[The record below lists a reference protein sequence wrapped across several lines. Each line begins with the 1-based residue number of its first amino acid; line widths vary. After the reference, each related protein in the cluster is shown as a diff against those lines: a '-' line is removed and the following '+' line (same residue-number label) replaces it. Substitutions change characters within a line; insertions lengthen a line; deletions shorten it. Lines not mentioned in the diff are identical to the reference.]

1 MRKRVI
7 SWLLTVVMVVSML
20 PTSVLADTLAADQ
33 EQQTQQEQ
41 IAPADTENTVPA
53 GNEET
58 QEQQEPAEEVP
69 VSRSARSGGAAPM
82 LAAAGAVQNIGT
94 AEEFAAMEPGGNYQ
108 LTADITVTAPYA
120 NEFTDFSGTFDG
132 NGHTVTLA
140 ISGDSDYQALFAKL
154 AAGAVVKNVMVDG
167 EVTGTDN
174 IGGIAGIAT
183 NATIIACANKA
194 TVAATGRYVGGLVGK
209 GTGLTMT
216 SCYNQGA
223 VSSTRTRPINMGG
236 IAGYVDG
243 GASVENCYNT
253 GSITGS
259 GSNTA
264 AVVGWDA
271 ATVKNCYYLESTY
284 KVGACGNDGY
294 TDPTV
299 SKTDAE
305 MRSGDIVALL
315 GSAFMVKSGDYPAL
329 SWETPTAAVKF
340 TVSPANAVV
349 EINGVK
355 YTGSCTVGL
364 PVGDYTYTVSCPGY
378 TQQTGSVTVT
388 GEDNPVANPNSVSV
402 TLEKDAAKWVTV
414 TFTVTPENATLTLK
428 DGETQ
433 VTPTEGTTYKLLKGV
448 TYTYTAVSD
457 DEGYEPASGEV
468 TPTADGTQT
477 VALKKVQ
484 SIAVKNGSTH
494 KTEFE
499 QGDALD
505 TTGLTVTVTYSDNST
520 KDITEGFTV
529 TGFNSVNVAEN
540 QTLTVH
546 YKGAETTYSV
556 KINKK
561 LFPSKAFNALEGY
574 ATVEYSH
581 TGKYTAGDGKE
592 FVDDAQEGA
601 LRSNSAGMNSTTVT
615 VTITFLENAPKMLL
629 SFDYKVSSE
638 SNYDKLLV
646 AQNRETKLTKSGTV
660 AWTADNSLTVKG
672 GDIVTLTYSKDR
684 STASGS
690 DCIWLKNF
698 TVSPLYT
705 LTIAPNQTD
714 ATVTLKDKEGKTVS
728 GSNGVFAVKAAA
740 DYTYTVT
747 KKGYEP
753 ATGKVTMS
761 AENQT
766 VNVTLV
772 KLPVI
777 TLQFTPDDAAVT
789 LKQGNTTVYKE
800 SAASSTG
807 KNVYI
812 AAKNTDYTYTV
823 SKFGYE
829 TATGMIS
836 VATGDVNKTV
846 TLTEAAKYSVT
857 FQITKPEGVS
867 ASPTVTVEYNG
878 TKVYE
883 GSGANCTLPAGDYTY
898 KATLKDCDDLS
909 GSFTVAAAA
918 VTVNLPFE
926 KKLTFADIF
935 QGVEGITA
943 SNGTKGFK
951 PIKSAAGNYLES
963 NKSYYGTTSLT
974 LTATKPCV
982 ISFEYFAQGHED
994 NWDEDDSAFFTV
1006 KKGTTTLLTVYE
1018 ENGWKTF
1025 STALNTGETLTLSF
1039 NENGNSYY
1047 VRLKNF
1053 AVSPAYTITLTTTP
1067 TADKVELK
1075 DESGNK
1081 LTGSGG
1087 KYAVAPGT
1095 YTYTV
1100 SKKDYETATGEI
1112 TVTDAD
1118 VTQPVKLTAKPVITL
1133 TATPADATVKLEK
1146 GSLPA
1151 SPKTTDKETGVYT
1164 YVVEKGAE
1172 YTYTVSK
1179 FGYETE
1185 TGSITVN
1192 ADVNKTVTLSELASC
1207 TLTFAVTPAENA
1219 KVTVTH
1225 PVGGTIKPEA
1235 DGGYKLYLGETYAY
1249 TVAKADYITV
1259 SGSFTA
1265 AKNDTITVTL
1275 TYAGAGWDG
1284 TTKTAPTQDKSGVY
1298 LIDTAAK
1305 LAWFADAVNGGQKA
1319 INGKLTANI
1328 NLNGKPW
1335 TAIGTS
1341 SNKFAG
1347 TLDGDNYT
1355 VSGLVTTGLVGELA
1369 EGGVVENLRV
1379 NCAIVST
1386 SSLLGGV
1393 ANSSAGTIR
1402 NCMVSG
1408 SITFSSEGHNGAS
1421 AIGGIAGRT
1430 TGNGVISG
1438 CVSRAVVKDAYDNS
1452 TYGTSAPL
1460 GGIAGYAYGV
1470 VENCYFTGTLA
1481 VKKTQPNKI
1490 IQQKRGGLVGELNAN
1505 AELKGSYVAGE
1516 FAIADESKFGAV
1528 VGKVNSGATI
1538 TNCAYLDTVA
1548 PQAAADGTTS
1558 GMTAHTA
1565 DYMRSAEFAV
1575 DMGMNQDDGTLN
1587 GGFPVLPWQGGTV
1600 LSADDLKAAAA
1611 AANALELRGMSA
1623 ADAAKKAKADW
1634 YAETVLGLYDLT
1646 DYNDKADLCEKYGIE
1661 APGEAVTNLHDYFL
1675 NALQKHFYKELGLDA
1690 ENADRLKADATGV
1703 YQLRGLTPVSG
1714 DPEEEEETAQT
1725 YTACLTLP
1733 ASVTVPVEGSGEK
1746 IVSLTWTA
1754 DNALVNTATGAL
1766 TAPAADK
1773 VTVTLTAT
1781 LQSGAATKT
1790 KTFTLCLWSENAE
1803 KVQTLE
1809 DIAAEFA
1816 RKNTAVQPLQGM
1828 GLYDETNI
1836 TQAFRRLLA
1845 EQGYAD
1851 VADNSEITY
1860 VNGSAKANGFDGTK
1874 VQYIADN
1881 GKITYFTGDGTA
1893 RQTVQYTG
1901 LKFNITYAGVTKEIT
1916 LRATVGRSADA
1927 VQKLLESAAESLN
1940 WELIRGENTNGA
1952 TQSEVAGWTLYTV
1965 NDRITSNLTLPSS
1978 IAGRYDVKVQ
1988 WGTRNTEWLYITN
2001 GTNGTGV
2008 GTVNRPLQPADG
2020 TALPEKSGKFRL
2032 IARVTYDAFDDYTL
2046 AHITGD
2052 NGVEVYADVFFDA
2065 TVAPFDSS
2073 VTSEMQNALA
2083 EKYQGL
2089 LRDFV
2094 DKTKPVDL
2102 TAVSDDMQM
2111 PRPALLEE
2119 KGIMSDSYNQKVTMV
2134 SLTPD
2139 VLDFNGYHAMVY
2151 RPLPGEKPV
2160 EAKYV
2165 VTITTRSSGLLL
2177 ARQEFSFTIQ
2187 PFTQP
2192 ELDGAAAF
2200 MTEALTGDVYWDGIK
2215 NKNTVKTK
2223 VTSDLYPFA
2232 EICKN
2237 EDGTLK
2243 YVRGTV
2249 NMTFDG
2255 IEADDIPGWLDTEKY
2270 RCFRSSRPSV
2280 IENEL
2285 LRVHQPEYNTTVTLD
2300 SVLTYTKY
2308 AQYWEKFGING
2319 TEESKER
2326 YKDFA
2331 QFYKQPIHID
2341 LTVIGEKNAADP
2353 NENQTLTV
2361 KVKVDGYNKNGH
2373 TFQGISD
2380 FTFTGKANEDPTA
2393 WDAVKACLDSAKYT
2407 YTGSGAYI
2415 KSITDAAGHTLK
2427 EKGDGKSSGWM
2438 FGIAVKGGNETLPKT
2453 TLDNTY
2459 LKDGDTLRL
2468 FFTDTYIPLDPTDP
2482 MVPGAEVPGFD
2493 EAYAG
2498 AKAYIQ
2504 SAVSAPVVSYLFGE
2518 WAVLGQA
2525 RAKVPL
2531 SEAYIAAYY
2540 EKVVAYVKANIGSD
2554 GILRKPDD
2562 KNTPVITDNERI
2574 ILALT
2579 AIGKDP
2585 TNVGD
2590 KNLLTALQDKD
2601 IMKVTD
2607 TSKTDIN
2614 GLVMGLL
2621 ALNSRNY
2628 TSDTSWLVQAVLE
2641 QQNKDGSWSASA
2653 DTKPVGDVDMTA
2665 MALQAL
2671 APYHKDG
2678 GNETVNTAVEKAL
2691 NWLSGKYRSGYD
2703 SSESCAQVVIALSA
2717 LNLDANTD
2725 ARFTKTVEGKTL
2737 SVLGNLLQ
2745 YRVAENGGF
2754 KHQFADKAVNE
2765 MATEQALCAMA
2776 AYARFTEKA
2785 NALYDMTDAACAH
2798 RFGEWKVTVAA
2809 TCTKDGV
2816 SRRICSICGVVEEK
2830 PVPATGHKFSA
2841 WTVTKAATCTES
2853 GISTRKCSVCG
2864 TKETMI
2870 VPSLGHSMTAT
2881 AGKAATCTEAG
2892 NSAYWT
2898 CSRCHKYFSDAAG
2911 KTEIAK
2917 DSWIIAAL
2925 GHDEATRAAVAATC
2939 YASGHEADTYCKRCG
2954 IVITAGAT
2962 IPATGKHTYV
2972 DGVCTTCGTRNPA
2985 GGIKGDDLKV
2995 DSKDN
3000 TIVTGGGLTIKTDK
3014 PVTDEKLAEIKAAV
3028 ENGSIVI
3035 TVNNTPILQLT
3046 KEDKESD
3053 GGKKALMQAGAAA
3066 SGELKKELDKLAEK
3080 LDALRGDKSRKN
3092 AQLEKVVDV
3101 TVALVKTEGNEIK
3114 TVAQLIELPHSVTLT
3129 IPITDE
3135 LYAALQGKHVCVVRS
3150 HTDSSGNVTTAELSA
3165 TLGGTKGNYVLT
3177 FQTDKASAFAI
3188 VSYETVSSGYYYGG
3202 SGTADSGKKDSA
3214 NTADDSQ
3221 MVLWLGSAVLAAA
3234 AVVVL
3239 TRKKRV
3245 SK

>member
-1 MRKRVI
+1 MKKRVI
-7 SWLLTVVMVVSML
+7 SWLLTVVMVVSLL

-41 IAPADTENTVPA
+41 IAPVDTENTVPA
-53 GNEET
+53 EDEET
-58 QEQQEPAEEVP
+58 QEQQEPAPETP
-69 VSRSARSGGAAPM
+69 ASQMARSGGAAPM

-94 AEEFAAMEPGGNYQ
+94 AKDFAEMEPGGNYQ
-108 LTADITVTAPYA
+108 LTADITVTEPYA
-120 NEFTDFSGTFDG
+120 SDFSGTFDG

-140 ISGDSDYQALFAKL
+140 IDQPSKDNIGLFSKISSTATI
-154 AAGAVVKNVMVDG
+154 KNVTVDG
-167 EVTGTDN
+167 TVTGSRCV
-174 IGGIAGIAT
+174 GGIAGTSNGTITQCQNKAT
-183 NATIIACANKA
+183 ITATKNGSGNYSQAGGIVGYAENATITSCANVGNVNA
-194 TVAATGRYVGGLVGK
+194 APNDGRRCGGVAGYAK
-209 GTGLTMT
+209 T
-216 SCYNQGA
+216 SVIENCYNQGQ
-223 VSSTRTRPINMGG
+223 VSSCSTGSSAAVGG
-236 IAGYVDG
+236 IAGYIDSN
-243 GASVENCYNT
+243 ASVMNCYN
-253 GSITGS
+253 S
-259 GSNTA
+259 GAISCA
-264 AVVGWDA
+264 APSQVAKLVGWNA
-271 ATVKNCYYLESTY
+271 GSTIKNCYYLGDKESE
-284 KVGACGNDGY
+284 GANGYNY
-294 TDPTV
+294 TDPTQPK
-299 SKTDAE
+299 SAE
-305 MRSGDIVALL
+305 EMQSAEFVTLL
-315 GSAFMVKSGDYPAL
+315 NGGGATGAFMAKAGDYPAL
-329 SWETPTAAVKF
+329 SWETPTAAVSF
-340 TVSPANAVV
+340 TIAPANATL
-349 EINGVK
+349 EINGGT
-355 YTGSCTVGL
+355 YTGSTTVAL
-364 PVGDYTYTVSCPGY
+364 PAADAPYSYTVSCDGY
-378 TQQTGSVTVT
+378 TTKTGTVTVRNK
-388 GEDNPVANPNSVSV
+388 DNPVADPANVTV
-402 TLEKDAAKWVTV
+402 TLAEDAAQWVTV
-414 TFTVTPENATLTLK
+414 TFTVTPAGAALTLK

-433 VTPTEGTTYKLLKGV
+433 VAPTEGTTYQLLKGHA
-448 TYTYTAVSD
+448 YTYTAETTK
-457 DEGYEPASGEV
+457 EGYEPAAGTV
-468 TPTADGTQT
+468 TPTENSTQT

-484 SIAVKNGSTH
+484 SIAVTKAPT
-494 KTEFE
+494 KTEYYK
-499 QGDALD
+499 GDAELD
-505 TTGLTVTVTYSDNST
+505 LTGMVLTVKYDNSVETRTITGDYAAAGVTCEGFSTENPTDSQTVTVKYRGKTATFTIKVKDKLQFSDFFSAISDSVTATNST
-520 KDITEGFTV
+520 SRPFEPVQSEGCLQPASNASSYSPSTITIAAIK
-529 TGFNSVNVAEN
+529 N
-540 QTLTVH
+540 
-546 YKGAETTYSV
+546 
-556 KINKK
+556 
-561 LFPSKAFNALEGY
+561 
-574 ATVEYSH
+574 
-581 TGKYTAGDGKE
+581 
-592 FVDDAQEGA
+592 
-601 LRSNSAGMNSTTVT
+601 VT
-615 VTITFLENAPKMLL
+615 V
-629 SFDYKVSSE
+629 SFDYCGGTGYTDFYVKKGSSQLLASYYSSE
-638 SNYDKLLV
+638 WKNFS
-646 AQNRETKLTKSGTV
+646 
-660 AWTADNSLTVKG
+660 ADLRIG
-672 GDIVTLTYSKDR
+672 ETLTLSYGS
-684 STASGS
+684 SSGLK
-690 DCIWLKNF
+690 LKNF

-705 LTIAPNQTD
+705 LTIAPDQTD
-714 ATVTLKDKEGKTVS
+714 ATVTLKDKEGKPVS
-728 GSNGVFAVKAAA
+728 GSNGVYAVKP
-740 DYTYTVT
+740 
-747 KKGYEP
+747 GE
-753 ATGKVTMS
+753 
-761 AENQT
+761 
-766 VNVTLV
+766 
-772 KLPVI
+772 
-777 TLQFTPDDAAVT
+777 
-789 LKQGNTTVYKE
+789 
-800 SAASSTG
+800 
-807 KNVYI
+807 
-812 AAKNTDYTYTV
+812 YTYTV

-829 TATGMIS
+829 TATGTIK
-836 VATGDVNKTV
+836 VETGDVNKTV
-846 TLTEAAKYSVT
+846 KLTELAKQTVT
-857 FQITKPEGVS
+857 FNITKPEGI
-867 ASPTVTVEYNG
+867 AAEPTITVKSGSITAY
-878 TKVYE
+878 T

-898 KATLKDCDDLS
+898 TATLDGCDTLS
-909 GSFTVAAAA
+909 GSFVVKAAKTIGLEF
-918 VTVNLPFE
+918 V
-926 KKLTFADIF
+926 KSLTFDDFFAGLD
-935 QGVEGITA
+935 GITA
-943 SNGTKGFK
+943 TNGTSGVK
-951 PIKSAAGNYLES
+951 PVKDAAGNYLES
-963 NKSYYGTTSLT
+963 NRRSYGTTSLT
-974 LTATKPCV
+974 LTATESRLV
-982 ISFEYFAQGHED
+982 SFRYLAKGNKAEYS
-994 NWDEDDSAFFTV
+994 WEDDSAFTV
-1006 KKGTTTLLTVYE
+1006 KKGTTTLLTAYE

-1025 STALNTGETLTLSF
+1025 STVLNKDEKLTLSF
-1039 NENGNSYY
+1039 SESGSSYY
-1047 VRLKNF
+1047 VQLKDF
-1053 AVSPAYTITLTTTP
+1053 AAAAAHTLTLNTPDGATVVLKDRSGAEITGKNGAYT
-1067 TADKVELK
+1067 
-1075 DESGNK
+1075 
-1081 LTGSGG
+1081 
-1087 KYAVAPGT
+1087 VAAGT
-1095 YTYTV
+1095 Y
-1100 SKKDYETATGEI
+1100 A
-1112 TVTDAD
+1112 
-1118 VTQPVKLTAKPVITL
+1118 
-1133 TATPADATVKLEK
+1133 
-1146 GSLPA
+1146 
-1151 SPKTTDKETGVYT
+1151 
-1164 YVVEKGAE
+1164 
-1172 YTYTVSK
+1172 YTVSK
-1179 FGYETE
+1179 FGYETK
-1185 TGSITVN
+1185 TGTIKVEGG
-1192 ADVNKTVTLSELASC
+1192 DVSKDVALTALTAYQVKFNVAPEGAAVTL
-1207 TLTFAVTPAENA
+1207 
-1219 KVTVTH
+1219 TH
-1225 PVGGTIKPEA
+1225 PVGGTIAA
-1235 DGGYKLYLGETYAY
+1235 DGNGAYIVYAGETYAY
-1249 TVAKADYITV
+1249 TVAKAGYITV

-1265 AKNDTITVTL
+1265 AKNDTIKVTL

-1284 TTKTAPTQDKSGVY
+1284 TTKTAPKTENGVY
-1298 LIDTAAK
+1298 QIGTAAE
-1305 LAWFADAVNGGQKA
+1305 LAWFADAVNNGQTT
-1319 INGKLTANI
+1319 ISGKLTANI
-1328 NLNGKPW
+1328 NLNGKTW

-1347 TLDGDNYT
+1347 TLDGDEAHHYT
-1355 VSGLVTTGLVGELA
+1355 VSGLKGSKGLFDYVDSTGKVKNLSVDAVLTA
-1369 EGGVVENLRV
+1369 NGVVGGIVDFNDGTVENCLFSGSV
-1379 NCAIVST
+1379 T
-1386 SSLLGGV
+1386 
-1393 ANSSAGTIR
+1393 NSSSYGAAGGIVGKSEGENSVVR
-1402 NCMVSG
+1402 NCVNTG
-1408 SITFSSEGHNGAS
+1408 SIKNTTVSYGSTLSVGGIVGYTYGKVESCYSTGKVYADPAKTTNK
-1421 AIGGIAGRT
+1421 AIGGIAG
-1430 TGNGVISG
+1430 
-1438 CVSRAVVKDAYDNS
+1438 AVKGSSYYEKWGA
-1452 TYGTSAPL
+1452 L
-1460 GGIAGYAYGV
+1460 I
-1470 VENCYFTGTLA
+1470 NCYVIGTVTG
-1481 VKKTQPNKI
+1481 P
-1490 IQQKRGGLVGELNAN
+1490 
-1505 AELKGSYVAGE
+1505 
-1516 FAIADESKFGAV
+1516 ESGIGAV
-1528 VGKVNSGATI
+1528 VGTVDSGTSI
-1538 TNCAYLDTVA
+1538 TNCVYLDTVA
-1548 PQAAADGTTS
+1548 HVPAMGNVTA

-1600 LSADDLKAAAA
+1600 LSADDLRAVSQAQQS
-1611 AANALELRGMSA
+1611 LSLRGMSA

-1634 YAETVLGLYDLT
+1634 YAENVLGLYDLT
-1646 DYNDKADLCEKYGIE
+1646 DNNDKADLCKEYGIE
-1661 APGEAVTNLHDYFL
+1661 EPGEAVTNLHDYFL
-1675 NALQKHFYKELGLDA
+1675 TALQKHFYKELGLDA
-1690 ENADRLKADATGV
+1690 ENADLLKADATGV
-1703 YQLRGLTPVSG
+1703 YQLRGLTTVSG

-1725 YTACLTLP
+1725 HTGFLTLP
-1733 ASVTVPVEGSGEK
+1733 ASVTVSVDGEEK
-1746 IVSLTWTA
+1746 TVSLAWTA

-1766 TAPAADK
+1766 TAPAEGK

-1809 DIAAEFA
+1809 DIAAEFT
-1816 RKNTAVQPLQGM
+1816 RKNTAVQPLQGV

-1860 VNGSAKANGFDGTK
+1860 VNGSAKANGFDDTK

-1881 GKITYFTGDGTA
+1881 GNITYFTGDGTA

-1901 LKFNITYAGVTKEIT
+1901 LKFNITYARVTKEIT

-1927 VQKLLESAAESLN
+1927 VQKLLESAAGSLN

-1965 NDRITSNLTLPSS
+1965 NDRITSNLTLPSG

-2008 GTVNRPLQPADG
+2008 GTVNRPLQPTDG
-2020 TALPEKSGKFRL
+2020 TPLPEKAGKFRL

-2151 RPLPGEKPV
+2151 RPLPGEKRV

-2165 VTITTRSSGLLL
+2165 VIITTRSSGLLL

-2187 PFTQP
+2187 PFTQQ
-2192 ELDGAAAF
+2192 ELDGAAVF
-2200 MTEALTGDVYWDGIK
+2200 MTEARTENAYWDGIK
-2215 NKNTVKTK
+2215 NKNTVKTE

-2331 QFYKQPIHID
+2331 QFYKQPIQID
-2341 LTVIGEKNAADP
+2341 LTVPGTTGQNDP

-2373 TFQGISD
+2373 TFRGISD
-2380 FTFTGKANEDPTA
+2380 FTFTGKVNEDPTA
-2393 WDAVKACLDSAKYT
+2393 WDAVKACLDSANYT
-2407 YTGSGAYI
+2407 YTGSGTYI
-2415 KSITDAAGHTLK
+2415 KSITDAAGNTLK

-2438 FGIAVKGGNETLPKT
+2438 FGLTLQGGTETLPKT

-2482 MVPGAEVPGFD
+2482 AVPGAEVPGFD

-2540 EKVVAYVKANIGSD
+2540 EKVVAYVQKNMGAD
-2554 GILRKPDD
+2554 GVLVDPESRNP
-2562 KNTPVITDNERI
+2562 TVTDNERI

-2585 TNVGD
+2585 ANVGGE
-2590 KNLLTALQDKD
+2590 NLLKALQNKD

-2641 QQNKDGSWSASA
+2641 QQNKDGSWRVSA

-2725 ARFTKTVEGKTL
+2725 ARFTKTMEGKTL

-2745 YRVAENGGF
+2745 YRVVENGGF

-2816 SRRICSICGVVEEK
+2816 SRRICSICGAVEEK

-2898 CSRCHKYFSDAAG
+2898 CSRCHKFFSDAAG

-2917 DSWIIAAL
+2917 DSWVIAAL

-2972 DGVCTTCGTRNPA
+2972 NGVCTVCGVKNPMA
-2985 GGIKGDDLKV
+2985 NVKGDDIKV

-3028 ENGSIVI
+3028 SDGAI
-3035 TVNNTPILQLT
+3035 TVTVTDTLQLT
-3046 KEDKESD
+3046 NEQKAAD
-3053 GGKKALMQAGAAA
+3053 GGKSALTEAAKTAGD
-3066 SGELKKELDKLAEK
+3066 EVKKELNKLAEK

-3114 TVAQLIELPHSVTLT
+3114 TVAQLIELPHSVTVT

-3135 LYAALQGKHVCVVRS
+3135 LYAALQGKRVCVVRS

>member
-33 EQQTQQEQ
+33 EQQAQQEQ
-41 IAPADTENTVPA
+41 TAPADTDSNVPTED
-53 GNEET
+53 EET
-58 QEQQEPAEEVP
+58 QEQQEPAPETP
-69 VSRSARSGGAAPM
+69 APQMARSGGAAPM
-82 LAAAGAVQNIGT
+82 LAVAGAVQNIGT
-94 AEEFAAMEPGGNYQ
+94 AEAFAAMEPGGNYQ

-120 NEFTDFSGTFDG
+120 NDFTGTFDG
-132 NGHTVTLA
+132 DGHTVMLNITA
-140 ISGDSDYQALFAKL
+140 STPNVGLFSKL
-154 AAGAVVKNVMVDG
+154 AGGAVVKNVKVDG
-167 EVTGTDN
+167 TVSGTE
-174 IGGIAGIAT
+174 GVAGIAAQA
-183 NATIIACANKA
+183 NGATISGCINCAIIS
-194 TVAATGRYVGGLVGK
+194 ATGRYVGGIVGK
-209 GTGLTMT
+209 LQGGT
-216 SCYNQGA
+216 
-223 VSSTRTRPINMGG
+223 
-236 IAGYVDG
+236 
-243 GASVENCYNT
+243 VENCYNT
-253 GSITGS
+253 GAISS
-259 GSNTA
+259 SRNRP
-264 AVVGWDA
+264 AVNLGGIVGYIDES
-271 ATVKNCYYLESTY
+271 ATVKNCYNVGEITVTNKATNMAGIAGWCVASTVENCYYLMGTATA
-284 KVGACGNDGY
+284 GANGNEQ
-294 TDPTV
+294 TADPK
-299 SKTDAE
+299 SAE
-305 MRSGDIVALL
+305 EMKSPAFAALL
-315 GSAFMVKSGDYPAL
+315 GDGFMVKSGDYPAL
-329 SWETPTAAVKF
+329 KWETPTAAVRF
-340 TVSPANAVV
+340 TIAPANATL
-349 EINGVK
+349 EINGGT
-355 YTGSCTVGL
+355 YTGSTTVAL
-364 PVGDYTYTVSCPGY
+364 PAAEKAYSYTVSCPGY

-388 GEDNPVANPNSVSV
+388 GNDNPVATPNSVEV
-402 TLEKDAAKWVTV
+402 TLAEDAAKWVTV
-414 TFTVTPENATLTLK
+414 TFSVTPENATLTLK

-433 VTPTEGTTYKLLKGV
+433 VAPTEGTTYQLLKDH
-448 TYTYTAVSD
+448 TYAYTAETTE
-457 DEGYEPASGEV
+457 EGYEPAAGEV
-468 TPTADGTQT
+468 TPTENSTQT
-477 VALKKVQ
+477 VALKKAQ
-484 SIAVKNGSTH
+484 SIAVTKAPTKTEYYKGDAELDLTGMVLTVNYDGTNETRTIEGDYAAAGVTCEGFSTENPTDSQIVTVKYRGKTATFTIKVKDAMLFADFFTGLNGIATAQNSTSYKFEPVLLDGGYVLKSTNEKKGNTTSSLTLTFAKAAQLTFDCKTDSEKNYDGLRVDINNQQGNQFGSTGGGYSGE
-494 KTEFE
+494 KQDWKEFSIAVNA
-499 QGDALD
+499 GDK
-505 TTGLTVTVTYSDNST
+505 VTVNYR
-520 KDITEGFTV
+520 KDSSGD
-529 TGFNSVNVAEN
+529 
-540 QTLTVH
+540 
-546 YKGAETTYSV
+546 KG
-556 KINKK
+556 
-561 LFPSKAFNALEGY
+561 
-574 ATVEYSH
+574 
-581 TGKYTAGDGKE
+581 
-592 FVDDAQEGA
+592 Q
-601 LRSNSAGMNSTTVT
+601 
-615 VTITFLENAPKMLL
+615 
-629 SFDYKVSSE
+629 
-638 SNYDKLLV
+638 
-646 AQNRETKLTKSGTV
+646 
-660 AWTADNSLTVKG
+660 
-672 GDIVTLTYSKDR
+672 
-684 STASGS
+684 
-690 DCIWLKNF
+690 DCIWLRNF
-698 TVSPLYT
+698 RAEVLPTVRFDVKDAAGT
-705 LTIAPNQTD
+705 AID
-714 ATVTLKDKEGKTVS
+714 ATVTLKKGYTGLTAGTDGSYALTV
-728 GSNGVFAVKAAA
+728 GEK
-740 DYTYTVT
+740 YTYTVE
-747 KKGYEP
+747 KKGYE
-753 ATGKVTMS
+753 KVTQEFT
-761 AENQT
+761 AQEGNNT
-766 VNVTLV
+766 ITVTLV

-800 SAASSTG
+800 SADSEKG

-829 TATGMIS
+829 TATGTIN
-836 VATGDVNKTV
+836 VATTDVNKTV
-846 TLTEAAKYSVT
+846 KLTELAKQTVT
-857 FQITKPEGVS
+857 FNITKPEGVN
-867 ASPTVTVEYNG
+867 AEPAITVNSGSITAY
-878 TKVYE
+878 T

-898 KATLKDCDDLS
+898 TAKLDGCDTLT
-909 GSFTVAAAA
+909 GSFVVKAAKTIGLEF
-918 VTVNLPFE
+918 V
-926 KKLTFADIF
+926 KSLTFNDFFAGLD
-935 QGVEGITA
+935 GITA
-943 SNGTKGFK
+943 ENGTRYGFE
-951 PIKSAAGNYLES
+951 PVRAAGGNYLHRNDSVNYS
-963 NKSYYGTTSLT
+963 NNTATITLKADKSLVLRFDYYGGTYYSSSEYFSVKKGSTEIFKSYNSNEWKTYSVAVAAGDVLT
-974 LTATKPCV
+974 LT
-982 ISFEYFAQGHED
+982 Y
-994 NWDEDDSAFFTV
+994 
-1006 KKGTTTLLTVYE
+1006 KGY
-1018 ENGWKTF
+1018 GD
-1025 STALNTGETLTLSF
+1025 
-1039 NENGNSYY
+1039 NSY
-1047 VRLKNF
+1047 VDLKNF
-1053 AVSPAYTITLTTTP
+1053 TVSPVYTISLNVTG
-1067 TADKVELK
+1067 AEDCKVVLQ
-1075 DESGNK
+1075 DASGAAI
-1081 LTGSGG
+1081 TSTDG
-1087 KYAVAPGT
+1087 KYAVPTGV

-1100 SKKDYETATGEI
+1100 SKYGYQTKVGKI
-1112 TVTDAD
+1112 IVTDKNVDQNVA
-1118 VTQPVKLTAKPVITL
+1118 LTALK
-1133 TATPADATVKLEK
+1133 AYQVKFNVAPE
-1146 GSLPA
+1146 
-1151 SPKTTDKETGVYT
+1151 
-1164 YVVEKGAE
+1164 GA
-1172 YTYTVSK
+1172 
-1179 FGYETE
+1179 
-1185 TGSITVN
+1185 
-1192 ADVNKTVTLSELASC
+1192 AVTL
-1207 TLTFAVTPAENA
+1207 
-1219 KVTVTH
+1219 TH

-1265 AKNDTITVTL
+1265 AKNDTIKVTL

-1284 TTKTAPTQDKSGVY
+1284 TTKTAPTQDESGVY
-1298 LIDTAAK
+1298 LIGTAAE

-1328 NLNGKPW
+1328 NLNGKTW

-1408 SITFSSEGHNGAS
+1408 SITFSSGGYNGAS
-1421 AIGGIAGRT
+1421 AIGGIAGRN

-1452 TYGTSAPL
+1452 TYGTSASL

-1490 IQQKRGGLVGELNAN
+1490 INQKRGGLVGELNAN

-1600 LSADDLKAAAA
+1600 LSADDLRAVSQAQQS
-1611 AANALELRGMSA
+1611 LSLRGMSA

-1634 YAETVLGLYDLT
+1634 YAENVLGLYDLT
-1646 DYNDKADLCEKYGIE
+1646 DNNDKADLCKEYGIE
-1661 APGEAVTNLHDYFL
+1661 APGEAVTDLHDYFL
-1675 NALQKHFYKELGLDA
+1675 TALQKYFYKELGLDA
-1690 ENADRLKADATGV
+1690 ENADLLKADATGV

-1725 YTACLTLP
+1725 YTGFLTLP
-1733 ASVTVPVEGSGEK
+1733 ASVAVPVEDSGEK
-1746 IVSLTWTA
+1746 TVSLTWTA

-1809 DIAAEFA
+1809 DIAVEFT
-1816 RKNTAVQPLQGM
+1816 RKNTAVQPLQGV

-1860 VNGSAKANGFDGTK
+1860 VNGSAKANGFDDTK
-1874 VQYIADN
+1874 VKYIADN
-1881 GKITYFTGDGTA
+1881 GDITYFTGDGTA

-1901 LKFNITYAGVTKEIT
+1901 LKFRITYAGVTKEII
-1916 LRATVGRSADA
+1916 LRGTVGRSADA
-1927 VQKLLESAAESLN
+1927 VQKLVESAAESLN

-1965 NDRITSNLTLPSS
+1965 NDRITSNLTLPSG

-2020 TALPEKSGKFRL
+2020 TALPEKAGKFRL

-2083 EKYQGL
+2083 EKYQRL

-2094 DKTKPVDL
+2094 DKTKPVDT

-2111 PRPALLEE
+2111 PRPALLQQE
-2119 KGIMSDSYNQKVTMV
+2119 GIMTDSYNQKVTMV

-2151 RPLPGEKPV
+2151 RPLPGEEPV

-2187 PFTQP
+2187 PFAQQ
-2192 ELDGAAAF
+2192 ELEGAAAF
-2200 MTEALTGDVYWDGIK
+2200 MTKALTEKAYWNGIK
-2215 NKNTVKTK
+2215 NENTDKTK

-2319 TEESKER
+2319 TEETKER

-2341 LTVIGEKNAADP
+2341 LTVIGEKNAVDP

-2438 FGIAVKGGNETLPKT
+2438 FGLTLQGGTETLPKT

-2482 MVPGAEVPGFD
+2482 AVPGAEVPGFD

-2540 EKVVAYVKANIGSD
+2540 EKVVAYVQKNMGAD
-2554 GILRKPDD
+2554 GVLVDPESRNP
-2562 KNTPVITDNERI
+2562 TVTDNERI

-2585 TNVGD
+2585 ANVGGE
-2590 KNLLTALQDKD
+2590 NLLTALQDKD

-2607 TSKTDIN
+2607 TSNTDIN

-2665 MALQAL
+2665 MVLQAL
-2671 APYHKDG
+2671 APYHKDS

-2816 SRRICSICGVVEEK
+2816 SRRICSICGAVEEK
-2830 PVPATGHKFSA
+2830 SVPAAGHNFGA

-2864 TKETMI
+2864 TEETMI

-2898 CSRCHKYFSDAAG
+2898 CSRCHKFFSDAAG

-2917 DSWIIAAL
+2917 DSWVIAAL

-2972 DGVCTTCGTRNPA
+2972 NGVCTVCGVKNPMA
-2985 GGIKGDDLKV
+2985 NVKGDDIKV

-3000 TIVTGGGLTIKTDK
+3000 KTAAGDGLVIKADDTITGE
-3014 PVTDEKLAEIKAAV
+3014 VLADIKAAV
-3028 ENGSIVI
+3028 SDGAI
-3035 TVNNTPILQLT
+3035 TVTVTDTLQLT
-3046 KEDKESD
+3046 NEQKAAD
-3053 GGKKALMQAGAAA
+3053 GGKSVLTEAAKTAGD
-3066 SGELKKELDKLAEK
+3066 EVKKELNKLAEK

-3114 TVAQLIELPHSVTLT
+3114 TVAQFIELPHSVTVT

-3135 LYAALQGKHVCVVRS
+3135 LYAALQGKRVCVVRS

>member
-41 IAPADTENTVPA
+41 IAPVDTENTVPA
-53 GNEET
+53 EDEET
-58 QEQQEPAEEVP
+58 QEQQEPAPETP
-69 VSRSARSGGAAPM
+69 VSRSARIGGTA
-82 LAAAGAVQNIGT
+82 LALAEGT
-94 AEEFAAMEPGGNYQ
+94 VSSAEEFAAMDASGSYK
-108 LTADITVTAPYA
+108 LTADIIVTEPYA
-120 NEFTDFSGTFDG
+120 SDFSGTFDG
-132 NGHTVTLA
+132 NGHTVTLKITA
-140 ISGDSDYQALFAKL
+140 KTNYVGLFKTL
-154 AAGAVVKNVMVDG
+154 AGGAVVKNVITAG
-167 EVTGTDN
+167 SVTTTGKK
-174 IGGIAGIAT
+174 
-183 NATIIACANKA
+183 C
-194 TVAATGRYVGGLVGK
+194 VA
-209 GTGLTMT
+209 
-216 SCYNQGA
+216 
-223 VSSTRTRPINMGG
+223 G
-236 IAGYVDG
+236 IAGYATDNVKI
-243 GASVENCYNT
+243 ENCKNT
-253 GSITGS
+253 ASITGNKNVGGILGEAYNNEES
-259 GSNTA
+259 ISVGIKNCANEGAVNGTGSA
-264 AVVGWDA
+264 IGGIVGKMEGQNSIIDCYNRGNITGFNNYA
-271 ATVKNCYYLESTY
+271 GIVGQSTGALVATIKNCYS
-284 KVGACGNDGY
+284 VGAVTAYGASTNAGYALIGGGKNYALTNCYAIGQDGLNLAY
-294 TDPTV
+294 NGTNATTEECRFK
-299 SKTDAE
+299 SAE
-305 MRSGDIVALL
+305 EMQSAEFAATL
-315 GSAFMVKSGDYPAL
+315 GSAFQYNVGGYPTLKDPEPVVEKNVVSISVKSAKTTCCTGDELELSVTVTYDDNSSEVITKGFTVAGFDNTAPGKQTVTVTYKEKTDSIEIEVIKKPEFDDFFAGIVNSVEVTNDATYPYVVDMTDSDGLCLRSSNPVQGNTSSTSTITLKAKANVTLSFKYWGCNYDSSYAALTIVKNNSYNPEMRSWGSTQWKDFTIDLKKGDTLRLNLIKTYVSGDYY
-329 SWETPTAAVKF
+329 VKLKDF
-340 TVSPANAVV
+340 TVSSLYEVKLTAEPEEADAVV
-349 EINGVK
+349 ALKDSTGAELKGTNGV
-355 YTGSCTVGL
+355 YIVSAGE
-364 PVGDYTYTVSCPGY
+364 YTYTVSAYGYDTVTETINVAADVAKTVPLTKSAAYSVAFDISRPAGITADPTVTVRTNGKAVYTGDGTGCSLSNGSYAYTVACDGCDNAGGIFSVNGDKVNITVTLAKKAIFEDFFANCQGITVSGDKGKFTIEGAGKDSYLKTTETTTLALTATKNVKLSFSYIANAAGCVEGDWYDEPDEYYYFTIKKNSKQVKLADRETSWKDFSVELTQGDVLTISYDGY
-378 TQQTGSVTVT
+378 TSYYY
-388 GEDNPVANPNSVSV
+388 
-402 TLEKDAAKWVTV
+402 AALKNFAAVP
-414 TFTVTPENATLTLK
+414 FYTLTLK
-428 DGETQ
+428 TPDG
-433 VTPTEGTTYKLLKGV
+433 
-448 TYTYTAVSD
+448 
-457 DEGYEPASGEV
+457 
-468 TPTADGTQT
+468 
-477 VALKKVQ
+477 
-484 SIAVKNGSTH
+484 
-494 KTEFE
+494 
-499 QGDALD
+499 
-505 TTGLTVTVTYSDNST
+505 
-520 KDITEGFTV
+520 
-529 TGFNSVNVAEN
+529 
-540 QTLTVH
+540 
-546 YKGAETTYSV
+546 
-556 KINKK
+556 
-561 LFPSKAFNALEGY
+561 
-574 ATVEYSH
+574 ATV
-581 TGKYTAGDGKE
+581 
-592 FVDDAQEGA
+592 V
-601 LRSNSAGMNSTTVT
+601 L
-615 VTITFLENAPKMLL
+615 
-629 SFDYKVSSE
+629 
-638 SNYDKLLV
+638 
-646 AQNRETKLTKSGTV
+646 
-660 AWTADNSLTVKG
+660 
-672 GDIVTLTYSKDR
+672 KDR
-684 STASGS
+684 SG
-690 DCIWLKNF
+690 
-698 TVSPLYT
+698 
-705 LTIAPNQTD
+705 
-714 ATVTLKDKEGKTVS
+714 
-728 GSNGVFAVKAAA
+728 
-740 DYTYTVT
+740 
-747 KKGYEP
+747 
-753 ATGKVTMS
+753 
-761 AENQT
+761 AE
-766 VNVTLV
+766 
-772 KLPVI
+772 I
-777 TLQFTPDDAAVT
+777 
-789 LKQGNTTVYKE
+789 
-800 SAASSTG
+800 TG
-807 KNVYI
+807 KNGAYTV
-812 AAKNTDYTYTV
+812 AAGTYAYTV

-829 TATGMIS
+829 TKTGNI
-836 VATGDVNKTV
+836 
-846 TLTEAAKYSVT
+846 
-857 FQITKPEGVS
+857 
-867 ASPTVTVEYNG
+867 
-878 TKVYE
+878 
-883 GSGANCTLPAGDYTY
+883 
-898 KATLKDCDDLS
+898 
-909 GSFTVAAAA
+909 
-918 VTVNLPFE
+918 
-926 KKLTFADIF
+926 
-935 QGVEGITA
+935 
-943 SNGTKGFK
+943 
-951 PIKSAAGNYLES
+951 
-963 NKSYYGTTSLT
+963 
-974 LTATKPCV
+974 
-982 ISFEYFAQGHED
+982 
-994 NWDEDDSAFFTV
+994 
-1006 KKGTTTLLTVYE
+1006 
-1018 ENGWKTF
+1018 
-1025 STALNTGETLTLSF
+1025 
-1039 NENGNSYY
+1039 
-1047 VRLKNF
+1047 
-1053 AVSPAYTITLTTTP
+1053 
-1067 TADKVELK
+1067 
-1075 DESGNK
+1075 
-1081 LTGSGG
+1081 
-1087 KYAVAPGT
+1087 
-1095 YTYTV
+1095 TV
-1100 SKKDYETATGEI
+1100 S
-1112 TVTDAD
+1112 
-1118 VTQPVKLTAKPVITL
+1118 
-1133 TATPADATVKLEK
+1133 
-1146 GSLPA
+1146 
-1151 SPKTTDKETGVYT
+1151 
-1164 YVVEKGAE
+1164 
-1172 YTYTVSK
+1172 
-1179 FGYETE
+1179 
-1185 TGSITVN
+1185 
-1192 ADVNKTVTLSELASC
+1192 ADVNETVTLSELASC

-1235 DGGYKLYLGETYAY
+1235 NGGYKLYLGETYAY
-1249 TVAKADYITV
+1249 TVTKADYV
-1259 SGSFTA
+1259 PVHGSITA
-1265 AKNDTITVTL
+1265 AEDKTLSFTL
-1275 TYAGAGWDG
+1275 TYAGEGWDG
-1284 TTKTAPTQDKSGVY
+1284 TAKTAPTQDKNGVY
-1298 LIDTAAK
+1298 QIGTAAE
-1305 LAWFADAVNGGQKA
+1305 LAWFADAVNKGGTT
-1319 INGKLTANI
+1319 ISGKLTANI
-1328 NLNGKPW
+1328 NLNGKTW
-1335 TAIGTS
+1335 TAIGTD

-1355 VSGLVTTGLVGELA
+1355 VSGLAGTGGLVYYLSANGTVKSLC
-1369 EGGVVENLRV
+1369 VD
-1379 NCAIVST
+1379 CAIDGT
-1386 SSLLGGV
+1386 SNV
-1393 ANSSAGTIR
+1393 
-1402 NCMVSG
+1402 
-1408 SITFSSEGHNGAS
+1408 
-1421 AIGGIAGRT
+1421 GGIADKSEGRIENCLVSGYIKGGDDVIFGVGGIVGHGVA
-1430 TGNGVISG
+1430 GNVISG
-1438 CVSRAVVKDAYDNS
+1438 CVSTADILFKYSRYAVQNGAGGIVGY
-1452 TYGTSAPL
+1452 TYGT
-1460 GGIAGYAYGV
+1460 
-1470 VENCYFTGTLA
+1470 VENCYFAGNVHTNAKSVSAGGF
-1481 VKKTQPNKI
+1481 
-1490 IQQKRGGLVGELNAN
+1490 GGLVGCARSNAVMKDCYTVG
-1505 AELKGSYVAGE
+1505 AVTGP
-1516 FAIADESKFGAV
+1516 ESSFGAV

-1558 GMTAHTA
+1558 GMTARTA
-1565 DYMRSAEFAV
+1565 DYMRTPEFAAE
-1575 DMGMNQDDGTLN
+1575 MGMHLDSGNSN
-1587 GGFPVLPWQGGTV
+1587 GGFPVLPWQGGTPV
-1600 LSADDLKAAAA
+1600 DNADLKAAAA

-1634 YAETVLGLYDLT
+1634 YAETVLRFYDLT

-1661 APGEAVTNLHDYFL
+1661 EPGEAVTDLHDYFL

-1690 ENADRLKADATGV
+1690 ENADLLKADATGV
-1703 YQLRGLTPVSG
+1703 YQLRGLTPVSS
-1714 DPEEEEETAQT
+1714 DPEEEEEIAQT
-1725 YTACLTLP
+1725 YTGFLTLP

-1746 IVSLTWTA
+1746 TVSLAWTA

-1809 DIAAEFA
+1809 DIAVEFT
-1816 RKNTAVQPLQGM
+1816 RKNTAVQPLQGV

-1881 GKITYFTGDGTA
+1881 GDIIYFTGDGTA

-1927 VQKLLESAAESLN
+1927 VQKLLESAAGSLN

-1965 NDRITSNLTLPSS
+1965 NDRITSNLTLPSG

-2020 TALPEKSGKFRL
+2020 TPLPEKAGKFRL

-2139 VLDFNGYHAMVY
+2139 VLDFYGYHARVY

-2187 PFTQP
+2187 PFTPQ

-2200 MTEALTGDVYWDGIK
+2200 MTEALTEAVYWNGIS
-2215 NKNTVKTK
+2215 NGNTDKDNITG
-2223 VTSDLYPFA
+2223 DLKPFV
-2232 EICKN
+2232 EIHK
-2237 EDGTLK
+2237 EQDGTLT
-2243 YVRGTV
+2243 YVYGAV
-2249 NMTFDG
+2249 NMDFSG
-2255 IEADDIPGWLDTEKY
+2255 IKADDIPGWYASEKY
-2270 RCFRSSRPSV
+2270 RTFYSSRPTV
-2280 IENEL
+2280 IEHEL
-2285 LRVHQPEYNTTVTLD
+2285 LRVHLAEYNAKVTVN
-2300 SVLTYTKY
+2300 SVLSYSKY

-2361 KVKVDGYNKNGH
+2361 KVKVDGYDKNGH
-2373 TFQGISD
+2373 TFTGISG

-2482 MVPGAEVPGFD
+2482 AVPGAEVPGFD

-2585 TNVGD
+2585 ANVGG

-2671 APYHKDG
+2671 APYYKDG
-2678 GNETVNTAVEKAL
+2678 GNETVNTAVKKAL

-2853 GISTRKCSVCG
+2853 GISTCKCSVCG
-2864 TKETMI
+2864 TEETMI

-2898 CSRCHKYFSDAAG
+2898 CSRCHKFFSDAAG

-2917 DSWIIAAL
+2917 DSWVIAAL

-2972 DGVCTTCGTRNPA
+2972 NGVCTVCGVKNPMA
-2985 GGIKGDDLKV
+2985 NVKGDDIKV

-3000 TIVTGGGLTIKTDK
+3000 KTAAGDGLVIKADDTITGE
-3014 PVTDEKLAEIKAAV
+3014 VLADIKAAV
-3028 ENGSIVI
+3028 SDGAI
-3035 TVNNTPILQLT
+3035 TVTVTDTLQLT
-3046 KEDKESD
+3046 NEQKAAD
-3053 GGKKALMQAGAAA
+3053 GGKSALTEAAKTAGD
-3066 SGELKKELDKLAEK
+3066 EVKKELNKLAEK

-3114 TVAQLIELPHSVTLT
+3114 TVAQLIELPHSVTVT

-3202 SGTADSGKKDSA
+3202 SGTADSGKTDSS

>member
-1 MRKRVI
+1 MKKRVI
-7 SWLLTVVMVVSML
+7 SWLLTVVMVVSLL

-41 IAPADTENTVPA
+41 IAPVDTGNTVPA

-58 QEQQEPAEEVP
+58 QEQQEPAPETP
-69 VSRSARSGGAAPM
+69 APQMTRSGGAA
-82 LAAAGAVQNIGT
+82 LALAEGT
-94 AEEFAAMEPGGNYQ
+94 VSSAKEFAAMDASGSYT
-108 LTADITVTAPYA
+108 LTKDIIVTEPYA
-120 NEFTDFSGTFDG
+120 YDFIGTFDG
-132 NGHTVTLA
+132 NGHTVTLDITA
-140 ISGDSDYQALFAKL
+140 STANVGLFSKL
-154 AAGAVVKNVMVDG
+154 AGGAVVKNVITAGSISGKVNN
-167 EVTGTDN
+167 V
-174 IGGIAGIAT
+174 GGIAGTADG
-183 NATIIACANKA
+183 NVTIENCKNTASIKGGKGAGGILGYSEPGSGFVTISSCANMGSVSGTRKQ
-194 TVAATGRYVGGLVGK
+194 VGGIAGNVVG
-209 GTGLTMT
+209 THIIRN
-216 SCYNQGA
+216 CYNQGDISDGA
-223 VSSTRTRPINMGG
+223 G
-236 IAGYVDG
+236 ILGRGTKGVL
-243 GASVENCYNT
+243 VENCYT
-253 GSITGS
+253 VGSVETNGAIIAVSSSSYSSDEPCRIVNCYAPSETVTALVPSTVKISNS
-259 GSNTA
+259 GTKSSA
-264 AVVGWDA
+264 EMQSAEFA
-271 ATVKNCYYLESTY
+271 AT
-284 KVGACGNDGY
+284 
-294 TDPTV
+294 
-299 SKTDAE
+299 
-305 MRSGDIVALL
+305 L
-315 GSAFMVKSGDYPAL
+315 GSAFQYNGGGYPTLKDPEPVVEKNVVSISVKSAKTTCYTGDELELSVTVTYDDNSSEVITKGFTVEGFDNTAPGKQTVTVTYKEKTDSIEIEVIKKPEFDDFFAGIVNSVEVTNDATYPYVVDMTDSDGLCLRSSNPVQGNTSSTSTITLKAKANVTLSFKYWGCNYDSSYAALTIVKNNSYNPEMRSWGSTQWKDFTIDLKKGDTLRLNLIKTYVSGDYY
-329 SWETPTAAVKF
+329 VKLKDF
-340 TVSPANAVV
+340 TVSSLYEVKLTAEPEEADAVV
-349 EINGVK
+349 ALKDSTGAELKGTNGV
-355 YTGSCTVGL
+355 YIVSAGE
-364 PVGDYTYTVSCPGY
+364 YTYTVSAYGY
-378 TQQTGSVTVT
+378 DTVT
-388 GEDNPVANPNSVSV
+388 
-402 TLEKDAAKWVTV
+402 
-414 TFTVTPENATLTLK
+414 
-428 DGETQ
+428 ET
-433 VTPTEGTTYKLLKGV
+433 
-448 TYTYTAVSD
+448 
-457 DEGYEPASGEV
+457 
-468 TPTADGTQT
+468 
-477 VALKKVQ
+477 
-484 SIAVKNGSTH
+484 I
-494 KTEFE
+494 
-499 QGDALD
+499 
-505 TTGLTVTVTYSDNST
+505 
-520 KDITEGFTV
+520 
-529 TGFNSVNVAEN
+529 NVAADVAK
-540 QTLTVH
+540 TV
-546 YKGAETTYSV
+546 
-556 KINKK
+556 
-561 LFPSKAFNALEGY
+561 P
-574 ATVEYSH
+574 
-581 TGKYTAGDGKE
+581 
-592 FVDDAQEGA
+592 
-601 LRSNSAGMNSTTVT
+601 
-615 VTITFLENAPKMLL
+615 
-629 SFDYKVSSE
+629 
-638 SNYDKLLV
+638 
-646 AQNRETKLTKSGTV
+646 LTKSAAYSV
-660 AWTADNSLTVKG
+660 AFDISRPAGITAD
-672 GDIVTLTYSKDR
+672 
-684 STASGS
+684 
-690 DCIWLKNF
+690 
-698 TVSPLYT
+698 
-705 LTIAPNQTD
+705 
-714 ATVTLKDKEGKTVS
+714 
-728 GSNGVFAVKAAA
+728 
-740 DYTYTVT
+740 
-747 KKGYEP
+747 
-753 ATGKVTMS
+753 
-761 AENQT
+761 
-766 VNVTLV
+766 
-772 KLPVI
+772 
-777 TLQFTPDDAAVT
+777 
-789 LKQGNTTVYKE
+789 
-800 SAASSTG
+800 
-807 KNVYI
+807 
-812 AAKNTDYTYTV
+812 
-823 SKFGYE
+823 
-829 TATGMIS
+829 
-836 VATGDVNKTV
+836 
-846 TLTEAAKYSVT
+846 
-857 FQITKPEGVS
+857 
-867 ASPTVTVEYNG
+867 PTVTVKTNG
-878 TKVYE
+878 KAVYTGDGTGCSLSNGSYAYTVACDGCDNAGGIFSVNGDKVNITVTLAKKAIFE
-883 GSGANCTLPAGDYTY
+883 DFFANC
-898 KATLKDCDDLS
+898 
-909 GSFTVAAAA
+909 
-918 VTVNLPFE
+918 
-926 KKLTFADIF
+926 
-935 QGVEGITA
+935 QGITV
-943 SNGTKGFK
+943 SGDKGKFT
-951 PIKSAAGNYLES
+951 IEGAGKDSYL
-963 NKSYYGTTSLT
+963 KTTETTTLA
-974 LTATKPCV
+974 LTATK
-982 ISFEYFAQGHED
+982 
-994 NWDEDDSAFFTV
+994 NV
-1006 KKGTTTLLTVYE
+1006 K
-1018 ENGWKTF
+1018 
-1025 STALNTGETLTLSF
+1025 LSF
-1039 NENGNSYY
+1039 SYIANAAGYVEGDWYYDEPDEYYYFTIKKNSTQVKRAYSETSWKDFSVELTQGDVLTISYDGYTSYY
-1047 VRLKNF
+1047 YAALKNF
-1053 AVSPAYTITLTTTP
+1053 AAVPFYTLTLNTPDGATVVLKDRSGAEITGKNGAYT
-1067 TADKVELK
+1067 
-1075 DESGNK
+1075 
-1081 LTGSGG
+1081 
-1087 KYAVAPGT
+1087 VAAGT
-1095 YTYTV
+1095 Y
-1100 SKKDYETATGEI
+1100 A
-1112 TVTDAD
+1112 
-1118 VTQPVKLTAKPVITL
+1118 
-1133 TATPADATVKLEK
+1133 
-1146 GSLPA
+1146 
-1151 SPKTTDKETGVYT
+1151 
-1164 YVVEKGAE
+1164 
-1172 YTYTVSK
+1172 YTVSK

-1225 PVGGTIKPEA
+1225 PVGGTIKPET

-1249 TVAKADYITV
+1249 TVTKADYIPV
-1259 SGSFTA
+1259 HGSITA
-1265 AKNDTITVTL
+1265 AEDKTLSFTL
-1275 TYAGAGWDG
+1275 TYAGEGWDG
-1284 TTKTAPTQDKSGVY
+1284 TAKTAPTQDKNGVY
-1298 LIDTAAK
+1298 QIGTAAE
-1305 LAWFADAVNGGQKA
+1305 LAWFADAVNKDGTT
-1319 INGKLTANI
+1319 ISGKLTANI
-1328 NLNGKPW
+1328 NLNGKTW
-1335 TAIGTS
+1335 TAIGTD

-1355 VSGLVTTGLVGELA
+1355 VSGLAGTGGLVYYLSANGTVKSLC
-1369 EGGVVENLRV
+1369 VD
-1379 NCAIVST
+1379 CAIDGT
-1386 SSLLGGV
+1386 SNV
-1393 ANSSAGTIR
+1393 
-1402 NCMVSG
+1402 
-1408 SITFSSEGHNGAS
+1408 
-1421 AIGGIAGRT
+1421 GGIADKSEGRIENCLVSGYIKGGDDVIFGVGGIVGHGVA
-1430 TGNGVISG
+1430 GNVISG
-1438 CVSRAVVKDAYDNS
+1438 CVSTADILFKYSRYAVQNGAGGIVGY
-1452 TYGTSAPL
+1452 TYGT
-1460 GGIAGYAYGV
+1460 
-1470 VENCYFTGTLA
+1470 VENCYFAGNVHTNAKSVSAGGF
-1481 VKKTQPNKI
+1481 
-1490 IQQKRGGLVGELNAN
+1490 GGLVGCARSNAVMKDCYTVG
-1505 AELKGSYVAGE
+1505 AVTGP
-1516 FAIADESKFGAV
+1516 ESSFGAV

-1558 GMTAHTA
+1558 GMTARTA
-1565 DYMRSAEFAV
+1565 DYMRTPEFAAE
-1575 DMGMNQDDGTLN
+1575 MGMHLDSGNSN
-1587 GGFPVLPWQGGTV
+1587 GGFPVLPWQGGTPV
-1600 LSADDLKAAAA
+1600 DNADLKAAAA

-1634 YAETVLGLYDLT
+1634 YAETVLGFYDLT

-1661 APGEAVTNLHDYFL
+1661 EPGEAVTDLHDYFL

-1690 ENADRLKADATGV
+1690 ENADLLKADATGV
-1703 YQLRGLTPVSG
+1703 YQLRGLTPVSS
-1714 DPEEEEETAQT
+1714 DPEEEEEIAQT
-1725 YTACLTLP
+1725 YTGFLTLP

-1746 IVSLTWTA
+1746 TVSLAWTA

-1781 LQSGAATKT
+1781 LQSGAATKV
-1790 KTFTLCLWSENAE
+1790 KTFTLCLWSEKAE
-1803 KVQTLE
+1803 KAQTLE
-1809 DIAAEFA
+1809 DIAAEFT
-1816 RKNTAVQPLQGM
+1816 RKNTAVQPLEGV

-1860 VNGSAKANGFDGTK
+1860 VNGSAKANGFDDTK
-1874 VQYIADN
+1874 VKYIADN
-1881 GKITYFTGDGTA
+1881 GNITYFTGDGTA

-1901 LKFNITYAGVTKEIT
+1901 LKFNITYARVTKEIT

-1927 VQKLLESAAESLN
+1927 VQKLLESAAGSLN

-1965 NDRITSNLTLPSS
+1965 NDRITSNLTLPSG

-2020 TALPEKSGKFRL
+2020 TALPEKAGKFRL

-2094 DKTKPVDL
+2094 DKTKPVDT
-2102 TAVSDDMQM
+2102 TAVGDDMQM
-2111 PRPALLEE
+2111 PRPALLE
-2119 KGIMSDSYNQKVTMV
+2119 KAGIMTDSYNQKVTMV

-2200 MTEALTGDVYWDGIK
+2200 MTEARTEDAYWDGIK

-2415 KSITDAAGHTLK
+2415 KSITDAAGNTLK

-2438 FGIAVKGGNETLPKT
+2438 FGLTLQGGTETLPKT

-2482 MVPGAEVPGFD
+2482 VVPGAEVPGFD

-2518 WAVLGQA
+2518 WAVLGLA

-2540 EKVVAYVKANIGSD
+2540 EKVVAYVQKNMGAD
-2554 GILRKPDD
+2554 GVLVDPESRNP
-2562 KNTPVITDNERI
+2562 TVTDNERI

-2585 TNVGD
+2585 ANVGG

-2671 APYHKDG
+2671 APYYKDG
-2678 GNETVNTAVEKAL
+2678 GNETVNTAVERAL

-2830 PVPATGHKFSA
+2830 PVPATGHKFGE

-2864 TKETMI
+2864 TEETMI

-2892 NSAYWT
+2892 NSAYWS
-2898 CSRCHKYFSDAAG
+2898 CSRCGKFFSDAAG

-2917 DSWIIAAL
+2917 DSWIINAL
-2925 GHDEATRAAVAATC
+2925 GHDVGTRGAVAATC
-2939 YASGHEADTYCKRCG
+2939 YISGHEADTYCKRCG

-3092 AQLEKVVDV
+3092 AQLERVVDV

-3114 TVAQLIELPHSVTLT
+3114 TVAQLIELPHSVTVT

-3221 MVLWLGSAVLAAA
+3221 MVLWLGSAALAAA

>member
-1 MRKRVI
+1 MYKRQTTSSGSASAGGIVGRAQKGNRI
-7 SWLLTVVMVVSML
+7 VNCVNTGDIKNTCAYYNSTLNIGGIMGYTYGTV
-20 PTSVLADTLAADQ
+20 
-33 EQQTQQEQ
+33 
-41 IAPADTENTVPA
+41 ENCYST
-53 GNEET
+53 GN
-58 QEQQEPAEEVP
+58 V
-69 VSRSARSGGAAPM
+69 SARADR
-82 LAAAGAVQNIGT
+82 GT
-94 AEEFAAMEPGGNYQ
+94 NKG
-108 LTADITVTAPYA
+108 
-120 NEFTDFSGTFDG
+120 
-132 NGHTVTLA
+132 
-140 ISGDSDYQALFAKL
+140 
-154 AAGAVVKNVMVDG
+154 
-167 EVTGTDN
+167 
-174 IGGIAGIAT
+174 IGGIAGQVYASAVLR
-183 NATIIACANKA
+183 NC
-194 TVAATGRYVGGLVGK
+194 YV
-209 GTGLTMT
+209 T
-216 SCYNQGA
+216 GA
-223 VSSTRTRPINMGG
+223 VTGPKAG
-236 IAGYVDG
+236 ISPVVNLVAS
-243 GASVENCYNT
+243 GATVENCYYLHAAGT
-253 GSITGS
+253 GAAIVG
-259 GSNTA
+259 TA
-264 AVVGWDA
+264 Q
-271 ATVKNCYYLESTY
+271 
-284 KVGACGNDGY
+284 
-294 TDPTV
+294 
-299 SKTDAE
+299 KTAEE
-305 MRSGDIVALL
+305 MR
-315 GSAFMVKSGDYPAL
+315 
-329 SWETPTAAVKF
+329 
-340 TVSPANAVV
+340 
-349 EINGVK
+349 
-355 YTGSCTVGL
+355 
-364 PVGDYTYTVSCPGY
+364 
-378 TQQTGSVTVT
+378 
-388 GEDNPVANPNSVSV
+388 
-402 TLEKDAAKWVTV
+402 
-414 TFTVTPENATLTLK
+414 TPE
-428 DGETQ
+428 
-433 VTPTEGTTYKLLKGV
+433 
-448 TYTYTAVSD
+448 
-457 DEGYEPASGEV
+457 
-468 TPTADGTQT
+468 
-477 VALKKVQ
+477 
-484 SIAVKNGSTH
+484 
-494 KTEFE
+494 F
-499 QGDALD
+499 
-505 TTGLTVTVTYSDNST
+505 
-520 KDITEGFTV
+520 
-529 TGFNSVNVAEN
+529 
-540 QTLTVH
+540 
-546 YKGAETTYSV
+546 
-556 KINKK
+556 
-561 LFPSKAFNALEGY
+561 
-574 ATVEYSH
+574 
-581 TGKYTAGDGKE
+581 
-592 FVDDAQEGA
+592 
-601 LRSNSAGMNSTTVT
+601 
-615 VTITFLENAPKMLL
+615 
-629 SFDYKVSSE
+629 
-638 SNYDKLLV
+638 
-646 AQNRETKLTKSGTV
+646 
-660 AWTADNSLTVKG
+660 
-672 GDIVTLTYSKDR
+672 
-684 STASGS
+684 
-690 DCIWLKNF
+690 
-698 TVSPLYT
+698 
-705 LTIAPNQTD
+705 
-714 ATVTLKDKEGKTVS
+714 
-728 GSNGVFAVKAAA
+728 AA
-740 DYTYTVT
+740 DV
-747 KKGYEP
+747 
-753 ATGKVTMS
+753 
-761 AENQT
+761 
-766 VNVTLV
+766 
-772 KLPVI
+772 
-777 TLQFTPDDAAVT
+777 
-789 LKQGNTTVYKE
+789 
-800 SAASSTG
+800 
-807 KNVYI
+807 
-812 AAKNTDYTYTV
+812 
-823 SKFGYE
+823 
-829 TATGMIS
+829 GMH
-836 VATGDVNKTV
+836 
-846 TLTEAAKYSVT
+846 L
-857 FQITKPEGVS
+857 
-867 ASPTVTVEYNG
+867 
-878 TKVYE
+878 
-883 GSGANCTLPAGDYTY
+883 
-898 KATLKDCDDLS
+898 
-909 GSFTVAAAA
+909 
-918 VTVNLPFE
+918 
-926 KKLTFADIF
+926 
-935 QGVEGITA
+935 
-943 SNGTKGFK
+943 
-951 PIKSAAGNYLES
+951 
-963 NKSYYGTTSLT
+963 
-974 LTATKPCV
+974 
-982 ISFEYFAQGHED
+982 
-994 NWDEDDSAFFTV
+994 DS
-1006 KKGTTTLLTVYE
+1006 
-1018 ENGWKTF
+1018 
-1025 STALNTGETLTLSF
+1025 
-1039 NENGNSYY
+1039 GNS
-1047 VRLKNF
+1047 
-1053 AVSPAYTITLTTTP
+1053 
-1067 TADKVELK
+1067 
-1075 DESGNK
+1075 
-1081 LTGSGG
+1081 
-1087 KYAVAPGT
+1087 
-1095 YTYTV
+1095 
-1100 SKKDYETATGEI
+1100 
-1112 TVTDAD
+1112 
-1118 VTQPVKLTAKPVITL
+1118 
-1133 TATPADATVKLEK
+1133 
-1146 GSLPA
+1146 
-1151 SPKTTDKETGVYT
+1151 
-1164 YVVEKGAE
+1164 
-1172 YTYTVSK
+1172 
-1179 FGYETE
+1179 
-1185 TGSITVN
+1185 
-1192 ADVNKTVTLSELASC
+1192 
-1207 TLTFAVTPAENA
+1207 
-1219 KVTVTH
+1219 
-1225 PVGGTIKPEA
+1225 
-1235 DGGYKLYLGETYAY
+1235 
-1249 TVAKADYITV
+1249 
-1259 SGSFTA
+1259 
-1265 AKNDTITVTL
+1265 
-1275 TYAGAGWDG
+1275 
-1284 TTKTAPTQDKSGVY
+1284 
-1298 LIDTAAK
+1298 
-1305 LAWFADAVNGGQKA
+1305 
-1319 INGKLTANI
+1319 
-1328 NLNGKPW
+1328 
-1335 TAIGTS
+1335 
-1341 SNKFAG
+1341 
-1347 TLDGDNYT
+1347 
-1355 VSGLVTTGLVGELA
+1355 
-1369 EGGVVENLRV
+1369 
-1379 NCAIVST
+1379 
-1386 SSLLGGV
+1386 
-1393 ANSSAGTIR
+1393 
-1402 NCMVSG
+1402 
-1408 SITFSSEGHNGAS
+1408 
-1421 AIGGIAGRT
+1421 
-1430 TGNGVISG
+1430 
-1438 CVSRAVVKDAYDNS
+1438 
-1452 TYGTSAPL
+1452 
-1460 GGIAGYAYGV
+1460 
-1470 VENCYFTGTLA
+1470 
-1481 VKKTQPNKI
+1481 
-1490 IQQKRGGLVGELNAN
+1490 
-1505 AELKGSYVAGE
+1505 
-1516 FAIADESKFGAV
+1516 
-1528 VGKVNSGATI
+1528 
-1538 TNCAYLDTVA
+1538 
-1548 PQAAADGTTS
+1548 
-1558 GMTAHTA
+1558 
-1565 DYMRSAEFAV
+1565 
-1575 DMGMNQDDGTLN
+1575 N
-1587 GGFPVLPWQGGTV
+1587 GGFPVLPWQGGTPV
-1600 LSADDLKAAAA
+1600 DNADLKAAAA

-1634 YAETVLGLYDLT
+1634 YAKIVLEIHDLNS
-1646 DYNDKADLCEKYGIE
+1646 YNDRDDFCREYGIE
-1661 APGEAVTNLHDYFL
+1661 EPGEAVTDLHDYFL
-1675 NALQKHFYKELGLDA
+1675 TALQKCFYKELGLDA
-1690 ENADRLKADATGV
+1690 ENADLLKADATGV

-1725 YTACLTLP
+1725 YTGFLTLP

-1766 TAPAADK
+1766 TAPADDK
-1773 VTVTLTAT
+1773 ATVTLKAT
-1781 LQSGAATKT
+1781 LTSGSESKV

-1809 DIAAEFA
+1809 DIAAEFT
-1816 RKNTAVQPLQGM
+1816 RKNTAVQPLEGV
-1828 GLYDETNI
+1828 GLYYETNI

-1860 VNGSAKANGFDGTK
+1860 VNGSAKANGFDDTK
-1874 VQYIADN
+1874 VKYIADN
-1881 GKITYFTGDGTA
+1881 GNITYFTGDGTA

-1927 VQKLLESAAESLN
+1927 VQKLLESAAGSLN

-1965 NDRITSNLTLPSS
+1965 NDRITSNLTLPSG

-2020 TALPEKSGKFRL
+2020 TPLPEKAGKFRL

-2139 VLDFNGYHAMVY
+2139 VLDFYGYHARVY

-2187 PFTQP
+2187 PFTPQ

-2200 MTEALTGDVYWDGIK
+2200 MTEALTEAVYWNGIS
-2215 NKNTVKTK
+2215 NGNTDKDNITG
-2223 VTSDLYPFA
+2223 DLKPFV
-2232 EICKN
+2232 EIHK
-2237 EDGTLK
+2237 EQDGTLT
-2243 YVRGTV
+2243 YVYGAV
-2249 NMTFDG
+2249 NMDFSG
-2255 IEADDIPGWLDTEKY
+2255 IKADDIPGWYASEKY
-2270 RCFRSSRPSV
+2270 RTFYSSRPTV
-2280 IENEL
+2280 IEHEL
-2285 LRVHQPEYNTTVTLD
+2285 LRVHPAEYNAKVTVN
-2300 SVLTYTKY
+2300 SVLSYSKY

-2361 KVKVDGYNKNGH
+2361 KVKVDGYDKNGH
-2373 TFQGISD
+2373 TFTGISG

-2482 MVPGAEVPGFD
+2482 AVPGAEVPGFD

-2518 WAVLGQA
+2518 WAVLGLA

-2540 EKVVAYVKANIGSD
+2540 EKVVAYVQKNMGAD
-2554 GILRKPDD
+2554 GVLVDPESRNP
-2562 KNTPVITDNERI
+2562 TVTDNERI

-2585 TNVGD
+2585 ANVGG

-2641 QQNKDGSWSASA
+2641 QQNEDGSWSASA

-2671 APYHKDG
+2671 APYHKDS

-2798 RFGEWKVTVAA
+2798 RFGEWQVTVAA

-2816 SRRICSICGVVEEK
+2816 SRRICSICGAVEEK
-2830 PVPATGHKFSA
+2830 SVPATGHNFGA

-2864 TKETMI
+2864 TEETMI

-2898 CSRCHKYFSDAAG
+2898 CSRCHKFFSDAAG

-2917 DSWIIAAL
+2917 DSWVIAAL

-2972 DGVCTTCGTRNPA
+2972 NGVCTVCGVKNPLA
-2985 GGIKGDDLKV
+2985 DVKSDNIKV

-3000 TIVTGGGLTIKTDK
+3000 KTAAGDGLVIKADDTITGE
-3014 PVTDEKLAEIKAAV
+3014 VLADIKAAV
-3028 ENGSIVI
+3028 SDGAI
-3035 TVNNTPILQLT
+3035 TVTVTDTLQLT
-3046 KEDKESD
+3046 NEQKAAD
-3053 GGKKALMQAGAAA
+3053 GGKSALTEAAKTAGD
-3066 SGELKKELDKLAEK
+3066 EVKKELNKLAEK

-3114 TVAQLIELPHSVTLT
+3114 TVAQLIELPHSVTVT

-3135 LYAALQGKHVCVVRS
+3135 LYAALQGKRVCVVRS

>member
-1 MRKRVI
+1 MKKRVI
-7 SWLLTVVMVVSML
+7 SWLLTVVMAVSLL
-20 PTSVLADTLAADQ
+20 PTSVLADTLAAEQ

-41 IAPADTENTVPA
+41 TAPADTDSNVPTED
-53 GNEET
+53 EET
-58 QEQQEPAEEVP
+58 QEQQEPAAEVP
-69 VSRSARSGGAAPM
+69 VSRSARSGGAA
-82 LAAAGAVQNIGT
+82 LALAEGT
-94 AEEFAAMEPGGNYQ
+94 VSSAKEFAAMDASGSYT
-108 LTADITVTAPYA
+108 LTKDIIVTEPYA
-120 NEFTDFSGTFDG
+120 SDFSGTFDG
-132 NGHTVTLA
+132 DGHTVTLNITA
-140 ISGDSDYQALFAKL
+140 STANVGLFSKL
-154 AAGAVVKNVMVDG
+154 AGGAVVKNVITAG
-167 EVTGTDN
+167 SVTATGKNNVGGIAGVADTELGAITISNCKNEAAIEGNKVVGGILGGCTEDDYALTISACANEGNISGTRN
-174 IGGIAGIAT
+174 IGGICGT
-183 NATIIACANKA
+183 LENAHFIKN
-194 TVAATGRYVGGLVGK
+194 
-209 GTGLTMT
+209 
-216 SCYNQGA
+216 CYNSGTVTGSTIGGILGRGA
-223 VSSTRTRPINMGG
+223 RGSSSTTDTPIL
-236 IAGYVDG
+236 
-243 GASVENCYNT
+243 ENCYNV
-253 GSITGS
+253 GNIVY
-259 GSNTA
+259 SNTNGSA
-264 AVVGWDA
+264 IVGTGYA
-271 ATVKNCYYLESTY
+271 KKPVEVKNCYALEGSA
-284 KVGACGNDGY
+284 KAFVVNGVNAISNSDFK
-294 TDPTV
+294 
-299 SKTDAE
+299 SAE
-305 MRSGDIVALL
+305 EMKSAEFAATL
-315 GSAFMVKSGDYPAL
+315 GSAFQYNVGGYPTLKDPEPVVEKNVVSISVKSAKTTCYTGDELELSVTVTYDDNSSEVITKGFTVAGFDNTAPGKQTVTVTYKEKTDSIEIEVIKKPEFDDFFAGIVNSVEVTNDATYPYVVDMTDSDGLCLRSSNPDQGNTSSTSTITLKAKANVTLSFKYWGCNYDSSYAALTIVKNNSYNPEMRSWGSTQWKDFTIDLKKGDTLRLNLIKTYVSGDYY
-329 SWETPTAAVKF
+329 VKLKDF
-340 TVSPANAVV
+340 TVSSLYEVKLTAEPEEADAVV
-349 EINGVK
+349 ALKDSTGAELKGTNGV
-355 YTGSCTVGL
+355 YIVSAGE
-364 PVGDYTYTVSCPGY
+364 YTYTVSAYGYDTVTETINVAADVAKTVPLTKSAAYSVAFDISRPAGITADPTVTVKTNGKAVYTGDGTGCSLSNGSYAYTVACDGCDNAGGIFSVNGDKMNITVTLAKKAIFEDFFANCQGITVSGDKGKFTIEGAGKDSYLKTTETTTLALTATKNVKLSFSYIANAVGYVEGDWENDEPDEYYYFTIKKNSTQVKRAYSETSWKDFSVELTQGDVLTISYDGY
-378 TQQTGSVTVT
+378 TR
-388 GEDNPVANPNSVSV
+388 DYY
-402 TLEKDAAKWVTV
+402 AALKNFAAVP
-414 TFTVTPENATLTLK
+414 FYTLTLK
-428 DGETQ
+428 
-433 VTPTEGTTYKLLKGV
+433 TPAG
-448 TYTYTAVSD
+448 
-457 DEGYEPASGEV
+457 
-468 TPTADGTQT
+468 
-477 VALKKVQ
+477 
-484 SIAVKNGSTH
+484 
-494 KTEFE
+494 
-499 QGDALD
+499 
-505 TTGLTVTVTYSDNST
+505 
-520 KDITEGFTV
+520 
-529 TGFNSVNVAEN
+529 
-540 QTLTVH
+540 
-546 YKGAETTYSV
+546 
-556 KINKK
+556 
-561 LFPSKAFNALEGY
+561 
-574 ATVEYSH
+574 ATV
-581 TGKYTAGDGKE
+581 
-592 FVDDAQEGA
+592 V
-601 LRSNSAGMNSTTVT
+601 L
-615 VTITFLENAPKMLL
+615 
-629 SFDYKVSSE
+629 
-638 SNYDKLLV
+638 
-646 AQNRETKLTKSGTV
+646 
-660 AWTADNSLTVKG
+660 
-672 GDIVTLTYSKDR
+672 KDR
-684 STASGS
+684 SG
-690 DCIWLKNF
+690 
-698 TVSPLYT
+698 
-705 LTIAPNQTD
+705 
-714 ATVTLKDKEGKTVS
+714 
-728 GSNGVFAVKAAA
+728 
-740 DYTYTVT
+740 
-747 KKGYEP
+747 
-753 ATGKVTMS
+753 
-761 AENQT
+761 AE
-766 VNVTLV
+766 
-772 KLPVI
+772 I
-777 TLQFTPDDAAVT
+777 
-789 LKQGNTTVYKE
+789 
-800 SAASSTG
+800 TG
-807 KNVYI
+807 KN
-812 AAKNTDYTYTV
+812 
-823 SKFGYE
+823 
-829 TATGMIS
+829 
-836 VATGDVNKTV
+836 
-846 TLTEAAKYSVT
+846 
-857 FQITKPEGVS
+857 
-867 ASPTVTVEYNG
+867 
-878 TKVYE
+878 
-883 GSGANCTLPAGDYTY
+883 GAY
-898 KATLKDCDDLS
+898 
-909 GSFTVAAAA
+909 TVAA
-918 VTVNLPFE
+918 
-926 KKLTFADIF
+926 
-935 QGVEGITA
+935 
-943 SNGTKGFK
+943 
-951 PIKSAAGNYLES
+951 
-963 NKSYYGTTSLT
+963 
-974 LTATKPCV
+974 
-982 ISFEYFAQGHED
+982 
-994 NWDEDDSAFFTV
+994 
-1006 KKGTTTLLTVYE
+1006 
-1018 ENGWKTF
+1018 
-1025 STALNTGETLTLSF
+1025 
-1039 NENGNSYY
+1039 
-1047 VRLKNF
+1047 
-1053 AVSPAYTITLTTTP
+1053 
-1067 TADKVELK
+1067 
-1075 DESGNK
+1075 
-1081 LTGSGG
+1081 
-1087 KYAVAPGT
+1087 GT
-1095 YTYTV
+1095 Y
-1100 SKKDYETATGEI
+1100 A
-1112 TVTDAD
+1112 
-1118 VTQPVKLTAKPVITL
+1118 
-1133 TATPADATVKLEK
+1133 
-1146 GSLPA
+1146 
-1151 SPKTTDKETGVYT
+1151 
-1164 YVVEKGAE
+1164 
-1172 YTYTVSK
+1172 YTVSK

-1225 PVGGTIKPEA
+1225 PVGGTIKPET

-1249 TVAKADYITV
+1249 TVAKAGYIPV
-1259 SGSFTA
+1259 HGSITA
-1265 AKNDTITVTL
+1265 AEDKTLSFTL
-1275 TYAGAGWDG
+1275 TYAGEGWDG
-1284 TTKTAPTQDKSGVY
+1284 TAKTAPTQDKNGVY
-1298 LIDTAAK
+1298 QIGTAAE
-1305 LAWFADAVNGGQKA
+1305 LAWFADAVNKGGTT
-1319 INGKLTANI
+1319 ISGKLTANI
-1328 NLNGKPW
+1328 NLNGKTW
-1335 TAIGTS
+1335 TAIGTD

-1355 VSGLVTTGLVGELA
+1355 VSGLAGTGGLVYYLSANGTVKSLC
-1369 EGGVVENLRV
+1369 VD
-1379 NCAIVST
+1379 CAIDGT
-1386 SSLLGGV
+1386 SNV
-1393 ANSSAGTIR
+1393 
-1402 NCMVSG
+1402 
-1408 SITFSSEGHNGAS
+1408 
-1421 AIGGIAGRT
+1421 GGIADKSEGRIENCLVSGYIKGGDDVIFGVGGIVGHGVA
-1430 TGNGVISG
+1430 GNVISG
-1438 CVSRAVVKDAYDNS
+1438 CVSTADILFKYSRYAVQNGAGGIVGY
-1452 TYGTSAPL
+1452 TYGT
-1460 GGIAGYAYGV
+1460 
-1470 VENCYFTGTLA
+1470 VENCYFAGNVHTNAKSVSAGGF
-1481 VKKTQPNKI
+1481 
-1490 IQQKRGGLVGELNAN
+1490 GGLVGCARSNAVMKDCYTVG
-1505 AELKGSYVAGE
+1505 AVTGP
-1516 FAIADESKFGAV
+1516 ESSFGAV

-1558 GMTAHTA
+1558 GMTARTA
-1565 DYMRSAEFAV
+1565 DYMRTPEFAAE
-1575 DMGMNQDDGTLN
+1575 MGMHLDSGNSN
-1587 GGFPVLPWQGGTV
+1587 GGFPVLPWQGGTPV
-1600 LSADDLKAAAA
+1600 DNADLKAAAA

-1634 YAETVLGLYDLT
+1634 YAETVLRFYDLT

-1661 APGEAVTNLHDYFL
+1661 EPGEAVTDLHDYFL

-1690 ENADRLKADATGV
+1690 ENADLLKADATGV
-1703 YQLRGLTPVSG
+1703 YQLRGLTPVSS
-1714 DPEEEEETAQT
+1714 DPEEEEEIAQT
-1725 YTACLTLP
+1725 YTGFLTLP

-1746 IVSLTWTA
+1746 TVSLAWTA

-1809 DIAAEFA
+1809 DIAVEFT
-1816 RKNTAVQPLQGM
+1816 RKNTAVQPLQGV

-1881 GKITYFTGDGTA
+1881 GDIIYFTGDGTA

-1927 VQKLLESAAESLN
+1927 VQKLLESAAGSLN

-2008 GTVNRPLQPADG
+2008 GTVNRPLQPTDG
-2020 TALPEKSGKFRL
+2020 TALPEKAGKFRL

-2187 PFTQP
+2187 PFTQQ
-2192 ELDGAAAF
+2192 ELNGAAVF
-2200 MTEALTGDVYWDGIK
+2200 MTEARTENAYWDGIK

-2326 YKDFA
+2326 YKNFA
-2331 QFYKQPIHID
+2331 QFYKQPIQID
-2341 LTVIGEKNAADP
+2341 LTVPGTTGQNDP

-2373 TFQGISD
+2373 TFTGISG

-2438 FGIAVKGGNETLPKT
+2438 FGLTLQGGTETLPKT

-2482 MVPGAEVPGFD
+2482 AVPGAEVPGFD

-2554 GILRKPDD
+2554 GILRAPDD

-2574 ILALT
+2574 ALALT

-2585 TNVGD
+2585 ANVGGE
-2590 KNLLTALQDKD
+2590 NLLKALQNKD
-2601 IMKVTD
+2601 IMQVTD
-2607 TSKTDIN
+2607 TSNTDIN

-2628 TSDTSWLVQAVLE
+2628 TSDTSWLVQAVLA
-2641 QQNKDGSWSASA
+2641 QQNEDGSWRASA

-2671 APYHKDG
+2671 APYYKDG

-2798 RFGEWKVTVAA
+2798 RFGEWQVTVAA

-2816 SRRICSICGVVEEK
+2816 SRRICSICGAVEEK
-2830 PVPATGHKFSA
+2830 SVPATGHNFGA

-2864 TKETMI
+2864 TEETMI

-2917 DSWIIAAL
+2917 DSWVIAAL

-2972 DGVCTTCGTRNPA
+2972 NGVCTVCGVKNPMA
-2985 GGIKGDDLKV
+2985 NVKGDDIKV

-3014 PVTDEKLAEIKAAV
+3014 PVTDEKLADIKAAV
-3028 ENGSIVI
+3028 SDGAI
-3035 TVNNTPILQLT
+3035 TVTVTDTLQLT
-3046 KEDKESD
+3046 NEQKAAD
-3053 GGKKALMQAGAAA
+3053 GGKSALTEAAKTAGD
-3066 SGELKKELDKLAEK
+3066 EVKKELNKLAEK

-3114 TVAQLIELPHSVTLT
+3114 TVAQLIELPHSVTVT

-3202 SGTADSGKKDSA
+3202 SGTADSGKTDSA

>member
-33 EQQTQQEQ
+33 EQQIQQEQ
-41 IAPADTENTVPA
+41 IAPVDTENTVPA

-58 QEQQEPAEEVP
+58 QEQQEPAAETP
-69 VSRSARSGGAAPM
+69 APQMTRSGGVAPM

-94 AEEFAAMEPGGNYQ
+94 AEAFAAMKPGGNYQ
-108 LTADITVTAPYA
+108 LTADITVTEPYA
-120 NEFTDFSGTFDG
+120 YDFSGAFDG
-132 NGHTVTLA
+132 NGHTVTLNITA
-140 ISGDSDYQALFAKL
+140 STANVGLFSKL
-154 AAGAVVKNVMVDG
+154 AGGAVVKNVITAG
-167 EVTGTDN
+167 SVTATGKNNVGGIAGVADTELGAITISNCKNEAAIEGNKVVGGILGGCTEDDYALTISACANEGNISGTRN
-174 IGGIAGIAT
+174 IGGICGT
-183 NATIIACANKA
+183 LENAHFIKN
-194 TVAATGRYVGGLVGK
+194 
-209 GTGLTMT
+209 
-216 SCYNQGA
+216 CYNSGTVTGSTIGGILGRGA
-223 VSSTRTRPINMGG
+223 RGSSSTTDTPIL
-236 IAGYVDG
+236 
-243 GASVENCYNT
+243 ENCYNV
-253 GSITGS
+253 GNIVY
-259 GSNTA
+259 SNTNGSA
-264 AVVGWDA
+264 IVGTGYA
-271 ATVKNCYYLESTY
+271 KKPVEVKNCYALEGSA
-284 KVGACGNDGY
+284 KAFVVNGVNAISNSDFK
-294 TDPTV
+294 
-299 SKTDAE
+299 SAE
-305 MRSGDIVALL
+305 EMKSAEFAATL
-315 GSAFMVKSGDYPAL
+315 GSAFQYNVGGYPTLKDPEPVVEKNVVSISVKSAKTTCYTGDELELSVTVTYDDNSSEVITKGFTVAGFDNTAPGKQTVTVTYKEKTDSIEIEVIKKPEFDDFFAGIVNSVEVTNDATYPYVVDMTDSDGLCLRSSNPDQGNTSSTSTITLKAKANVTLSFKYWGCNYDSSYAALTIVKNNSYNPEMRSWGSTQWKDFTIDLKKGDTLRLNLIKTYVSGDYY
-329 SWETPTAAVKF
+329 VKLKDF
-340 TVSPANAVV
+340 TVSSLYEVKLTAEPEEADAVV
-349 EINGVK
+349 ALKDSTGAELKGTNGV
-355 YTGSCTVGL
+355 YIVSAGE
-364 PVGDYTYTVSCPGY
+364 YTYTVSAYGYDTVTETINVAADVAKTVPLTKSAAYSVAFDISRPAGITADPTVTVKTNGKAVYTGDGTGCSLSNGSYAYTVACDGCDNAGGIFSVNGDKMNITVTLAKKAIFEDFFANCQGITVSGDKGKFTIEGAGKDSYLKTTETTTLALTATKNVKLSFSYIANAVGYVEGDWENDEPDEYYYFTIKKNSTQVKRAYSETSWKDFSVELTQGDVLTISYDGY
-378 TQQTGSVTVT
+378 TR
-388 GEDNPVANPNSVSV
+388 DYY
-402 TLEKDAAKWVTV
+402 AALKNFAAVP
-414 TFTVTPENATLTLK
+414 FYTLTLK
-428 DGETQ
+428 
-433 VTPTEGTTYKLLKGV
+433 TPAG
-448 TYTYTAVSD
+448 
-457 DEGYEPASGEV
+457 
-468 TPTADGTQT
+468 
-477 VALKKVQ
+477 
-484 SIAVKNGSTH
+484 
-494 KTEFE
+494 
-499 QGDALD
+499 
-505 TTGLTVTVTYSDNST
+505 
-520 KDITEGFTV
+520 
-529 TGFNSVNVAEN
+529 
-540 QTLTVH
+540 
-546 YKGAETTYSV
+546 
-556 KINKK
+556 
-561 LFPSKAFNALEGY
+561 
-574 ATVEYSH
+574 ATV
-581 TGKYTAGDGKE
+581 
-592 FVDDAQEGA
+592 V
-601 LRSNSAGMNSTTVT
+601 L
-615 VTITFLENAPKMLL
+615 
-629 SFDYKVSSE
+629 
-638 SNYDKLLV
+638 
-646 AQNRETKLTKSGTV
+646 
-660 AWTADNSLTVKG
+660 
-672 GDIVTLTYSKDR
+672 KDR
-684 STASGS
+684 SG
-690 DCIWLKNF
+690 
-698 TVSPLYT
+698 
-705 LTIAPNQTD
+705 
-714 ATVTLKDKEGKTVS
+714 
-728 GSNGVFAVKAAA
+728 
-740 DYTYTVT
+740 
-747 KKGYEP
+747 
-753 ATGKVTMS
+753 
-761 AENQT
+761 AE
-766 VNVTLV
+766 
-772 KLPVI
+772 I
-777 TLQFTPDDAAVT
+777 
-789 LKQGNTTVYKE
+789 
-800 SAASSTG
+800 TG
-807 KNVYI
+807 KN
-812 AAKNTDYTYTV
+812 
-823 SKFGYE
+823 
-829 TATGMIS
+829 
-836 VATGDVNKTV
+836 
-846 TLTEAAKYSVT
+846 
-857 FQITKPEGVS
+857 
-867 ASPTVTVEYNG
+867 
-878 TKVYE
+878 
-883 GSGANCTLPAGDYTY
+883 GAY
-898 KATLKDCDDLS
+898 
-909 GSFTVAAAA
+909 TVAA
-918 VTVNLPFE
+918 
-926 KKLTFADIF
+926 
-935 QGVEGITA
+935 
-943 SNGTKGFK
+943 
-951 PIKSAAGNYLES
+951 
-963 NKSYYGTTSLT
+963 
-974 LTATKPCV
+974 
-982 ISFEYFAQGHED
+982 
-994 NWDEDDSAFFTV
+994 
-1006 KKGTTTLLTVYE
+1006 
-1018 ENGWKTF
+1018 
-1025 STALNTGETLTLSF
+1025 
-1039 NENGNSYY
+1039 
-1047 VRLKNF
+1047 
-1053 AVSPAYTITLTTTP
+1053 
-1067 TADKVELK
+1067 
-1075 DESGNK
+1075 
-1081 LTGSGG
+1081 
-1087 KYAVAPGT
+1087 GT
-1095 YTYTV
+1095 Y
-1100 SKKDYETATGEI
+1100 A
-1112 TVTDAD
+1112 
-1118 VTQPVKLTAKPVITL
+1118 
-1133 TATPADATVKLEK
+1133 
-1146 GSLPA
+1146 
-1151 SPKTTDKETGVYT
+1151 
-1164 YVVEKGAE
+1164 
-1172 YTYTVSK
+1172 YTVSK

-1225 PVGGTIKPEA
+1225 PVGGTIKPET

-1249 TVAKADYITV
+1249 TVAKAGYIPV
-1259 SGSFTA
+1259 HGSITA
-1265 AKNDTITVTL
+1265 AEDKTLSFTL
-1275 TYAGAGWDG
+1275 TYAGEGWDG
-1284 TTKTAPTQDKSGVY
+1284 TAKTAPTQDKNGVY
-1298 LIDTAAK
+1298 QIGTAAE
-1305 LAWFADAVNGGQKA
+1305 LAWFADAVNKGGTT
-1319 INGKLTANI
+1319 ISGKLTANI
-1328 NLNGKPW
+1328 NLNGKTW
-1335 TAIGTS
+1335 TAIGTD

-1355 VSGLVTTGLVGELA
+1355 VSGLAGTGGLVYYLSANGTVKSLC
-1369 EGGVVENLRV
+1369 VD
-1379 NCAIVST
+1379 CAIDGT
-1386 SSLLGGV
+1386 SNV
-1393 ANSSAGTIR
+1393 
-1402 NCMVSG
+1402 
-1408 SITFSSEGHNGAS
+1408 
-1421 AIGGIAGRT
+1421 GGIADKSEGRIENCLVSGYIKGGDDVIFGVGGIVGHGVA
-1430 TGNGVISG
+1430 GNVISG
-1438 CVSRAVVKDAYDNS
+1438 CVSTADILFKYSRYAVQNGAGGIVGY
-1452 TYGTSAPL
+1452 TYGT
-1460 GGIAGYAYGV
+1460 
-1470 VENCYFTGTLA
+1470 VENCYFAGNVHTNAKSVSAGGF
-1481 VKKTQPNKI
+1481 
-1490 IQQKRGGLVGELNAN
+1490 GGLVGCARSNAVMKDCYTVG
-1505 AELKGSYVAGE
+1505 AVTGP
-1516 FAIADESKFGAV
+1516 ESSFGAV

-1558 GMTAHTA
+1558 GMTARTA
-1565 DYMRSAEFAV
+1565 DYMRTPEFAAE
-1575 DMGMNQDDGTLN
+1575 MGMHLDSGNSN
-1587 GGFPVLPWQGGTV
+1587 GGFPVLPWQGGTPV
-1600 LSADDLKAAAA
+1600 DNADLKAAAA

-1634 YAETVLGLYDLT
+1634 YAETVLRFYDLT

-1661 APGEAVTNLHDYFL
+1661 EPGEAVTDLHDYFL

-1690 ENADRLKADATGV
+1690 ENADLLKADATGV
-1703 YQLRGLTPVSG
+1703 YQLRGLTPVSS
-1714 DPEEEEETAQT
+1714 DPEEEEEIAQT
-1725 YTACLTLP
+1725 YTGFLTLP

-1746 IVSLTWTA
+1746 TVSLAWTA

-1809 DIAAEFA
+1809 DIAVEFT
-1816 RKNTAVQPLQGM
+1816 RKNTAVQPLQGV

-1881 GKITYFTGDGTA
+1881 GDIIYFTGDGTA

-1927 VQKLLESAAESLN
+1927 VQKLLESAAGSLN

-2020 TALPEKSGKFRL
+2020 TALPEKAGKFRL

-2052 NGVEVYADVFFDA
+2052 NGVEVYADVLFDA

-2094 DKTKPVDL
+2094 DKTKPVDT
-2102 TAVSDDMQM
+2102 TAVGDDMQM
-2111 PRPALLEE
+2111 PRPALLE
-2119 KGIMSDSYNQKVTMV
+2119 KAGIMTDSYNQKVTMV

-2200 MTEALTGDVYWDGIK
+2200 MTEARTEDAYWDGIK

-2243 YVRGTV
+2243 YIRGTV

-2308 AQYWEKFGING
+2308 AQYWEKFGLNG

-2331 QFYKQPIHID
+2331 QFYKQPIQID
-2341 LTVIGEKNAADP
+2341 LTVPGTTGQNDP

-2373 TFQGISD
+2373 TFRGISD

-2438 FGIAVKGGNETLPKT
+2438 FGLTLQGGTETLPKT

-2482 MVPGAEVPGFD
+2482 AVPGAEVPGFD

-2540 EKVVAYVKANIGSD
+2540 EKVVAYVQKNMGAD
-2554 GILRKPDD
+2554 GVLVDPESRNP
-2562 KNTPVITDNERI
+2562 TVTDNERI

-2585 TNVGD
+2585 ANVGGE
-2590 KNLLTALQDKD
+2590 NLLKALQNKD
-2601 IMKVTD
+2601 IMQVTD
-2607 TSKTDIN
+2607 TSNTDIN

-2628 TSDTSWLVQAVLE
+2628 TSDTSWLVQAVLA
-2641 QQNKDGSWSASA
+2641 QQNEDGSWRASA

-2671 APYHKDG
+2671 APYYKDG

-2864 TKETMI
+2864 TEETMI

-2898 CSRCHKYFSDAAG
+2898 CSRCHKFFSDAAG

-2917 DSWIIAAL
+2917 DSWVIAAL

-3114 TVAQLIELPHSVTLT
+3114 TVAQLIELPHSVTVT

-3150 HTDSSGNVTTAELSA
+3150 HTDANGSVTTAELPA

-3202 SGTADSGKKDSA
+3202 NGSADSGKKDSA

-3221 MVLWLGSAVLAAA
+3221 MVLWLGSAALAAA

>member
-1 MRKRVI
+1 MKKRVI
-7 SWLLTVVMVVSML
+7 SWLLTVVMVVSLL

-41 IAPADTENTVPA
+41 IAPVDTENTVPA

-58 QEQQEPAEEVP
+58 QEQQEPAPETP
-69 VSRSARSGGAAPM
+69 APQMTRSGGAA
-82 LAAAGAVQNIGT
+82 LALAEGT
-94 AEEFAAMEPGGNYQ
+94 VSSAKEFAAMDASGSYT
-108 LTADITVTAPYA
+108 LTKDIIVTEPYA
-120 NEFTDFSGTFDG
+120 YDFIGTFDG
-132 NGHTVTLA
+132 NGHTVTLDITA
-140 ISGDSDYQALFAKL
+140 STANVGLFSKL
-154 AAGAVVKNVMVDG
+154 AGGAVVKNVITAGSISGKVNN
-167 EVTGTDN
+167 V
-174 IGGIAGIAT
+174 GGIAGTADG
-183 NATIIACANKA
+183 NVTIENCKNTASIKGGKGAGGILGYSEPGSGFVTISSCANMGSVSGTRKQ
-194 TVAATGRYVGGLVGK
+194 VGGIAGNVVG
-209 GTGLTMT
+209 THIIRN
-216 SCYNQGA
+216 CYNQGDISDGA
-223 VSSTRTRPINMGG
+223 G
-236 IAGYVDG
+236 ILGRGTKGVL
-243 GASVENCYNT
+243 VENCYT
-253 GSITGS
+253 VGSVETNGAIIAVSSSSYSSDEPCRIVNCYAPSETVTALVPSTVKISNS
-259 GSNTA
+259 GTKSSA
-264 AVVGWDA
+264 EMQSAEFA
-271 ATVKNCYYLESTY
+271 AT
-284 KVGACGNDGY
+284 
-294 TDPTV
+294 
-299 SKTDAE
+299 
-305 MRSGDIVALL
+305 L
-315 GSAFMVKSGDYPAL
+315 GSAFQYNGGGYPTLKDPEPVVEKNVVSISVKSAKTTCYTGDELELSVTVTYDDNSSEVITKGFTVEGFDNTAPGKQTVTVTYKEKTDSIEIEVIKKPEFDDFFAGIVNSVEVTNDATYPYVVDMTDSDGLCLRSSNPVQGNTSSTSTITLKAKANVTLSFKYWGCNYDSSYAALTIVKNNSYNPEMRSWGSTQWKDFTIDLKKGDTLRLNLIKTYVSGDYY
-329 SWETPTAAVKF
+329 VKLKDF
-340 TVSPANAVV
+340 TVSSLYEVKLTAEPEEADAVV
-349 EINGVK
+349 ALKDSTGAELKGTNGV
-355 YTGSCTVGL
+355 YIVSAGE
-364 PVGDYTYTVSCPGY
+364 YTYTVSAYGY
-378 TQQTGSVTVT
+378 DTVT
-388 GEDNPVANPNSVSV
+388 
-402 TLEKDAAKWVTV
+402 
-414 TFTVTPENATLTLK
+414 
-428 DGETQ
+428 ET
-433 VTPTEGTTYKLLKGV
+433 
-448 TYTYTAVSD
+448 
-457 DEGYEPASGEV
+457 
-468 TPTADGTQT
+468 
-477 VALKKVQ
+477 
-484 SIAVKNGSTH
+484 I
-494 KTEFE
+494 
-499 QGDALD
+499 
-505 TTGLTVTVTYSDNST
+505 
-520 KDITEGFTV
+520 
-529 TGFNSVNVAEN
+529 NVAADVAK
-540 QTLTVH
+540 TV
-546 YKGAETTYSV
+546 
-556 KINKK
+556 
-561 LFPSKAFNALEGY
+561 P
-574 ATVEYSH
+574 
-581 TGKYTAGDGKE
+581 
-592 FVDDAQEGA
+592 
-601 LRSNSAGMNSTTVT
+601 
-615 VTITFLENAPKMLL
+615 
-629 SFDYKVSSE
+629 
-638 SNYDKLLV
+638 
-646 AQNRETKLTKSGTV
+646 LTKSAAYSV
-660 AWTADNSLTVKG
+660 AFDISRPAGITAD
-672 GDIVTLTYSKDR
+672 
-684 STASGS
+684 
-690 DCIWLKNF
+690 
-698 TVSPLYT
+698 
-705 LTIAPNQTD
+705 
-714 ATVTLKDKEGKTVS
+714 
-728 GSNGVFAVKAAA
+728 
-740 DYTYTVT
+740 
-747 KKGYEP
+747 
-753 ATGKVTMS
+753 
-761 AENQT
+761 
-766 VNVTLV
+766 
-772 KLPVI
+772 
-777 TLQFTPDDAAVT
+777 
-789 LKQGNTTVYKE
+789 
-800 SAASSTG
+800 
-807 KNVYI
+807 
-812 AAKNTDYTYTV
+812 
-823 SKFGYE
+823 
-829 TATGMIS
+829 
-836 VATGDVNKTV
+836 
-846 TLTEAAKYSVT
+846 
-857 FQITKPEGVS
+857 
-867 ASPTVTVEYNG
+867 PTVTVKTNG
-878 TKVYE
+878 KAVYTGDGTGCSLSNGSYAYTVACDGCDNAGGIFSVNGDKVNITVTLAKKAIFE
-883 GSGANCTLPAGDYTY
+883 DFFANC
-898 KATLKDCDDLS
+898 
-909 GSFTVAAAA
+909 
-918 VTVNLPFE
+918 
-926 KKLTFADIF
+926 
-935 QGVEGITA
+935 QGITV
-943 SNGTKGFK
+943 SGDKGKFT
-951 PIKSAAGNYLES
+951 IEGAGKDSYL
-963 NKSYYGTTSLT
+963 KTTETTTLA
-974 LTATKPCV
+974 LTATK
-982 ISFEYFAQGHED
+982 
-994 NWDEDDSAFFTV
+994 NV
-1006 KKGTTTLLTVYE
+1006 K
-1018 ENGWKTF
+1018 
-1025 STALNTGETLTLSF
+1025 LSF
-1039 NENGNSYY
+1039 SYIANAAGYVEGDWYYDEPDEYYYFTIKKNSTQVKRAYSETSWKDFSVELTQGDVLTISYDGYTSYY
-1047 VRLKNF
+1047 YAALKNF
-1053 AVSPAYTITLTTTP
+1053 AAVPFYTLTLNTPDGATVVLKDRSGAEITGKNGAYT
-1067 TADKVELK
+1067 
-1075 DESGNK
+1075 
-1081 LTGSGG
+1081 
-1087 KYAVAPGT
+1087 VAAGT
-1095 YTYTV
+1095 Y
-1100 SKKDYETATGEI
+1100 A
-1112 TVTDAD
+1112 
-1118 VTQPVKLTAKPVITL
+1118 
-1133 TATPADATVKLEK
+1133 
-1146 GSLPA
+1146 
-1151 SPKTTDKETGVYT
+1151 
-1164 YVVEKGAE
+1164 
-1172 YTYTVSK
+1172 YTVSK

-1225 PVGGTIKPEA
+1225 PVGGTIAA
-1235 DGGYKLYLGETYAY
+1235 DENGAYIVYLGETYAY
-1249 TVAKADYITV
+1249 TAAKADYITV

-1265 AKNDTITVTL
+1265 AKNDTIKVTL

-1284 TTKTAPTQDKSGVY
+1284 TTKTAPKTENGVY
-1298 LIDTAAK
+1298 QIGTAAE
-1305 LAWFADAVNGGQKA
+1305 LAWFADAVNGGQTT
-1319 INGKLTANI
+1319 ISGKLTANI
-1328 NLNGKPW
+1328 NLNGKTW
-1335 TAIGTS
+1335 TAIGTD

-1347 TLDGDNYT
+1347 TLDGDSHT
-1355 VSGLVTTGLVGELA
+1355 VSGLAGTGGLVYYLSANGTVKSLC
-1369 EGGVVENLRV
+1369 VD
-1379 NCAIVST
+1379 CAIDGT
-1386 SSLLGGV
+1386 SNV
-1393 ANSSAGTIR
+1393 
-1402 NCMVSG
+1402 
-1408 SITFSSEGHNGAS
+1408 
-1421 AIGGIAGRT
+1421 GGIADKSEGRIENCLVSGYIKG
-1430 TGNGVISG
+1430 GNDTIFGVGGIVGHGVAGNVISG
-1438 CVSRAVVKDAYDNS
+1438 CVSTADILFKYSRYAVQNGAGGIVGY
-1452 TYGTSAPL
+1452 TYGT
-1460 GGIAGYAYGV
+1460 
-1470 VENCYFTGTLA
+1470 VENCYFAGNVHTNAKSVSAGGF
-1481 VKKTQPNKI
+1481 
-1490 IQQKRGGLVGELNAN
+1490 GGLVGCARSNAVMKDCYTVG
-1505 AELKGSYVAGE
+1505 AVTGP
-1516 FAIADESKFGAV
+1516 ESSFGAV
-1528 VGKVNSGATI
+1528 VGKVNSGAAI

-1558 GMTAHTA
+1558 GMTARTA
-1565 DYMRSAEFAV
+1565 DYMRTPEFAADV
-1575 DMGMNQDDGTLN
+1575 GMHLDSGNSN
-1587 GGFPVLPWQGGTV
+1587 GGFPVLPWQGGTPV
-1600 LSADDLKAAAA
+1600 DNADLKAAADA
-1611 AANALELRGMSA
+1611 ASALQLRGMSA

-1634 YAETVLGLYDLT
+1634 YAETVLGLYELT
-1646 DYNDKADLCEKYGIE
+1646 DGNYNKADLCEKYGIE
-1661 APGEAVTNLHDYFL
+1661 EPGEAVTDLHDYFL

-1690 ENADRLKADATGV
+1690 ENADLLKADATGV
-1703 YQLRGLTPVSG
+1703 YQLRGLTPVSS

-1725 YTACLTLP
+1725 YTGFLTLP

-1746 IVSLTWTA
+1746 TVSLTWTA
-1754 DNALVNTATGAL
+1754 DNALVNTATVAL

-1781 LQSGAATKT
+1781 LQSGAATKV
-1790 KTFTLCLWSENAE
+1790 KTFTLCLWSEKAE
-1803 KVQTLE
+1803 KAQTLE
-1809 DIAAEFA
+1809 DIAAEFT
-1816 RKNTAVQPLQGM
+1816 RKNTAVQPLEGV

-1927 VQKLLESAAESLN
+1927 VQKLLESAAGSLN

-2020 TALPEKSGKFRL
+2020 TALPEKAGKFRL

-2094 DKTKPVDL
+2094 DKTKPVDT

-2111 PRPALLEE
+2111 PRPALLEQE
-2119 KGIMSDSYNQKVTMV
+2119 DIMTDSYNQKVTMV

-2151 RPLPGEKPV
+2151 RPLPGE
-2160 EAKYV
+2160 EAAEARYV

-2187 PFTQP
+2187 PFTQQ
-2192 ELDGAAAF
+2192 ELDDAADF
-2200 MTEALTGDVYWDGIK
+2200 MTAALTENAYWDGIK
-2215 NKNTVKTK
+2215 NENTDKTK

-2361 KVKVDGYNKNGH
+2361 KVKVDGYDKNGH
-2373 TFQGISD
+2373 TFTGISG

-2482 MVPGAEVPGFD
+2482 AVPGAEVPGFD

-2525 RAKVPL
+2525 RAKVRL

-2585 TNVGD
+2585 ANVGG

-2671 APYHKDG
+2671 APYYKDG
-2678 GNETVNTAVEKAL
+2678 GNETVNTAVKKAL

-2853 GISTRKCSVCG
+2853 GISTCKCSVCG
-2864 TKETMI
+2864 TEETMI

-2898 CSRCHKYFSDAAG
+2898 CSRCHKFFSDAAG

-2917 DSWIIAAL
+2917 DSWVIAAL

-2972 DGVCTTCGTRNPA
+2972 NGVCTVCGVKNPMA
-2985 GGIKGDDLKV
+2985 NVKGDDIKV

-3000 TIVTGGGLTIKTDK
+3000 KTAAGDGLVIKADDTITGE
-3014 PVTDEKLAEIKAAV
+3014 VLADIKAAV
-3028 ENGSIVI
+3028 SDGAI
-3035 TVNNTPILQLT
+3035 TVTVTDTLQLT
-3046 KEDKESD
+3046 NEQKAAD
-3053 GGKKALMQAGAAA
+3053 GGKSALTEAAKTAGD
-3066 SGELKKELDKLAEK
+3066 EVKKELNKLAEK

-3114 TVAQLIELPHSVTLT
+3114 TVAQLIELPHSVTVT

-3202 SGTADSGKKDSA
+3202 SGTADSGKTDSS

>member
-7 SWLLTVVMVVSML
+7 SWLLTVVMVVSLL

-58 QEQQEPAEEVP
+58 QEQQEPAPETP
-69 VSRSARSGGAAPM
+69 VSRSARIG
-82 LAAAGAVQNIGT
+82 GT
-94 AEEFAAMEPGGNYQ
+94 ALALAEGTVSSAKEFAAMDASGSYT
-108 LTADITVTAPYA
+108 LTKDIIVTEPYA
-120 NEFTDFSGTFDG
+120 SDFSGTFDG
-132 NGHTVTLA
+132 NGHTVTLDITA
-140 ISGDSDYQALFAKL
+140 STANVGLFSKL
-154 AAGAVVKNVMVDG
+154 AGGAVVKNVITAGSISGKVNN
-167 EVTGTDN
+167 V
-174 IGGIAGIAT
+174 GGIAGTADG
-183 NATIIACANKA
+183 NVTIENCKNTASIKGGKGAGGILGYSEPGSGFVTISSCANMGSVSGTRKQ
-194 TVAATGRYVGGLVGK
+194 VGGIAGNVVG
-209 GTGLTMT
+209 THIIRN
-216 SCYNQGA
+216 CYNQGDISDGA
-223 VSSTRTRPINMGG
+223 G
-236 IAGYVDG
+236 ILGRGTKGVL
-243 GASVENCYNT
+243 VENCYT
-253 GSITGS
+253 VGSVETNGAIMAVSSSSYSSDEPCRIVNCYAPSETVTALVPSTVKISNS
-259 GSNTA
+259 GTKSSA
-264 AVVGWDA
+264 EMQSAEFA
-271 ATVKNCYYLESTY
+271 AT
-284 KVGACGNDGY
+284 
-294 TDPTV
+294 
-299 SKTDAE
+299 
-305 MRSGDIVALL
+305 L
-315 GSAFMVKSGDYPAL
+315 GSAFQYNGGGYPTLKDPEPVVEKNVVSISVKSAKTTCYTGDELELSVTVTYDDNSSEVITKGFTVAGFDNTAPGKQTVTVTYKEKTDSIEIEVIKKPEFDDFFAGIVNSVEVTNDATYPYVVDMTDSDGLCLRSSNPVQGNTSSTSTITLKAKANVTLSFKYWGCNYDSSYAALTIVKNNSYNPEMRSWGSTQWKDFTIDLKKGDTLRLNLIKTYVSGDYY
-329 SWETPTAAVKF
+329 VKLKDF
-340 TVSPANAVV
+340 TVSSLYEVKLTAEPEEADAVV
-349 EINGVK
+349 ALKDSTGAELKGTNGV
-355 YTGSCTVGL
+355 YIVSAGE
-364 PVGDYTYTVSCPGY
+364 YTYTVSAYGYDTVTETINVAADVAKTVPLTKSAAYSVAFDISRPAGITADPTVTVKTNGKAVYTGDGTGCSLSNGSYAYTVACDGCDNAGGIFSVNGDKMNITVTLAKKAIFEDFFANCQGITVSGDKGKFTIEGAGKDSYLKTTETTTLALTATKNVKLSFSYIANAVGYVEGDWENDEPDEYYYFTIKKNSTQVKRAYSETSWKDFSVELTQGDVLTISYDGY
-378 TQQTGSVTVT
+378 TRDYYAALKNFATV
-388 GEDNPVANPNSVSV
+388 P
-402 TLEKDAAKWVTV
+402 
-414 TFTVTPENATLTLK
+414 FYTLTLK
-428 DGETQ
+428 TPDG
-433 VTPTEGTTYKLLKGV
+433 
-448 TYTYTAVSD
+448 
-457 DEGYEPASGEV
+457 
-468 TPTADGTQT
+468 
-477 VALKKVQ
+477 
-484 SIAVKNGSTH
+484 
-494 KTEFE
+494 
-499 QGDALD
+499 
-505 TTGLTVTVTYSDNST
+505 
-520 KDITEGFTV
+520 
-529 TGFNSVNVAEN
+529 
-540 QTLTVH
+540 
-546 YKGAETTYSV
+546 
-556 KINKK
+556 
-561 LFPSKAFNALEGY
+561 
-574 ATVEYSH
+574 ATV
-581 TGKYTAGDGKE
+581 
-592 FVDDAQEGA
+592 V
-601 LRSNSAGMNSTTVT
+601 L
-615 VTITFLENAPKMLL
+615 
-629 SFDYKVSSE
+629 
-638 SNYDKLLV
+638 
-646 AQNRETKLTKSGTV
+646 
-660 AWTADNSLTVKG
+660 
-672 GDIVTLTYSKDR
+672 KDR
-684 STASGS
+684 SG
-690 DCIWLKNF
+690 
-698 TVSPLYT
+698 
-705 LTIAPNQTD
+705 
-714 ATVTLKDKEGKTVS
+714 
-728 GSNGVFAVKAAA
+728 
-740 DYTYTVT
+740 
-747 KKGYEP
+747 
-753 ATGKVTMS
+753 
-761 AENQT
+761 AE
-766 VNVTLV
+766 
-772 KLPVI
+772 I
-777 TLQFTPDDAAVT
+777 
-789 LKQGNTTVYKE
+789 
-800 SAASSTG
+800 TG
-807 KNVYI
+807 KN
-812 AAKNTDYTYTV
+812 
-823 SKFGYE
+823 
-829 TATGMIS
+829 
-836 VATGDVNKTV
+836 
-846 TLTEAAKYSVT
+846 
-857 FQITKPEGVS
+857 
-867 ASPTVTVEYNG
+867 
-878 TKVYE
+878 
-883 GSGANCTLPAGDYTY
+883 GAY
-898 KATLKDCDDLS
+898 
-909 GSFTVAAAA
+909 TVAA
-918 VTVNLPFE
+918 
-926 KKLTFADIF
+926 
-935 QGVEGITA
+935 
-943 SNGTKGFK
+943 
-951 PIKSAAGNYLES
+951 
-963 NKSYYGTTSLT
+963 
-974 LTATKPCV
+974 
-982 ISFEYFAQGHED
+982 
-994 NWDEDDSAFFTV
+994 
-1006 KKGTTTLLTVYE
+1006 
-1018 ENGWKTF
+1018 
-1025 STALNTGETLTLSF
+1025 
-1039 NENGNSYY
+1039 
-1047 VRLKNF
+1047 
-1053 AVSPAYTITLTTTP
+1053 
-1067 TADKVELK
+1067 
-1075 DESGNK
+1075 
-1081 LTGSGG
+1081 
-1087 KYAVAPGT
+1087 GT
-1095 YTYTV
+1095 Y
-1100 SKKDYETATGEI
+1100 A
-1112 TVTDAD
+1112 
-1118 VTQPVKLTAKPVITL
+1118 
-1133 TATPADATVKLEK
+1133 
-1146 GSLPA
+1146 
-1151 SPKTTDKETGVYT
+1151 
-1164 YVVEKGAE
+1164 
-1172 YTYTVSK
+1172 YTVSK

-1225 PVGGTIKPEA
+1225 PVGGTIKPET

-1249 TVAKADYITV
+1249 TVTKADYIPV
-1259 SGSFTA
+1259 HGSITA
-1265 AKNDTITVTL
+1265 AEDKTLSFTL
-1275 TYAGAGWDG
+1275 TYAGEGWDG
-1284 TTKTAPTQDKSGVY
+1284 TAKTAPTQDKNGVY
-1298 LIDTAAK
+1298 QIGTAAK
-1305 LAWFADAVNGGQKA
+1305 LAWFADAVNKGDTT
-1319 INGKLTANI
+1319 ISGKLTANI
-1328 NLNGKPW
+1328 NLNGKTW
-1335 TAIGTS
+1335 TAIGTD

-1355 VSGLVTTGLVGELA
+1355 VSGLAGTGGLVYYLSANGTVKSLC
-1369 EGGVVENLRV
+1369 VD
-1379 NCAIVST
+1379 CAIDGT
-1386 SSLLGGV
+1386 SNV
-1393 ANSSAGTIR
+1393 
-1402 NCMVSG
+1402 
-1408 SITFSSEGHNGAS
+1408 
-1421 AIGGIAGRT
+1421 GGIADKSEGRIENCLVSGYIKG
-1430 TGNGVISG
+1430 GNDTIFGVGGIVGHGVAGNVISG
-1438 CVSRAVVKDAYDNS
+1438 CVSTADILFKYSRYVVQNGAGGIVGY
-1452 TYGTSAPL
+1452 TYGT
-1460 GGIAGYAYGV
+1460 
-1470 VENCYFTGTLA
+1470 VENCYFAGNVHTNAKSVSAGGF
-1481 VKKTQPNKI
+1481 
-1490 IQQKRGGLVGELNAN
+1490 GGLVGCARSNAVMKDCYTVG
-1505 AELKGSYVAGE
+1505 AVTGP
-1516 FAIADESKFGAV
+1516 ESSFGAV

-1611 AANALELRGMSA
+1611 AANALQLRGMSA

-1634 YAETVLGLYDLT
+1634 YAETVLGFYDLT

-1661 APGEAVTNLHDYFL
+1661 APGEAVTDLHDYFL

-1690 ENADRLKADATGV
+1690 ENADLLKADATGV

-1725 YTACLTLP
+1725 YTGFLTLP

-1746 IVSLTWTA
+1746 TVSLTWTA

-1809 DIAAEFA
+1809 DIAAEFT
-1816 RKNTAVQPLQGM
+1816 RKNTAVQPLQGV

-1881 GKITYFTGDGTA
+1881 GNITYFTGDGTA

-1916 LRATVGRSADA
+1916 LRATVGRSADD
-1927 VQKLLESAAESLN
+1927 VQQLVESAAESLN

-1965 NDRITSNLTLPSS
+1965 NDRITSNLTLPSG

-2020 TALPEKSGKFRL
+2020 TALPEKAGKFRL

-2094 DKTKPVDL
+2094 DKTKPVDK
-2102 TAVSDDMQM
+2102 TAISDDMQM
-2111 PRPALLEE
+2111 PRPALLEQE
-2119 KGIMSDSYNQKVTMV
+2119 GIMTDSYNQKVTMV
-2134 SLTPD
+2134 SRTPD

-2151 RPLPGEKPV
+2151 RPLPGEEPV

-2187 PFTQP
+2187 PFTQQ
-2192 ELDGAAAF
+2192 ELNGAAAF

-2215 NKNTVKTK
+2215 NENTDKTK

-2237 EDGTLK
+2237 EDGTLE

-2341 LTVIGEKNAADP
+2341 LTVIGEKNAVDP

-2373 TFQGISD
+2373 TFTGISG

-2438 FGIAVKGGNETLPKT
+2438 FGLTLQGGTETLPKT

-2482 MVPGAEVPGFD
+2482 VVPGAEVPGFD

-2540 EKVVAYVKANIGSD
+2540 EKVVAYVQKNMGAD
-2554 GILRKPDD
+2554 GVLVDPESRNP
-2562 KNTPVITDNERI
+2562 TVTDNERI

-2585 TNVGD
+2585 ANVGG
-2590 KNLLTALQDKD
+2590 KNLLTALQNRD

-2607 TSKTDIN
+2607 TSNTDIN

-2671 APYHKDG
+2671 APYYKDG

-2798 RFGEWKVTVAA
+2798 RFGEWQVTVAA

-2816 SRRICSICGVVEEK
+2816 SRRICSICGAVEEK
-2830 PVPATGHKFSA
+2830 SVPATGHNFGA

-2864 TKETMI
+2864 TEETMI

-2892 NSAYWT
+2892 NSAYWS
-2898 CSRCHKYFSDAAG
+2898 CSRCGKFFSDAAG

-2917 DSWIIAAL
+2917 DSWVIAAL

-2939 YASGHEADTYCKRCG
+2939 YASGRTAETYCKRCG
-2954 IVITAGAT
+2954 LVITAGT
-2962 IPATGKHTYV
+2962 VIQATGKHTYEN
-2972 DGVCTTCGTRNPA
+2972 GVCSTCGVKNPLA
-2985 GGIKGDDLKV
+2985 DVKGDTIKV

-3000 TIVTGGGLTIKTDK
+3000 KTAAGGGLVIKADSTI
-3014 PVTDEKLAEIKAAV
+3014 TDEVLADIKAAV
-3028 ENGSIVI
+3028 SSGAI
-3035 TVNNTPILQLT
+3035 TVTVADTLQPT
-3046 KEDKESD
+3046 NEQKAAD
-3053 GGKKALMQAGAAA
+3053 GGKSALTEAAKNVTGDA
-3066 SGELKKELDKLAEK
+3066 KQELNKLAEK

-3114 TVAQLIELPHSVTLT
+3114 TVAQLIELPHSVTVT

-3135 LYAALQGKHVCVVRS
+3135 LYAALQGKRVCVVRS

-3202 SGTADSGKKDSA
+3202 SGMADSGKKDSA

>member
-1 MRKRVI
+1 MKKRVI
-7 SWLLTVVMVVSML
+7 SWLLTVVMVVSLL

-41 IAPADTENTVPA
+41 TAPADTDSNVPTED
-53 GNEET
+53 EET

-69 VSRSARSGGAAPM
+69 VSRFARSGGAA
-82 LAAAGAVQNIGT
+82 LALAEGT
-94 AEEFAAMEPGGNYQ
+94 VSSAKEFAAMDASGSYT
-108 LTADITVTAPYA
+108 LTKDIIVTEPYA
-120 NEFTDFSGTFDG
+120 SDFSGTFDG
-132 NGHTVTLA
+132 NGHTVTLNITA
-140 ISGDSDYQALFAKL
+140 STANVGLFSKL
-154 AAGAVVKNVMVDG
+154 AGGAVVKNVITAG
-167 EVTGTDN
+167 SVTATGKN
-174 IGGIAGIAT
+174 NVGGIAGTADG
-183 NATIIACANKA
+183 NVTIENCKNTASIKGGKGAGGILGYSEPGSGFVTISSCANMGSVSGTRKQ
-194 TVAATGRYVGGLVGK
+194 VGGIAGNVVG
-209 GTGLTMT
+209 THIIRN
-216 SCYNQGA
+216 CYNQGDISDGA
-223 VSSTRTRPINMGG
+223 G
-236 IAGYVDG
+236 ILGRGTKGVL
-243 GASVENCYNT
+243 VENCYT
-253 GSITGS
+253 VGSVETNGAIIAVSSSSYSSDEPCRIVNCYAPSETVTALVPSTVKISNS
-259 GSNTA
+259 GTKSSA
-264 AVVGWDA
+264 EMQSAEFA
-271 ATVKNCYYLESTY
+271 AT
-284 KVGACGNDGY
+284 
-294 TDPTV
+294 
-299 SKTDAE
+299 
-305 MRSGDIVALL
+305 L
-315 GSAFMVKSGDYPAL
+315 GSAFQYNGGGYPTLKDPEPVVEKNVVSISVKSAKTTCYTGDELELSVTVTYDDNSSEVITKGFTVEGFDNTAPGKQTVTVTYKEKTDSIEIEVIKKPEFDDFFAGIVNSVEVTNDATYPYVVDMTDSDGLCLRSSNPVQGNTSSTSTITLKAKANVTLSFKYWGCNYDSSYAALTIVKNNSYNPEMRSWGSTQWKDFTIDLKKGDTLRLNLIKTYVSGDYY
-329 SWETPTAAVKF
+329 VKLKDF
-340 TVSPANAVV
+340 TVSSLYEVKLTAEPEEADAVV
-349 EINGVK
+349 ALKDSTGAELKGTNGV
-355 YTGSCTVGL
+355 YIVSAGE
-364 PVGDYTYTVSCPGY
+364 YTYTVSAYGY
-378 TQQTGSVTVT
+378 DTVT
-388 GEDNPVANPNSVSV
+388 
-402 TLEKDAAKWVTV
+402 
-414 TFTVTPENATLTLK
+414 
-428 DGETQ
+428 ET
-433 VTPTEGTTYKLLKGV
+433 
-448 TYTYTAVSD
+448 
-457 DEGYEPASGEV
+457 
-468 TPTADGTQT
+468 
-477 VALKKVQ
+477 
-484 SIAVKNGSTH
+484 I
-494 KTEFE
+494 
-499 QGDALD
+499 
-505 TTGLTVTVTYSDNST
+505 
-520 KDITEGFTV
+520 
-529 TGFNSVNVAEN
+529 NVAADVAK
-540 QTLTVH
+540 TV
-546 YKGAETTYSV
+546 
-556 KINKK
+556 
-561 LFPSKAFNALEGY
+561 P
-574 ATVEYSH
+574 
-581 TGKYTAGDGKE
+581 
-592 FVDDAQEGA
+592 
-601 LRSNSAGMNSTTVT
+601 
-615 VTITFLENAPKMLL
+615 
-629 SFDYKVSSE
+629 
-638 SNYDKLLV
+638 
-646 AQNRETKLTKSGTV
+646 LTKSAAYSV
-660 AWTADNSLTVKG
+660 AFDISRPAGITAD
-672 GDIVTLTYSKDR
+672 
-684 STASGS
+684 
-690 DCIWLKNF
+690 
-698 TVSPLYT
+698 
-705 LTIAPNQTD
+705 
-714 ATVTLKDKEGKTVS
+714 
-728 GSNGVFAVKAAA
+728 
-740 DYTYTVT
+740 
-747 KKGYEP
+747 
-753 ATGKVTMS
+753 
-761 AENQT
+761 
-766 VNVTLV
+766 
-772 KLPVI
+772 
-777 TLQFTPDDAAVT
+777 
-789 LKQGNTTVYKE
+789 
-800 SAASSTG
+800 
-807 KNVYI
+807 
-812 AAKNTDYTYTV
+812 
-823 SKFGYE
+823 
-829 TATGMIS
+829 
-836 VATGDVNKTV
+836 
-846 TLTEAAKYSVT
+846 
-857 FQITKPEGVS
+857 
-867 ASPTVTVEYNG
+867 PTVTVKTNG
-878 TKVYE
+878 KAVYTGDGTGCSLSNGSYAYTVACDGCDNAGGIFSVNGDKVNITVTLAKKAIFE
-883 GSGANCTLPAGDYTY
+883 DFFANC
-898 KATLKDCDDLS
+898 
-909 GSFTVAAAA
+909 
-918 VTVNLPFE
+918 
-926 KKLTFADIF
+926 
-935 QGVEGITA
+935 QGITV
-943 SNGTKGFK
+943 SGDKGKFT
-951 PIKSAAGNYLES
+951 IEGAGKDSYL
-963 NKSYYGTTSLT
+963 KTTETTTLA
-974 LTATKPCV
+974 LTATK
-982 ISFEYFAQGHED
+982 
-994 NWDEDDSAFFTV
+994 NV
-1006 KKGTTTLLTVYE
+1006 K
-1018 ENGWKTF
+1018 
-1025 STALNTGETLTLSF
+1025 LSF
-1039 NENGNSYY
+1039 SYIANAAGYVEGDWYYDEPDEYYYFTIKKNSTQVKRAYSETSWKDFSVELTQGDVLTISYDGYTSYY
-1047 VRLKNF
+1047 YAALKNF
-1053 AVSPAYTITLTTTP
+1053 AAVPFYTLTLNTPDGATVVLKDRSGAEITGKNGAYT
-1067 TADKVELK
+1067 
-1075 DESGNK
+1075 
-1081 LTGSGG
+1081 
-1087 KYAVAPGT
+1087 VAAGT
-1095 YTYTV
+1095 Y
-1100 SKKDYETATGEI
+1100 A
-1112 TVTDAD
+1112 
-1118 VTQPVKLTAKPVITL
+1118 
-1133 TATPADATVKLEK
+1133 
-1146 GSLPA
+1146 
-1151 SPKTTDKETGVYT
+1151 
-1164 YVVEKGAE
+1164 
-1172 YTYTVSK
+1172 YTVSK

-1225 PVGGTIKPEA
+1225 PVGGTIKPET

-1249 TVAKADYITV
+1249 TVAKAGYIPV
-1259 SGSFTA
+1259 HGSITA
-1265 AKNDTITVTL
+1265 AEDKTLSFTL
-1275 TYAGAGWDG
+1275 TYAGEGWDG
-1284 TTKTAPTQDKSGVY
+1284 TAKTAPTQDKNGVY
-1298 LIDTAAK
+1298 QIGTAAE
-1305 LAWFADAVNGGQKA
+1305 LAWFADAVNEGGTT
-1319 INGKLTANI
+1319 ISGKLTANI
-1328 NLNGKPW
+1328 NLNGKTW

-1490 IQQKRGGLVGELNAN
+1490 INQKRGGLVGELNAN

-1558 GMTAHTA
+1558 GMTARTA
-1565 DYMRSAEFAV
+1565 DYMRTPEFAAE
-1575 DMGMNQDDGTLN
+1575 MGMHLDSGNSN
-1587 GGFPVLPWQGGTV
+1587 GGFPVLPWQGGTPV
-1600 LSADDLKAAAA
+1600 DNADLKAAAA

-1634 YAETVLGLYDLT
+1634 YAETVLRFYDLT

-1661 APGEAVTNLHDYFL
+1661 EPGEAVTDLHDYFL

-1690 ENADRLKADATGV
+1690 ENADLLKADATGV
-1703 YQLRGLTPVSG
+1703 YQLRGLTPVSS
-1714 DPEEEEETAQT
+1714 DPEEEEEIAQT
-1725 YTACLTLP
+1725 YTGFLTLP

-1746 IVSLTWTA
+1746 TVSLAWTA

-1809 DIAAEFA
+1809 DIAAEFT
-1816 RKNTAVQPLQGM
+1816 RKNTAVQPLQGV
-1828 GLYDETNI
+1828 GLYNETNI

-1851 VADNSEITY
+1851 VADKAEITY

-1927 VQKLLESAAESLN
+1927 VQKLLESAAGSLN

-2020 TALPEKSGKFRL
+2020 TALPEKAGKFRL

-2052 NGVEVYADVFFDA
+2052 NGVEVYADVLFDA

-2094 DKTKPVDL
+2094 DKTKPVDT
-2102 TAVSDDMQM
+2102 TAVGDDMQM
-2111 PRPALLEE
+2111 PRPALLE
-2119 KGIMSDSYNQKVTMV
+2119 KAGIMTDSYNQKVTMV

-2151 RPLPGEKPV
+2151 RPLPGEKRV

-2165 VTITTRSSGLLL
+2165 VIITTRSSGLLL

-2187 PFTQP
+2187 PFTQQ
-2192 ELDGAAAF
+2192 ELDGAADF

-2215 NKNTVKTK
+2215 NKNTDKTK

-2326 YKDFA
+2326 YKNFA
-2331 QFYKQPIHID
+2331 QFYKQPIQID
-2341 LTVIGEKNAADP
+2341 LTVPGTTGQNDP

-2373 TFQGISD
+2373 TFTGISG

-2438 FGIAVKGGNETLPKT
+2438 FGLTLQGGTETLPKT

-2482 MVPGAEVPGFD
+2482 AVPGAEVPGFD

-2540 EKVVAYVKANIGSD
+2540 EKVVAYVQKNMGAD
-2554 GILRKPDD
+2554 GVLVDPESRNP
-2562 KNTPVITDNERI
+2562 TVTDNERI

-2585 TNVGD
+2585 ANVGGE
-2590 KNLLTALQDKD
+2590 NLLKALQNKD
-2601 IMKVTD
+2601 IMQVTD
-2607 TSKTDIN
+2607 TSNTDIN

-2628 TSDTSWLVQAVLE
+2628 TSDTSWLVQAVLA
-2641 QQNKDGSWSASA
+2641 QQNEDGSWRASA

-2671 APYHKDG
+2671 APYYKDG

-2864 TKETMI
+2864 TEETMI

-2898 CSRCHKYFSDAAG
+2898 CSRCHKFFSDAAG

-2917 DSWIIAAL
+2917 DSWVIAAL

-3114 TVAQLIELPHSVTLT
+3114 TVAQLIELPHSVTVT

-3202 SGTADSGKKDSA
+3202 SGTADSGKTDSA

>member
-41 IAPADTENTVPA
+41 IAPVDTENTVPA

-69 VSRSARSGGAAPM
+69 VSRSARSGGADSAPTAINDADGFRDM
-82 LAAAGAVQNIGT
+82 VAGGSYKLA
-94 AEEFAAMEPGGNYQ
+94 
-108 LTADITVTAPYA
+108 ADITVTEPYA
-120 NEFTDFSGTFDG
+120 NDFSGTFDG
-132 NGHTVTLA
+132 NGHTVTLNITA
-140 ISGDSDYQALFAKL
+140 STANVGLFSKL
-154 AAGAVVKNVMVDG
+154 AGGAVVKNVKVDG
-167 EVTGTDN
+167 TVSGTE
-174 IGGIAGIAT
+174 GVAGIAAQA
-183 NATIIACANKA
+183 NGATISGCINCAEISA
-194 TVAATGRYVGGLVGK
+194 TQRHVGGIVGK
-209 GTGLTMT
+209 MGGGTVEN
-216 SCYNQGA
+216 CYNTGA
-223 VSSTRTRPINMGG
+223 ISSTRTRPINMGG

-259 GSNTA
+259 GKNTA
-264 AVVGWDA
+264 AVVGWNA

-284 KVGACGNDGY
+284 KVGSCGNADY

-305 MRSGDIVALL
+305 MRSGDIVTLL
-315 GSAFMVKSGDYPAL
+315 GSAFMAKSGDYPAL
-329 SWETPTAAVKF
+329 SWETPTAAVLF
-340 TVSPANAVV
+340 TIAPANAAL
-349 EINGVK
+349 EINGGT
-355 YTGSCTVGL
+355 YTGSTTVAL
-364 PVGDYTYTVSCPGY
+364 PAADAPYSYTVSCPGY

-388 GEDNPVANPNSVSV
+388 DKDNPVADPANVTV
-402 TLEKDAAKWVTV
+402 TLAEDAAKWVTV

-433 VTPTEGTTYKLLKGV
+433 VAPTEGTTYQLLKGHA
-448 TYTYTAVSD
+448 YTYTAETTE
-457 DEGYEPASGEV
+457 EGYEPAAGTV
-468 TPTADGTQT
+468 TPNENSTQT

-484 SIAVKNGSTH
+484 SIAVTKAPT
-494 KTEFE
+494 KTEYYK
-499 QGDALD
+499 GDAELD
-505 TTGLTVTVTYSDNST
+505 LTGMVLTVNYDGTDETRTITDGYDAAGVTCEGFSTETPAESQTVTVKYRGKTATFTIKVKDKLQFSDFFSAISDSVTATNST
-520 KDITEGFTV
+520 SRPFEPVQSEGCLQPASNASSYSPSTITIAAIK
-529 TGFNSVNVAEN
+529 N
-540 QTLTVH
+540 
-546 YKGAETTYSV
+546 
-556 KINKK
+556 
-561 LFPSKAFNALEGY
+561 
-574 ATVEYSH
+574 
-581 TGKYTAGDGKE
+581 
-592 FVDDAQEGA
+592 
-601 LRSNSAGMNSTTVT
+601 VT
-615 VTITFLENAPKMLL
+615 V
-629 SFDYKVSSE
+629 SFDYCGGTGYTDFYVKKGSSQLLASYYSSE
-638 SNYDKLLV
+638 WKNFS
-646 AQNRETKLTKSGTV
+646 
-660 AWTADNSLTVKG
+660 ADLRIG
-672 GDIVTLTYSKDR
+672 ETLTLSYGS
-684 STASGS
+684 SSGLK
-690 DCIWLKNF
+690 LKNF

-714 ATVTLKDKEGKTVS
+714 ATVTLKDKEDKTVS

-800 SAASSTG
+800 SADSEKG

-812 AAKNTDYTYTV
+812 AAKNTAYTYTV

-829 TATGMIS
+829 TATGTIT
-836 VATGDVNKTV
+836 VATADVNKTV
-846 TLTEAAKYSVT
+846 KLTELAKQTVT
-857 FQITKPEGVS
+857 FNITKPEGVN
-867 ASPTVTVEYNG
+867 AEPVVTVKYNG

-883 GSGANCTLPAGDYTY
+883 GSGTNCTLPAGNYTY
-898 KATLKDCDDLS
+898 TAKLDGCDDLS
-909 GSFTVAAAA
+909 GNFTVASAA
-918 VTVNLPFE
+918 VAVDLPFA
-926 KKLTFADIF
+926 KKLTFDDMF
-935 QGVEGITA
+935 QGIEGITA
-943 SNGTKGFK
+943 TNGTSGFK
-951 PIKSAAGNYLES
+951 PVKDAAGNYLES
-963 NKSYYGTTSLT
+963 NGKYYGTTSLT
-974 LTATKPCV
+974 LTATESRLV
-982 ISFEYFAQGHED
+982 SFRYLAKGYEN
-994 NWDEDDSAFFTV
+994 NWDEDNSAFFTV

-1018 ENGWKTF
+1018 EDDWKTF
-1025 STALNTGETLTLSF
+1025 STVLNTGEKLTLSF
-1039 NENGNSYY
+1039 SESGSSYY

-1053 AVSPAYTITLTTTP
+1053 AAAAAHTLTLKTPDGAAVVLKDRSGAEITGKNGAYT
-1067 TADKVELK
+1067 
-1075 DESGNK
+1075 
-1081 LTGSGG
+1081 
-1087 KYAVAPGT
+1087 VAAGT
-1095 YTYTV
+1095 Y
-1100 SKKDYETATGEI
+1100 A
-1112 TVTDAD
+1112 
-1118 VTQPVKLTAKPVITL
+1118 
-1133 TATPADATVKLEK
+1133 
-1146 GSLPA
+1146 
-1151 SPKTTDKETGVYT
+1151 
-1164 YVVEKGAE
+1164 
-1172 YTYTVSK
+1172 YTVSK
-1179 FGYETE
+1179 FGYETK
-1185 TGSITVN
+1185 TGNITVS
-1192 ADVNKTVTLSELASC
+1192 ADVNETVTLTELASC

-1225 PVGGTIKPEA
+1225 PVGGTIKEA
-1235 DGGYKLYLGETYAY
+1235 DGSYKLYLGETYAY
-1249 TVAKADYITV
+1249 TVTKENYIPV
-1259 SGSFTA
+1259 HGSITA
-1265 AKNDTITVTL
+1265 AEDKTLSFTL
-1275 TYAGAGWDG
+1275 TYAGEGWDG
-1284 TTKTAPTQDKSGVY
+1284 TTKTEPKTENGVY
-1298 LIDTAAK
+1298 QIGTAAE
-1305 LAWFADAVNGGQKA
+1305 LAWFADAVQNGQTA
-1319 INGKLTANI
+1319 ISAKLTANI
-1328 NLNGKPW
+1328 NLNGKTW

-1408 SITFSSEGHNGAS
+1408 SITFSSNGPNAAL
-1421 AIGGIAGRT
+1421 AIGGIVGRT
-1430 TGNGVISG
+1430 TGNSVISG

-1452 TYGTSAPL
+1452 TYGTTAPL
-1460 GGIAGYAYGV
+1460 GGITGYAHGV

-1490 IQQKRGGLVGELNAN
+1490 IYQKRGGLVGELQAN

-1528 VGKVNSGATI
+1528 VGVVASSATI

-1611 AANALELRGMSA
+1611 AANALQLRGMSA

-1634 YAETVLGLYDLT
+1634 YAENVLGLYNLEN
-1646 DYNDKADLCEKYGIE
+1646 YNDKADLCEKYGIE
-1661 APGEAVTNLHDYFL
+1661 EPGEEVTNPHDYFL

-1690 ENADRLKADATGV
+1690 ENADLLKADATGV

-1714 DPEEEEETAQT
+1714 DPEEEESAQT
-1725 YTACLTLP
+1725 YTGFLTLP
-1733 ASVTVPVEGSGEK
+1733 ASVTASVEGEEK
-1746 IVSLTWTA
+1746 TVSLTWTA
-1754 DNALVNTATGAL
+1754 DNVLVNTATGAL

-1781 LQSGAATKT
+1781 LRSGAATKV
-1790 KTFTLCLWSENAE
+1790 KTFKLCLWSENAE
-1803 KVQTLE
+1803 KAQTLE
-1809 DIAAEFA
+1809 DIAAEFT
-1816 RKNTAVQPLQGM
+1816 RKNIAVQPLQGV

-1836 TQAFRRLLA
+1836 TDAFCRLLR

-1851 VADNSEITY
+1851 VADKAEITY

-1881 GKITYFTGDGTA
+1881 GDITYFTGDGTA

-1901 LKFNITYAGVTKEIT
+1901 LKFRITYAGVTKEII
-1916 LRATVGRSADA
+1916 LRGTVGRSADA
-1927 VQKLLESAAESLN
+1927 VQKLVESAAESLN

-1965 NDRITSNLTLPSS
+1965 NDRITSNLTLPSG

-2020 TALPEKSGKFRL
+2020 TPLPEKAGKFRL
-2032 IARVTYDAFDDYTL
+2032 IARVTYDGFDDYTL

-2052 NGVEVYADVFFDA
+2052 DGVEVYADVLFDA

-2094 DKTKPVDL
+2094 DKTKPVKLD
-2102 TAVSDDMQM
+2102 AVSDDMQM

-2151 RPLPGEKPV
+2151 RPLPGEEPV

-2165 VTITTRSSGLLL
+2165 VIITTRSSGLLL

-2187 PFTQP
+2187 PFTQQ
-2192 ELDGAAAF
+2192 ELDDAAAF
-2200 MTEALTGDVYWDGIK
+2200 MTKALTGDVYWDGIR
-2215 NKNTVKTK
+2215 NKNTDKTK

-2237 EDGTLK
+2237 KDGTLE

-2280 IENEL
+2280 VEHEL

-2319 TEESKER
+2319 TEETKER

-2341 LTVIGEKNAADP
+2341 LTVSGTTEQNDP

-2373 TFQGISD
+2373 TFTGISD
-2380 FTFTGKANEDPTA
+2380 FTFTGKVNEDPTA
-2393 WDAVKACLDSAKYT
+2393 WDAVKACLDSANYT
-2407 YTGSGAYI
+2407 YTGSGTYI
-2415 KSITDAAGHTLK
+2415 KSITDAAGNTLK

-2438 FGIAVKGGNETLPKT
+2438 FGLAVKGGTETLPKT

-2482 MVPGAEVPGFD
+2482 TVPGTEVPGFD

-2525 RAKVPL
+2525 RAGVEL
-2531 SEAYIAAYY
+2531 SDAYIQAYY
-2540 EKVVAYVKANIGSD
+2540 DKVVAYVKANIGSD

-2574 ILALT
+2574 ALALT

-2585 TNVGD
+2585 ANVGG
-2590 KNLLTALQDKD
+2590 KNLLAALQDKD

-2607 TSKTDIN
+2607 TSYTDIN

-2628 TSDTSWLVQAVLE
+2628 TSDTSWLVQAVLA
-2641 QQNKDGSWSASA
+2641 QQNEDGSWSASA
-2653 DTKPVGDVDMTA
+2653 DTKPASDVDMTA

-2671 APYHKDG
+2671 APYYKDG

-2691 NWLSGKYRSGYD
+2691 SWLSGKYQSGYD

-2798 RFGEWKVTVAA
+2798 RFGEWQVTVAA

-2816 SRRICSICGVVEEK
+2816 SRRICSICGAVEEK
-2830 PVPATGHKFSA
+2830 SVPAPGHNFGA

-2864 TKETMI
+2864 TEETMI

-2892 NSAYWT
+2892 NSAYWS
-2898 CSRCHKYFSDAAG
+2898 CSRCGKFFSDAAG

-2917 DSWIIAAL
+2917 DSWVIAAL
-2925 GHDEATRAAVAATC
+2925 GHDEATRATVAATC
-2939 YASGHEADTYCKRCG
+2939 YASGRTAETYCKRCG
-2954 IVITAGAT
+2954 LVLTAGT
-2962 IPATGKHTYV
+2962 VIPATGKHTYEN
-2972 DGVCTTCGTRNPA
+2972 GVCSTCGVKNPLA
-2985 GGIKGDDLKV
+2985 DVKGDTIKV

-3000 TIVTGGGLTIKTDK
+3000 KTAAGGGLVIKADSTI
-3014 PVTDEKLAEIKAAV
+3014 TDEVLADIKAAV
-3028 ENGSIVI
+3028 SSGAI
-3035 TVNNTPILQLT
+3035 TVTVADTLQPT
-3046 KEDKESD
+3046 NEQKAAD
-3053 GGKKALMQAGAAA
+3053 GGKSALTEAAKNVTGDA
-3066 SGELKKELDKLAEK
+3066 KQELTKLAEK

-3101 TVALVKTEGNEIK
+3101 SVALVKTEGNEIK
-3114 TVAQLIELPHSVTLT
+3114 TVAQLIELPHSVTVT

-3135 LYAALQGKHVCVVRS
+3135 LYAALQGKRVCVVRS
-3150 HTDSSGNVTTAELSA
+3150 HTDVNGNVTTTELPA

-3177 FQTDKASAFAI
+3177 FQTDKASTFAI

-3221 MVLWLGSAVLAAA
+3221 MVLWLGSAALAAA

>member
-1 MRKRVI
+1 MKKRVI
-7 SWLLTVVMVVSML
+7 SWLLTVVMAVSLL
-20 PTSVLADTLAADQ
+20 PTSVLADTLAAEQ

-41 IAPADTENTVPA
+41 TAPADTDSNVPTED
-53 GNEET
+53 EET
-58 QEQQEPAEEVP
+58 QEQQEPAAEVP
-69 VSRSARSGGAAPM
+69 VSRSARSGGAA
-82 LAAAGAVQNIGT
+82 LALAEGT
-94 AEEFAAMEPGGNYQ
+94 VSSAKEFAAMDASGSYT
-108 LTADITVTAPYA
+108 LTKDIIVTEPYA
-120 NEFTDFSGTFDG
+120 SDFSGTFDG
-132 NGHTVTLA
+132 DGHTVTLNITA
-140 ISGDSDYQALFAKL
+140 STANVGLFSKL
-154 AAGAVVKNVMVDG
+154 AGGAVVKNVITAG
-167 EVTGTDN
+167 SVTATGKNNVGGIAGVADTELGAITISNCKNEAAIEGNKVVGGILGGCTEDDYALTISACANEGNISGTRN
-174 IGGIAGIAT
+174 IGGICGT
-183 NATIIACANKA
+183 LENAHFIKN
-194 TVAATGRYVGGLVGK
+194 
-209 GTGLTMT
+209 
-216 SCYNQGA
+216 CYNSGTVTGSTIGGILGRGA
-223 VSSTRTRPINMGG
+223 RGSSSTTDTPIL
-236 IAGYVDG
+236 
-243 GASVENCYNT
+243 ENCYNV
-253 GSITGS
+253 GNIVY
-259 GSNTA
+259 SNTNGSA
-264 AVVGWDA
+264 IVGTGYA
-271 ATVKNCYYLESTY
+271 KKPVEVKNCYALEGSA
-284 KVGACGNDGY
+284 KAFVVNGVNAISNSDFK
-294 TDPTV
+294 
-299 SKTDAE
+299 SAE
-305 MRSGDIVALL
+305 EMKSAEFAATL
-315 GSAFMVKSGDYPAL
+315 GSAFQYNVGGYPTLKDPEPVVEKNVVSISVKSAKTTCYTGDELELSVTVTYDDNSSEVITKGFTVAGFDNTAPGKQTVTVTYKEKTDSIEIEVIKKPEFDDFFAGIVNSVEVTNDATYPYVVDMTDSDGLCLRSSNPDQGNTSSTSTITLKAKANVTLSFKYWGCNYDSSYAALTIVKNNSYNPEMRSWGSTQWKDFTIDLKKGDTLRLNLIKTYVSGDYY
-329 SWETPTAAVKF
+329 VKLKDF
-340 TVSPANAVV
+340 TVSSLYEVKLTAEPEEADAVV
-349 EINGVK
+349 ALKDSTGAELKGTNGV
-355 YTGSCTVGL
+355 YIVSAGE
-364 PVGDYTYTVSCPGY
+364 YTYTVSAYGYDTVTETINVAADVAKTVPLTKSAAYSVAFDISRPAGITADPTVTVKTNGKAVYTGDGTGCSLSNGSYAYTVACDGCDNAGGIFSVNGDKMNITVTLAKKAIFEDFFANCQGITVSGDKGKFTIEGAGKDSYLKTTETTTLALTATKNVKLSFSYIANAVGYVEGDWENDEPDEYYYFTIKKNSTQVKRAYSETSWKDFSVELTQGDVLTISYDGY
-378 TQQTGSVTVT
+378 TR
-388 GEDNPVANPNSVSV
+388 DYY
-402 TLEKDAAKWVTV
+402 AALKNFAAVP
-414 TFTVTPENATLTLK
+414 FYTLTLK
-428 DGETQ
+428 
-433 VTPTEGTTYKLLKGV
+433 TPAG
-448 TYTYTAVSD
+448 
-457 DEGYEPASGEV
+457 
-468 TPTADGTQT
+468 
-477 VALKKVQ
+477 
-484 SIAVKNGSTH
+484 
-494 KTEFE
+494 
-499 QGDALD
+499 
-505 TTGLTVTVTYSDNST
+505 
-520 KDITEGFTV
+520 
-529 TGFNSVNVAEN
+529 
-540 QTLTVH
+540 
-546 YKGAETTYSV
+546 
-556 KINKK
+556 
-561 LFPSKAFNALEGY
+561 
-574 ATVEYSH
+574 ATV
-581 TGKYTAGDGKE
+581 
-592 FVDDAQEGA
+592 V
-601 LRSNSAGMNSTTVT
+601 L
-615 VTITFLENAPKMLL
+615 
-629 SFDYKVSSE
+629 
-638 SNYDKLLV
+638 
-646 AQNRETKLTKSGTV
+646 
-660 AWTADNSLTVKG
+660 
-672 GDIVTLTYSKDR
+672 KDR
-684 STASGS
+684 SG
-690 DCIWLKNF
+690 
-698 TVSPLYT
+698 
-705 LTIAPNQTD
+705 
-714 ATVTLKDKEGKTVS
+714 
-728 GSNGVFAVKAAA
+728 
-740 DYTYTVT
+740 
-747 KKGYEP
+747 
-753 ATGKVTMS
+753 
-761 AENQT
+761 AE
-766 VNVTLV
+766 
-772 KLPVI
+772 I
-777 TLQFTPDDAAVT
+777 
-789 LKQGNTTVYKE
+789 
-800 SAASSTG
+800 TG
-807 KNVYI
+807 KN
-812 AAKNTDYTYTV
+812 
-823 SKFGYE
+823 
-829 TATGMIS
+829 
-836 VATGDVNKTV
+836 
-846 TLTEAAKYSVT
+846 
-857 FQITKPEGVS
+857 
-867 ASPTVTVEYNG
+867 
-878 TKVYE
+878 
-883 GSGANCTLPAGDYTY
+883 GAY
-898 KATLKDCDDLS
+898 
-909 GSFTVAAAA
+909 TVAA
-918 VTVNLPFE
+918 
-926 KKLTFADIF
+926 
-935 QGVEGITA
+935 
-943 SNGTKGFK
+943 
-951 PIKSAAGNYLES
+951 
-963 NKSYYGTTSLT
+963 
-974 LTATKPCV
+974 
-982 ISFEYFAQGHED
+982 
-994 NWDEDDSAFFTV
+994 
-1006 KKGTTTLLTVYE
+1006 
-1018 ENGWKTF
+1018 
-1025 STALNTGETLTLSF
+1025 
-1039 NENGNSYY
+1039 
-1047 VRLKNF
+1047 
-1053 AVSPAYTITLTTTP
+1053 
-1067 TADKVELK
+1067 
-1075 DESGNK
+1075 
-1081 LTGSGG
+1081 
-1087 KYAVAPGT
+1087 GT
-1095 YTYTV
+1095 Y
-1100 SKKDYETATGEI
+1100 A
-1112 TVTDAD
+1112 
-1118 VTQPVKLTAKPVITL
+1118 
-1133 TATPADATVKLEK
+1133 
-1146 GSLPA
+1146 
-1151 SPKTTDKETGVYT
+1151 
-1164 YVVEKGAE
+1164 
-1172 YTYTVSK
+1172 YTVSK

-1225 PVGGTIKPEA
+1225 PVGGTIKPET

-1249 TVAKADYITV
+1249 TVAKAGYIPV
-1259 SGSFTA
+1259 HGSITA
-1265 AKNDTITVTL
+1265 AEDKTLSFTL
-1275 TYAGAGWDG
+1275 TYAGEGWDG
-1284 TTKTAPTQDKSGVY
+1284 TAKTAPTQDKNGVY
-1298 LIDTAAK
+1298 QIGTAAE
-1305 LAWFADAVNGGQKA
+1305 LAWFADAVNKGGTT
-1319 INGKLTANI
+1319 ISGKLTANI
-1328 NLNGKPW
+1328 NLNGKTW
-1335 TAIGTS
+1335 TAIGTD

-1355 VSGLVTTGLVGELA
+1355 VSGLAGTGGLVYYLSANGTVKSLC
-1369 EGGVVENLRV
+1369 VD
-1379 NCAIVST
+1379 CAIDGT
-1386 SSLLGGV
+1386 SNV
-1393 ANSSAGTIR
+1393 
-1402 NCMVSG
+1402 
-1408 SITFSSEGHNGAS
+1408 
-1421 AIGGIAGRT
+1421 GGIADKSEGRIENCLVSGYIKGGDDVIFGVGGIVGHGVA
-1430 TGNGVISG
+1430 GNVISG
-1438 CVSRAVVKDAYDNS
+1438 CVSTADILFKYSRYAVQNGAGGIVGY
-1452 TYGTSAPL
+1452 TYGT
-1460 GGIAGYAYGV
+1460 
-1470 VENCYFTGTLA
+1470 VENCYFAGNVHTNAKSVSAGGF
-1481 VKKTQPNKI
+1481 
-1490 IQQKRGGLVGELNAN
+1490 GGLVGCARSNAVMKDCYTVG
-1505 AELKGSYVAGE
+1505 AVTGP
-1516 FAIADESKFGAV
+1516 ESSFGAV

-1558 GMTAHTA
+1558 GMTARTA
-1565 DYMRSAEFAV
+1565 DYMRTPEFAAE
-1575 DMGMNQDDGTLN
+1575 MGMHLDSGNSN
-1587 GGFPVLPWQGGTV
+1587 GGFPVLPWQGGTPV
-1600 LSADDLKAAAA
+1600 DNADLKAAAA

-1634 YAETVLGLYDLT
+1634 YAETVLRFYDLT

-1661 APGEAVTNLHDYFL
+1661 EPGEAVTDLHDYFL

-1690 ENADRLKADATGV
+1690 ENADLLKADATGV
-1703 YQLRGLTPVSG
+1703 YQLRGLTPVSS
-1714 DPEEEEETAQT
+1714 DPEEEEEIAQT
-1725 YTACLTLP
+1725 YTGFLTLP

-1746 IVSLTWTA
+1746 TVSLAWTA

-1809 DIAAEFA
+1809 DIAVEFT
-1816 RKNTAVQPLQGM
+1816 RKNTAVQPLQGV

-1881 GKITYFTGDGTA
+1881 GDIIYFTGDGTA

-1927 VQKLLESAAESLN
+1927 VQKLLESAAGSLN

-2020 TALPEKSGKFRL
+2020 TALPEKAGKFRL

-2052 NGVEVYADVFFDA
+2052 NGVEVYADVLFDA

-2094 DKTKPVDL
+2094 DKTKPVDR
-2102 TAVSDDMQM
+2102 TAVSDDLQM
-2111 PRPALLEE
+2111 PRPALLE
-2119 KGIMSDSYNQKVTMV
+2119 KAGIMTDSYNQKVTMV

-2151 RPLPGEKPV
+2151 RPLPGEKSV

-2165 VTITTRSSGLLL
+2165 VIITTRSSGLLL

-2200 MTEALTGDVYWDGIK
+2200 MTEARTEDAYWDGIK

-2331 QFYKQPIHID
+2331 QFYKQPIQID
-2341 LTVIGEKNAADP
+2341 LTVPGTTEQNDP

-2380 FTFTGKANEDPTA
+2380 FTFTGKVNEDPTA

-2438 FGIAVKGGNETLPKT
+2438 FGLTLQGGTETLPKT

-2482 MVPGAEVPGFD
+2482 AVPGAEVPGFD

-2540 EKVVAYVKANIGSD
+2540 EKVVAYVQKNMGAD
-2554 GILRKPDD
+2554 GVLVDPESRNP
-2562 KNTPVITDNERI
+2562 TVTDNERI

-2585 TNVGD
+2585 ANVGGE
-2590 KNLLTALQDKD
+2590 NLLKALQNKD
-2601 IMKVTD
+2601 IMQVTD
-2607 TSKTDIN
+2607 TSNTDIN

-2628 TSDTSWLVQAVLE
+2628 TSDTSWLVQAVLA
-2641 QQNKDGSWSASA
+2641 QQNEDGSWRASA

-2671 APYHKDG
+2671 APYYKDG

-2816 SRRICSICGVVEEK
+2816 SRRICSICGAVEEK
-2830 PVPATGHKFSA
+2830 PVPATGHKFGA

-2864 TKETMI
+2864 TEETMI

-2892 NSAYWT
+2892 NSAYWS
-2898 CSRCHKYFSDAAG
+2898 CSRCHKFFSDAAG

-2917 DSWIIAAL
+2917 DSWVIAAL

-2972 DGVCTTCGTRNPA
+2972 NGVCTVCGVKNPMA
-2985 GGIKGDDLKV
+2985 NVKGDDIKV

-3000 TIVTGGGLTIKTDK
+3000 TIVTGGGLVIKADDTITGE
-3014 PVTDEKLAEIKAAV
+3014 VLADIKAAV
-3028 ENGSIVI
+3028 SDGAI
-3035 TVNNTPILQLT
+3035 TVTVTDTLQLT
-3046 KEDKESD
+3046 NEQKAAD
-3053 GGKKALMQAGAAA
+3053 GGKSALTEAAKMAGD
-3066 SGELKKELDKLAEK
+3066 EVKKELNKLAEK

-3114 TVAQLIELPHSVTLT
+3114 TVAQLIELPHSVTVT

>member
-1 MRKRVI
+1 MKKRVI
-7 SWLLTVVMVVSML
+7 SWLLTVVMVVSLL
-20 PTSVLADTLAADQ
+20 PTSVLADMLAADQ

-41 IAPADTENTVPA
+41 IAPVDTENTVPA

-69 VSRSARSGGAAPM
+69 VSRSARSGGADSAPTAINDADGFKNM
-82 LAAAGAVQNIGT
+82 VAGGSYT
-94 AEEFAAMEPGGNYQ
+94 
-108 LTADITVTAPYA
+108 LTKDIIVTEPYA
-120 NEFTDFSGTFDG
+120 SDFSGTFDG
-132 NGHTVTLA
+132 NGHTVTLN
-140 ISGDSDYQALFAKL
+140 ITSGSANTGLFKKL
-154 AAGAVVKNVMVDG
+154 VGGATVKNVTTAGTVSGGASTGAIAGNADG
-167 EVTGTDN
+167 KVSIFNCKNTATVTGTGKGVGGILGYSYPAN
-174 IGGIAGIAT
+174 GYATIESCANTGAIVAEGKQQIGGIAG
-183 NATIIACANKA
+183 N
-194 TVAATGRYVGGLVGK
+194 LE
-209 GTGLTMT
+209 
-216 SCYNQGA
+216 GA
-223 VSSTRTRPINMGG
+223 HVIR
-236 IAGYVDG
+236 
-243 GASVENCYNT
+243 NCYNT
-253 GSITGS
+253 GSVTATSGFAGIVGRGTKGVTVENCYSTGAIATGGFALVGVATS
-259 GSNTA
+259 TSP
-264 AVVGWDA
+264 AVS
-271 ATVKNCYYLESTY
+271 VKNSYAVEGTGKDIIYIFEGSTPISRDEKTGY
-284 KVGACGNDGY
+284 KSAD
-294 TDPTV
+294 
-299 SKTDAE
+299 E
-305 MRSGDIVALL
+305 MKSPAFAALL
-315 GSAFMVKSGDYPAL
+315 GEAFMAKAGDYPAL
-329 SWETPTAAVKF
+329 SWETPTAAVSF
-340 TVSPANAVV
+340 TIAPANATL
-349 EINGVK
+349 EINGGT
-355 YTGSCTVGL
+355 YTGSTTVAL
-364 PVGDYTYTVSCPGY
+364 PAADAPYSYTVSCPGY
-378 TQQTGSVTVT
+378 TQQTGTVTVTVT
-388 GEDNPVANPNSVSV
+388 GEDNPVADPAN
-402 TLEKDAAKWVTV
+402 VTV
-414 TFTVTPENATLTLK
+414 TLAEDTSAWVNMTFN
-428 DGETQ
+428 
-433 VTPTEGTTYKLLKGV
+433 VTPTGAALTVKRGDTEIEPQSDGSYKLLKGV

-457 DEGYEPASGEV
+457 DEGYEPAAGEV
-468 TPTADGTQT
+468 TPTESSTQT

-484 SIAVKNGSTH
+484 SIKVTKAPT
-494 KTEFE
+494 KTEYYK
-499 QGDALD
+499 GDAELD
-505 TTGLTVTVTYSDNST
+505 LTGMVLTVNYDGTDETRTITDGYDAAGVTCEGFSTEKPIESQTVTVKYRGKTATFTIKVKDAMLFADFFTGLNGIATAQNST
-520 KDITEGFTV
+520 SYKFEPVLLDGGYVLKSTNEKKGNT
-529 TGFNSVNVAEN
+529 TSSL
-540 QTLTVH
+540 TLTFVKAAQLTFDCKTDSEKN
-546 YKGAETTYSV
+546 YDGLRVDINDQTGSQFGSTGGYSGEKQDWKEFSIAV
-556 KINKK
+556 N
-561 LFPSKAFNALEGY
+561 
-574 ATVEYSH
+574 
-581 TGKYTAGDGKE
+581 AGDK
-592 FVDDAQEGA
+592 
-601 LRSNSAGMNSTTVT
+601 VT
-615 VTITFLENAPKMLL
+615 VNYRK
-629 SFDYKVSSE
+629 DSSG
-638 SNYDKLLV
+638 DKG
-646 AQNRETKLTKSGTV
+646 Q
-660 AWTADNSLTVKG
+660 
-672 GDIVTLTYSKDR
+672 
-684 STASGS
+684 
-690 DCIWLKNF
+690 DCIWLRNF
-698 TVSPLYT
+698 RAEVLPTVRFAVKDAAGKA
-705 LTIAPNQTD
+705 ID
-714 ATVTLKDKEGKTVS
+714 ATVTLKKGYTGLTAGTDGSYALTV
-728 GSNGVFAVKAAA
+728 GEK
-740 DYTYTVT
+740 YTYTVE
-747 KKGYEP
+747 KKGYE
-753 ATGKVTMS
+753 KVTQEFT
-761 AENQT
+761 AQAGDNT
-766 VNVTLV
+766 ITVTLV

-800 SAASSTG
+800 SADSEKG

-823 SKFGYE
+823 TKFGYE
-829 TATGMIS
+829 TATGTIS
-836 VATGDVNKTV
+836 VAIADVNKTV
-846 TLTEAAKYSVT
+846 KLTELAKQTVT
-857 FQITKPEGVS
+857 FNITKPEGVT
-867 ASPTVTVEYNG
+867 AEPTITVKSGSITAY
-878 TKVYE
+878 T

-898 KATLKDCDDLS
+898 TAKLDGCDTLS
-909 GSFTVAAAA
+909 GSFVVKAAKTIGLEF
-918 VTVNLPFE
+918 V
-926 KKLTFADIF
+926 KSLTFDDFFAGLD
-935 QGVEGITA
+935 GITA
-943 SNGTKGFK
+943 ENGTRYGFE
-951 PIKSAAGNYLES
+951 PVRAAGGNYLES
-963 NKSYYGTTSLT
+963 NRRSYGTTSLT
-974 LTATKPCV
+974 LTATESRLV
-982 ISFEYFAQGHED
+982 SFQYLAKGNKAD
-994 NWDEDDSAFFTV
+994 YSWDDDSAFSV
-1006 KKGTTTLLTVYE
+1006 KKGTSTLLTAYE

-1025 STALNTGETLTLSF
+1025 STVLNTGEKLTLSF
-1039 NENGNSYY
+1039 SESGSSYY
-1047 VRLKNF
+1047 VRLKDF
-1053 AVSPAYTITLTTTP
+1053 AAAAAHTLTLKTPDGATVVLKDRSGAEITGKNGAYT
-1067 TADKVELK
+1067 
-1075 DESGNK
+1075 
-1081 LTGSGG
+1081 
-1087 KYAVAPGT
+1087 VAAGT
-1095 YTYTV
+1095 Y
-1100 SKKDYETATGEI
+1100 A
-1112 TVTDAD
+1112 
-1118 VTQPVKLTAKPVITL
+1118 
-1133 TATPADATVKLEK
+1133 
-1146 GSLPA
+1146 
-1151 SPKTTDKETGVYT
+1151 
-1164 YVVEKGAE
+1164 
-1172 YTYTVSK
+1172 YTVSK
-1179 FGYETE
+1179 FGYETK
-1185 TGSITVN
+1185 TGNITVS
-1192 ADVNKTVTLSELASC
+1192 ADVNETVTLSELASC

-1235 DGGYKLYLGETYAY
+1235 NGGYKLYLGETYAY
-1249 TVAKADYITV
+1249 TVTKADYV
-1259 SGSFTA
+1259 PVHGSITA
-1265 AKNDTITVTL
+1265 AEDKTLSFTL
-1275 TYAGAGWDG
+1275 TYAGEGWDG
-1284 TTKTAPTQDKSGVY
+1284 TAKTAPTQDKNGVY
-1298 LIDTAAK
+1298 QIGTAAK
-1305 LAWFADAVNGGQKA
+1305 LAWFADAVNKGDTT
-1319 INGKLTANI
+1319 ISGKLTANI
-1328 NLNGKPW
+1328 NLNGKTW
-1335 TAIGTS
+1335 TAIGTD

-1347 TLDGDNYT
+1347 TLDGDSHT
-1355 VSGLVTTGLVGELA
+1355 VSGLAGTGGLVYYLSANGTVKSLC
-1369 EGGVVENLRV
+1369 VD
-1379 NCAIVST
+1379 CAIDGT
-1386 SSLLGGV
+1386 SNV
-1393 ANSSAGTIR
+1393 
-1402 NCMVSG
+1402 
-1408 SITFSSEGHNGAS
+1408 
-1421 AIGGIAGRT
+1421 GGIADKSEGRIENCLVSGYIKGGDDVIFGVGGIVGHGVA
-1430 TGNGVISG
+1430 GNVISG
-1438 CVSRAVVKDAYDNS
+1438 CVSTADILFKYSRYAVQNGAGGIVGY
-1452 TYGTSAPL
+1452 TYGT
-1460 GGIAGYAYGV
+1460 
-1470 VENCYFTGTLA
+1470 VENCYFAGNVHTNAKSVSAGGF
-1481 VKKTQPNKI
+1481 
-1490 IQQKRGGLVGELNAN
+1490 GGLVGCARSNAVMKDCYTVG
-1505 AELKGSYVAGE
+1505 AVTGP
-1516 FAIADESKFGAV
+1516 ESSFGAV

-1558 GMTAHTA
+1558 GMTARTA
-1565 DYMRSAEFAV
+1565 DYMRTPEFAAE
-1575 DMGMNQDDGTLN
+1575 MGMHLDSGNSN
-1587 GGFPVLPWQGGTV
+1587 GGFPVLPWQGGTPV
-1600 LSADDLKAAAA
+1600 DNADLKAAAA

-1634 YAETVLGLYDLT
+1634 YAETVLGFYDLT

-1661 APGEAVTNLHDYFL
+1661 EPGEAVTDLHDYFL

-1690 ENADRLKADATGV
+1690 ENADLLKADATGV
-1703 YQLRGLTPVSG
+1703 YQLRGLTPVSS
-1714 DPEEEEETAQT
+1714 DPEEEEEIAQT
-1725 YTACLTLP
+1725 YTGFLTLP

-1746 IVSLTWTA
+1746 TVSLAWTA

-1809 DIAAEFA
+1809 DIAAEFT
-1816 RKNTAVQPLQGM
+1816 RKNTAVQPLQGV
-1828 GLYDETNI
+1828 GLYNETNI

-1851 VADNSEITY
+1851 VADKAEITY

-1927 VQKLLESAAESLN
+1927 VQKLLESAAGSLN

-2020 TALPEKSGKFRL
+2020 TALPEKAGKFRL

-2052 NGVEVYADVFFDA
+2052 NGVEVYADVLFDA

-2094 DKTKPVDL
+2094 DKTKPVDR
-2102 TAVSDDMQM
+2102 TAVSDDLQM
-2111 PRPALLEE
+2111 PRPALLE
-2119 KGIMSDSYNQKVTMV
+2119 KAGIMTDSYNQKVTMV

-2151 RPLPGEKPV
+2151 RPLPGEKSV

-2165 VTITTRSSGLLL
+2165 VIITTRSSGLLL

-2200 MTEALTGDVYWDGIK
+2200 MTEARTEDAYWDGIK

-2331 QFYKQPIHID
+2331 QFYKQPIQID
-2341 LTVIGEKNAADP
+2341 LTVPGTTGQNDP

-2373 TFQGISD
+2373 TFTGISD

-2482 MVPGAEVPGFD
+2482 AVPGAEVPGFD

-2504 SAVSAPVVSYLFGE
+2504 SAASAPVVSYLFGE

-2554 GILRKPDD
+2554 GILRAPDD

-2574 ILALT
+2574 ALALT

-2585 TNVGD
+2585 ANVGG
-2590 KNLLTALQDKD
+2590 KNLLTALQDRN
-2601 IMKVTD
+2601 IMQVTD
-2607 TSKTDIN
+2607 TSDTDIN
-2614 GLVMGLL
+2614 GLVFGLL

-2628 TSDTSWLVQAVLE
+2628 TPDTSWLAQAILG
-2641 QQNKDGSWSASA
+2641 QQNADGSWSAKA

-2671 APYHKDG
+2671 APYYKDG

-2737 SVLGNLLQ
+2737 SVLGNFLQ

-2798 RFGEWKVTVAA
+2798 RFGEWQVTVAA

-2816 SRRICSICGVVEEK
+2816 SRRICSICGAVEEK
-2830 PVPATGHKFSA
+2830 PVPATGHKFGA

-2864 TKETMI
+2864 TEETMI

-2898 CSRCHKYFSDAAG
+2898 CSRCHKFFSDAAG

-2917 DSWIIAAL
+2917 DSWVIAAL

-2972 DGVCTTCGTRNPA
+2972 NGVCTVCGVKNPMA
-2985 GGIKGDDLKV
+2985 NVKGDDIKV

-3000 TIVTGGGLTIKTDK
+3000 TIVTGGGLVIKADDTITGE
-3014 PVTDEKLAEIKAAV
+3014 VLADIKAAV
-3028 ENGSIVI
+3028 SDGAI
-3035 TVNNTPILQLT
+3035 TVTVTDTLQLT
-3046 KEDKESD
+3046 NEQKAAD
-3053 GGKKALMQAGAAA
+3053 GGKSALTEAAKMAGD
-3066 SGELKKELDKLAEK
+3066 EVKKELNKLAEK

-3114 TVAQLIELPHSVTLT
+3114 TVAQLIELPHSVTVT

-3202 SGTADSGKKDSA
+3202 SGTADSGKTDSA

>member
-1 MRKRVI
+1 MKKRVI
-7 SWLLTVVMVVSML
+7 SWLLTVVMVVSLL

-58 QEQQEPAEEVP
+58 QEQQEPAPETP
-69 VSRSARSGGAAPM
+69 APQMTRSGGAA
-82 LAAAGAVQNIGT
+82 LALAEGT
-94 AEEFAAMEPGGNYQ
+94 VSSAKEFAAMDASGSYT
-108 LTADITVTAPYA
+108 LTKDIIVTEPYA
-120 NEFTDFSGTFDG
+120 YDFIGTFDG
-132 NGHTVTLA
+132 NGHTVTLDITA
-140 ISGDSDYQALFAKL
+140 STANVGLFSKL
-154 AAGAVVKNVMVDG
+154 AGGAVVKNVITAGSISGKVNN
-167 EVTGTDN
+167 V
-174 IGGIAGIAT
+174 GGIAGTADG
-183 NATIIACANKA
+183 NVTIENCKNTASIKGGKGAGGILGYSEPGSGFVTISSCANMGSVSGTRKQ
-194 TVAATGRYVGGLVGK
+194 VGGIAGNVVG
-209 GTGLTMT
+209 THIIRN
-216 SCYNQGA
+216 CYNQGDISDGA
-223 VSSTRTRPINMGG
+223 G
-236 IAGYVDG
+236 ILGRGTKGVL
-243 GASVENCYNT
+243 VENCYT
-253 GSITGS
+253 VGSVETNGAIIAVSSSSYSSDEPCRIVNCYAPSETVTALVPSTVKISNS
-259 GSNTA
+259 GTKSSA
-264 AVVGWDA
+264 EMQSAEFA
-271 ATVKNCYYLESTY
+271 AT
-284 KVGACGNDGY
+284 
-294 TDPTV
+294 
-299 SKTDAE
+299 
-305 MRSGDIVALL
+305 L
-315 GSAFMVKSGDYPAL
+315 GSAFQYNGGGYPTLKDPEPVVEKNVVSISVKSAKTTCYTGDELELSVTVTYDDNSSEVITKGFTVEGFDNTAPGKQTVTVTYKEKTDSIEIEVIKKPEFDDFFAGIVNSVEVTNDATYPYVVDMTDSDGLCLRSSNPVQGNTSSTSTITLKAKANVTLSFKYWGCNYDSSYAALTIVKNNSYNPEMRSWGSTQWKDFTIDLKKGDTLRLNLIKTYVSGDYY
-329 SWETPTAAVKF
+329 VKLKDF
-340 TVSPANAVV
+340 TVSSLYEVKLTAEPEEADAVV
-349 EINGVK
+349 ALKDSTGAELKGTNGV
-355 YTGSCTVGL
+355 YIVSAGE
-364 PVGDYTYTVSCPGY
+364 YTYTVSAYGY
-378 TQQTGSVTVT
+378 DTVT
-388 GEDNPVANPNSVSV
+388 
-402 TLEKDAAKWVTV
+402 
-414 TFTVTPENATLTLK
+414 
-428 DGETQ
+428 ET
-433 VTPTEGTTYKLLKGV
+433 
-448 TYTYTAVSD
+448 
-457 DEGYEPASGEV
+457 
-468 TPTADGTQT
+468 
-477 VALKKVQ
+477 
-484 SIAVKNGSTH
+484 I
-494 KTEFE
+494 
-499 QGDALD
+499 
-505 TTGLTVTVTYSDNST
+505 
-520 KDITEGFTV
+520 
-529 TGFNSVNVAEN
+529 NVA
-540 QTLTVH
+540 TDVAKTV
-546 YKGAETTYSV
+546 
-556 KINKK
+556 
-561 LFPSKAFNALEGY
+561 P
-574 ATVEYSH
+574 
-581 TGKYTAGDGKE
+581 
-592 FVDDAQEGA
+592 
-601 LRSNSAGMNSTTVT
+601 
-615 VTITFLENAPKMLL
+615 
-629 SFDYKVSSE
+629 
-638 SNYDKLLV
+638 
-646 AQNRETKLTKSGTV
+646 LTKSAAYSV
-660 AWTADNSLTVKG
+660 AFDISRPAGITAD
-672 GDIVTLTYSKDR
+672 
-684 STASGS
+684 
-690 DCIWLKNF
+690 
-698 TVSPLYT
+698 
-705 LTIAPNQTD
+705 
-714 ATVTLKDKEGKTVS
+714 
-728 GSNGVFAVKAAA
+728 
-740 DYTYTVT
+740 
-747 KKGYEP
+747 
-753 ATGKVTMS
+753 
-761 AENQT
+761 
-766 VNVTLV
+766 
-772 KLPVI
+772 
-777 TLQFTPDDAAVT
+777 
-789 LKQGNTTVYKE
+789 
-800 SAASSTG
+800 
-807 KNVYI
+807 
-812 AAKNTDYTYTV
+812 
-823 SKFGYE
+823 
-829 TATGMIS
+829 
-836 VATGDVNKTV
+836 
-846 TLTEAAKYSVT
+846 
-857 FQITKPEGVS
+857 
-867 ASPTVTVEYNG
+867 PTVTVKTNG
-878 TKVYE
+878 KAVYTGDGTGCSLSNGSYAYTVACDGCDNAGGIFSVNGDKVNITVTLAKKAIFE
-883 GSGANCTLPAGDYTY
+883 DFFANC
-898 KATLKDCDDLS
+898 
-909 GSFTVAAAA
+909 
-918 VTVNLPFE
+918 
-926 KKLTFADIF
+926 
-935 QGVEGITA
+935 QGITV
-943 SNGTKGFK
+943 SGDKGKFT
-951 PIKSAAGNYLES
+951 IEGAGKDSYL
-963 NKSYYGTTSLT
+963 KTTETTTLA
-974 LTATKPCV
+974 LTATK
-982 ISFEYFAQGHED
+982 
-994 NWDEDDSAFFTV
+994 NV
-1006 KKGTTTLLTVYE
+1006 K
-1018 ENGWKTF
+1018 
-1025 STALNTGETLTLSF
+1025 LSF
-1039 NENGNSYY
+1039 SYIANAAGYVEGDWYYDEPDEYYYFTIKKNSTQVKRAYSETSWKDFSVELTQGDVLTISYDGYTSYY
-1047 VRLKNF
+1047 YAALKNF
-1053 AVSPAYTITLTTTP
+1053 AAVPFYTLTLNTPDGATVVLKDRSGAEITGKNGAYT
-1067 TADKVELK
+1067 
-1075 DESGNK
+1075 
-1081 LTGSGG
+1081 
-1087 KYAVAPGT
+1087 VAAGT
-1095 YTYTV
+1095 Y
-1100 SKKDYETATGEI
+1100 A
-1112 TVTDAD
+1112 
-1118 VTQPVKLTAKPVITL
+1118 
-1133 TATPADATVKLEK
+1133 
-1146 GSLPA
+1146 
-1151 SPKTTDKETGVYT
+1151 
-1164 YVVEKGAE
+1164 
-1172 YTYTVSK
+1172 YTVSK

-1225 PVGGTIKPEA
+1225 PVGGTIKPET

-1249 TVAKADYITV
+1249 TVTKADYIPV
-1259 SGSFTA
+1259 HGSITA
-1265 AKNDTITVTL
+1265 AEDKTLSFTL
-1275 TYAGAGWDG
+1275 TYAGEGWDG
-1284 TTKTAPTQDKSGVY
+1284 TAKTAPTQDKNGVY
-1298 LIDTAAK
+1298 QIGTAAE
-1305 LAWFADAVNGGQKA
+1305 LAWFADAVNKDGTT
-1319 INGKLTANI
+1319 ISGKLTANI
-1328 NLNGKPW
+1328 NLNGKTW
-1335 TAIGTS
+1335 TAIGTD

-1355 VSGLVTTGLVGELA
+1355 VSGLAGTGGLVYYLSANGTVKSLC
-1369 EGGVVENLRV
+1369 VD
-1379 NCAIVST
+1379 CAIDGT
-1386 SSLLGGV
+1386 SNV
-1393 ANSSAGTIR
+1393 
-1402 NCMVSG
+1402 
-1408 SITFSSEGHNGAS
+1408 
-1421 AIGGIAGRT
+1421 GGIADKSEGRIENCLVSGYIKGGDDVIFGVGGIVGHGVA
-1430 TGNGVISG
+1430 GNVISG
-1438 CVSRAVVKDAYDNS
+1438 CVSTADILFKYSRYAVQNGAGGIVGY
-1452 TYGTSAPL
+1452 TYGT
-1460 GGIAGYAYGV
+1460 
-1470 VENCYFTGTLA
+1470 VENCYFAGNVHTNAKSVSAGGF
-1481 VKKTQPNKI
+1481 
-1490 IQQKRGGLVGELNAN
+1490 GGLVGCARSNAVMKDCYTVG
-1505 AELKGSYVAGE
+1505 AVTGP
-1516 FAIADESKFGAV
+1516 ESSFGAV

-1558 GMTAHTA
+1558 GMTARTA
-1565 DYMRSAEFAV
+1565 DYMRTPEFAAE
-1575 DMGMNQDDGTLN
+1575 MGMHLDSGNSN
-1587 GGFPVLPWQGGTV
+1587 GGFPVLPWQGGTPV
-1600 LSADDLKAAAA
+1600 DNADLKAAAA

-1634 YAETVLGLYDLT
+1634 YAETVLGFYDLT

-1661 APGEAVTNLHDYFL
+1661 EPGEAVTDLHDYFL

-1690 ENADRLKADATGV
+1690 ENADLLKADATGV
-1703 YQLRGLTPVSG
+1703 YQLRGLTPVSS
-1714 DPEEEEETAQT
+1714 DPEEEEEIAQT
-1725 YTACLTLP
+1725 YTGFLTLP

-1746 IVSLTWTA
+1746 TVSLAWTA

-1781 LQSGAATKT
+1781 LQSGAATKV
-1790 KTFTLCLWSENAE
+1790 KTFTLCLWSEKAE
-1803 KVQTLE
+1803 KAQTLE
-1809 DIAAEFA
+1809 DIAAEFT
-1816 RKNTAVQPLQGM
+1816 RKNTAVQPLEGV

-1927 VQKLLESAAESLN
+1927 VQKLLESAAGSLN

-2001 GTNGTGV
+2001 GTGV

-2020 TALPEKSGKFRL
+2020 TPLPEKAGKFRL

-2187 PFTQP
+2187 PFTQQ
-2192 ELDGAAAF
+2192 ELDDAADF
-2200 MTEALTGDVYWDGIK
+2200 MTAARTEDAYWDGIK

-2326 YKDFA
+2326 YKNFA
-2331 QFYKQPIHID
+2331 QFYKQPIQID
-2341 LTVIGEKNAADP
+2341 LTVPGTTGQNDP

-2373 TFQGISD
+2373 TFTGISG

-2438 FGIAVKGGNETLPKT
+2438 FGLTLQGGTETLPKT

-2482 MVPGAEVPGFD
+2482 AVPGAEVPGFD

-2554 GILRKPDD
+2554 GILRAPDD

-2574 ILALT
+2574 ALALT

-2585 TNVGD
+2585 ANVGGE
-2590 KNLLTALQDKD
+2590 NLLKALQNKD
-2601 IMKVTD
+2601 IMQVTD
-2607 TSKTDIN
+2607 TSNTDIN

-2628 TSDTSWLVQAVLE
+2628 TSDTSWLVQAVLA
-2641 QQNKDGSWSASA
+2641 QQNEDGSWRASA

-2671 APYHKDG
+2671 APYYKDG

-2798 RFGEWKVTVAA
+2798 RFGEWQVTVAA

-2816 SRRICSICGVVEEK
+2816 SRRICSICGAVEEK
-2830 PVPATGHKFSA
+2830 SVPATGHNFGA

-2864 TKETMI
+2864 TEETMI

-2917 DSWIIAAL
+2917 DSWVIAAL

-2972 DGVCTTCGTRNPA
+2972 NGVCTVCGVKNPMA
-2985 GGIKGDDLKV
+2985 NVKGDDIKV

-3014 PVTDEKLAEIKAAV
+3014 PVTDEKLADIKAAV
-3028 ENGSIVI
+3028 SDGAI
-3035 TVNNTPILQLT
+3035 TVTVTDTLQLT
-3046 KEDKESD
+3046 NEQKAAD
-3053 GGKKALMQAGAAA
+3053 GGKSALTEAAKTAGD
-3066 SGELKKELDKLAEK
+3066 EVKKELNKLAEK

-3114 TVAQLIELPHSVTLT
+3114 TVAQLIELPHSVTVT

-3202 SGTADSGKKDSA
+3202 SGTADSGKTDSA

>member
-41 IAPADTENTVPA
+41 TAPADTDSNVPTED
-53 GNEET
+53 EET
-58 QEQQEPAEEVP
+58 QEQQEPAAETP
-69 VSRSARSGGAAPM
+69 ASQMARSGGADSAP
-82 LAAAGAVQNIGT
+82 T
-94 AEEFAAMEPGGNYQ
+94 AINDADGFRDMDASGSYK
-108 LTADITVTAPYA
+108 LTADITVTEPYA
-120 NEFTDFSGTFDG
+120 YDFSGTFDG
-132 NGHTVTLA
+132 NGHTVTLN
-140 ISGDSDYQALFAKL
+140 ITSGSANTGLFKKL
-154 AAGAVVKNVMVDG
+154 VGGATVKNVITSGSITVNANNVGGITGVADTELGAITISNCKNEAAIKGNKVVGGILGGCTEDDHALTISACANEGNISGTRNIGGICGTLENAHFIKNCYNSG
-167 EVTGTDN
+167 EVTGST
-174 IGGIAGIAT
+174 IGGIL
-183 NATIIACANKA
+183 
-194 TVAATGRYVGGLVGK
+194 GR
-209 GTGLTMT
+209 
-216 SCYNQGA
+216 GA
-223 VSSTRTRPINMGG
+223 RGYSSTTDTPIL
-236 IAGYVDG
+236 
-243 GASVENCYNT
+243 ENCYNVGNIVYSGTNGSAIVGT
-253 GSITGS
+253 GYAKKPVQVMNCYALEGS
-259 GSNTA
+259 AQAFVANGVNKDSA
-264 AVVGWDA
+264 SGFKSAEEMQSAEFA
-271 ATVKNCYYLESTY
+271 AT
-284 KVGACGNDGY
+284 
-294 TDPTV
+294 
-299 SKTDAE
+299 
-305 MRSGDIVALL
+305 L
-315 GSAFMVKSGDYPAL
+315 GSAFQYNVGGYPTLKDPEPVVEKNVVSISVKSAKTTCYTGDELELSVTVTYDDNSSEVITKGFTVAGFDNTAPGKQTVTVTYKEKTDSIEIEVIKKPEFDDFFAGIVNSVEVTNDATYPYVVDMTDSDGLCLRSSNPVQGNTSSTSTITLKAKANVTLSFKYWGCNYDYSSAALTIVKNNSYNPEMRSWGSTQWKDFTIDLKKGDTLRLNLIKTYVLGDYY
-329 SWETPTAAVKF
+329 VKLKDF
-340 TVSPANAVV
+340 TVSSLYEVKLTAEPEEADAVV
-349 EINGVK
+349 ALKDSTGAELKGTNGV
-355 YTGSCTVGL
+355 YIVSAGE
-364 PVGDYTYTVSCPGY
+364 YTYTVSAYGY
-378 TQQTGSVTVT
+378 DTVT
-388 GEDNPVANPNSVSV
+388 ETINVAADVAKTVPLTKSAAYSVAFDISR
-402 TLEKDAAKWVTV
+402 
-414 TFTVTPENATLTLK
+414 
-428 DGETQ
+428 
-433 VTPTEGTTYKLLKGV
+433 
-448 TYTYTAVSD
+448 
-457 DEGYEPASGEV
+457 PAGI
-468 TPTADGTQT
+468 TADP
-477 VALKKVQ
+477 
-484 SIAVKNGSTH
+484 
-494 KTEFE
+494 
-499 QGDALD
+499 
-505 TTGLTVTVTYSDNST
+505 TVTVKTNGKAVYTGDGTGCSLSNGSYAYTVACDGCDNAGGVFSVNGDKVNITVTLAKKAIFEDFFANCQGITVSGDKGKFTIEGAGKDSYLKTTETTTLALTATKNVKLSFSYIANAVGYVEGDWENDEPDEYYYFTIKKNST
-520 KDITEGFTV
+520 RVKRAYSETSWKDF
-529 TGFNSVNVAEN
+529 SVELTQGDVLTISYDGYTRDYYAALKNFAAVPFYAL
-540 QTLTVH
+540 TLNTPD
-546 YKGAETTYSV
+546 G
-556 KINKK
+556 
-561 LFPSKAFNALEGY
+561 
-574 ATVEYSH
+574 ATV
-581 TGKYTAGDGKE
+581 
-592 FVDDAQEGA
+592 V
-601 LRSNSAGMNSTTVT
+601 L
-615 VTITFLENAPKMLL
+615 
-629 SFDYKVSSE
+629 
-638 SNYDKLLV
+638 
-646 AQNRETKLTKSGTV
+646 
-660 AWTADNSLTVKG
+660 
-672 GDIVTLTYSKDR
+672 KDR
-684 STASGS
+684 SG
-690 DCIWLKNF
+690 
-698 TVSPLYT
+698 
-705 LTIAPNQTD
+705 
-714 ATVTLKDKEGKTVS
+714 
-728 GSNGVFAVKAAA
+728 
-740 DYTYTVT
+740 
-747 KKGYEP
+747 
-753 ATGKVTMS
+753 
-761 AENQT
+761 AE
-766 VNVTLV
+766 
-772 KLPVI
+772 I
-777 TLQFTPDDAAVT
+777 
-789 LKQGNTTVYKE
+789 
-800 SAASSTG
+800 TG
-807 KNVYI
+807 KNGAYTV
-812 AAKNTDYTYTV
+812 AAGTYTYTV

-829 TATGMIS
+829 TKTGNI
-836 VATGDVNKTV
+836 
-846 TLTEAAKYSVT
+846 
-857 FQITKPEGVS
+857 
-867 ASPTVTVEYNG
+867 
-878 TKVYE
+878 
-883 GSGANCTLPAGDYTY
+883 
-898 KATLKDCDDLS
+898 
-909 GSFTVAAAA
+909 
-918 VTVNLPFE
+918 
-926 KKLTFADIF
+926 
-935 QGVEGITA
+935 
-943 SNGTKGFK
+943 
-951 PIKSAAGNYLES
+951 
-963 NKSYYGTTSLT
+963 
-974 LTATKPCV
+974 
-982 ISFEYFAQGHED
+982 
-994 NWDEDDSAFFTV
+994 
-1006 KKGTTTLLTVYE
+1006 
-1018 ENGWKTF
+1018 
-1025 STALNTGETLTLSF
+1025 
-1039 NENGNSYY
+1039 
-1047 VRLKNF
+1047 
-1053 AVSPAYTITLTTTP
+1053 
-1067 TADKVELK
+1067 
-1075 DESGNK
+1075 
-1081 LTGSGG
+1081 
-1087 KYAVAPGT
+1087 
-1095 YTYTV
+1095 TV
-1100 SKKDYETATGEI
+1100 S
-1112 TVTDAD
+1112 
-1118 VTQPVKLTAKPVITL
+1118 
-1133 TATPADATVKLEK
+1133 
-1146 GSLPA
+1146 
-1151 SPKTTDKETGVYT
+1151 
-1164 YVVEKGAE
+1164 
-1172 YTYTVSK
+1172 
-1179 FGYETE
+1179 
-1185 TGSITVN
+1185 
-1192 ADVNKTVTLSELASC
+1192 ADVNETVTLSELATR
-1207 TLTFAVTPAENA
+1207 TLTFAVTPADA
-1219 KVTVTH
+1219 TVTVTH
-1225 PVGGTIKPEA
+1225 PVGGTIAA
-1235 DGGYKLYLGETYAY
+1235 DENGAYIVYAGETYAY
-1249 TVAKADYITV
+1249 TVTKADYIPV
-1259 SGSFTA
+1259 HGSITA
-1265 AKNDTITVTL
+1265 AEDKTLSFTL
-1275 TYAGAGWDG
+1275 TYAGEGWDG
-1284 TTKTAPTQDKSGVY
+1284 TAKTAPTQDKNGVY
-1298 LIDTAAK
+1298 QIGTAAE
-1305 LAWFADAVNGGQKA
+1305 LAWFADAVNKGGTT
-1319 INGKLTANI
+1319 ISGKLTANI
-1328 NLNGKPW
+1328 NLNGKTW
-1335 TAIGTS
+1335 TAIGTD

-1347 TLDGDNYT
+1347 TLDGDSHT
-1355 VSGLVTTGLVGELA
+1355 VSGLAGTGGLVYYLSANGTVKSLC
-1369 EGGVVENLRV
+1369 VD
-1379 NCAIVST
+1379 CAIDGT
-1386 SSLLGGV
+1386 SNV
-1393 ANSSAGTIR
+1393 
-1402 NCMVSG
+1402 
-1408 SITFSSEGHNGAS
+1408 
-1421 AIGGIAGRT
+1421 GGIADKSEGRIENCLVSGYIKGGDDAIFGVGGIVGHGVA
-1430 TGNGVISG
+1430 GNVISG
-1438 CVSRAVVKDAYDNS
+1438 CVSTADILFKYSRYAVQNGAGGIVGY
-1452 TYGTSAPL
+1452 TYGT
-1460 GGIAGYAYGV
+1460 
-1470 VENCYFTGTLA
+1470 VENCYFAGNVHTNAKSVMAGGF
-1481 VKKTQPNKI
+1481 
-1490 IQQKRGGLVGELNAN
+1490 GGLVGCAYSNAVMKDCYTVG
-1505 AELKGSYVAGE
+1505 AVTGP
-1516 FAIADESKFGAV
+1516 ESSFGAV

-1538 TNCAYLDTVA
+1538 TNCAYLDTIA
-1548 PQAAADGTTS
+1548 PQAVADGTTS
-1558 GMTAHTA
+1558 GMTARTA
-1565 DYMRSAEFAV
+1565 DYMRTPEFAAE
-1575 DMGMNQDDGTLN
+1575 MGMHLDSGNSN
-1587 GGFPVLPWQGGTV
+1587 GGFPVLPWQGGTSV
-1600 LSADDLKAAAA
+1600 NNADLKAAAA
-1611 AANALELRGMSA
+1611 AANALELRGMTA

-1634 YAETVLGLYDLT
+1634 YAKIVLGLYDLT

-1661 APGEAVTNLHDYFL
+1661 EPGEAVTDLHDYFL
-1675 NALQKHFYKELGLDA
+1675 TALQKHFYKEQGLDA
-1690 ENADRLKADATGV
+1690 ENADLLKADATGV

-1714 DPEEEEETAQT
+1714 DPEEEEEIAQT
-1725 YTACLTLP
+1725 YTGFLTLP

-1746 IVSLTWTA
+1746 TVSLTWTA

-1809 DIAAEFA
+1809 DIAVEFT
-1816 RKNTAVQPLQGM
+1816 RKNTAVQPLQGV

-1874 VQYIADN
+1874 VKYIADN
-1881 GKITYFTGDGTA
+1881 GDITYFTGDGTA

-1916 LRATVGRSADA
+1916 LRGTVGRSADD
-1927 VQKLLESAAESLN
+1927 VQQLVESAAGSLN

-1965 NDRITSNLTLPSS
+1965 NDRITSNLTLPSG

-2020 TALPEKSGKFRL
+2020 TALPEKAGKFRL

-2134 SLTPD
+2134 SRTPD

-2151 RPLPGEKPV
+2151 RPLPGEEPV

-2187 PFTQP
+2187 PFTQQ
-2192 ELDGAAAF
+2192 ELEGAAAF
-2200 MTEALTGDVYWDGIK
+2200 MTEALTENAYWNGIK
-2215 NKNTVKTK
+2215 NENTDKTK

-2237 EDGTLK
+2237 EDGTLE

-2319 TEESKER
+2319 TEETKER

-2341 LTVIGEKNAADP
+2341 LTVIGEKNAVDP
-2353 NENQTLTV
+2353 DENQTLTV

-2415 KSITDAAGHTLK
+2415 KSITDAAGNTLK

-2438 FGIAVKGGNETLPKT
+2438 FGLTLQGGTETLPKT

-2482 MVPGAEVPGFD
+2482 AVPGAEVPGFD

-2540 EKVVAYVKANIGSD
+2540 EKVVAYVQKNMGAD
-2554 GILRKPDD
+2554 GVLVDPESRNP
-2562 KNTPVITDNERI
+2562 TVTDNERI

-2585 TNVGD
+2585 ANMGGE
-2590 KNLLTALQDKD
+2590 NLLKALQNKD

-2607 TSKTDIN
+2607 TSNTDIN

-2628 TSDTSWLVQAVLE
+2628 TSDTSWLVQAVLA
-2641 QQNKDGSWSASA
+2641 QQNEDGSWRASA
-2653 DTKPVGDVDMTA
+2653 ETKSVGDVDMTA

-2671 APYHKDG
+2671 APYYKDG

-2691 NWLSGKYRSGYD
+2691 NWLSGKYQSGYD

-2798 RFGEWKVTVAA
+2798 RFGEWQVTVAA

-2816 SRRICSICGVVEEK
+2816 SRRICSICGAVEEK
-2830 PVPATGHKFSA
+2830 SVPATGHNFGA

-2864 TKETMI
+2864 TEETMI

-2892 NSAYWT
+2892 NSAYWS
-2898 CSRCHKYFSDAAG
+2898 CSRCGKFFSDAAG

-2939 YASGHEADTYCKRCG
+2939 YASGRTAETYCKRCG

-2972 DGVCTTCGTRNPA
+2972 NGVCTVCGVKNPMA
-2985 GGIKGDDLKV
+2985 NVKGDDIKV

-3000 TIVTGGGLTIKTDK
+3000 KTAAGDGLVIKADDTITGE
-3014 PVTDEKLAEIKAAV
+3014 VLADIKAAV
-3028 ENGSIVI
+3028 SDGAI
-3035 TVNNTPILQLT
+3035 TVTVTDTLQLT
-3046 KEDKESD
+3046 NEQKAAD
-3053 GGKKALMQAGAAA
+3053 GGKSALTEAAKTAGD
-3066 SGELKKELDKLAEK
+3066 EVKKELNKLAEK

-3114 TVAQLIELPHSVTLT
+3114 TVAQLIELPHSVTVT

-3135 LYAALQGKHVCVVRS
+3135 LYAALQGKRVCVVRS

>member
-1 MRKRVI
+1 MKKRVI
-7 SWLLTVVMVVSML
+7 SWLLTVVMVVSLL

-41 IAPADTENTVPA
+41 IAPVDTENTVPA

-58 QEQQEPAEEVP
+58 QEQQEPAPETP
-69 VSRSARSGGAAPM
+69 APQMTRSGGAA
-82 LAAAGAVQNIGT
+82 LALAEGT
-94 AEEFAAMEPGGNYQ
+94 VSSAKEFAAMDASGSYT
-108 LTADITVTAPYA
+108 LTKDIIVTEPYA
-120 NEFTDFSGTFDG
+120 YDFIGTFDG
-132 NGHTVTLA
+132 NGHTVTLDITA
-140 ISGDSDYQALFAKL
+140 STANVGLFSKL
-154 AAGAVVKNVMVDG
+154 AGGAVVKNVITAGSISGKVNN
-167 EVTGTDN
+167 V
-174 IGGIAGIAT
+174 GGIAGTADG
-183 NATIIACANKA
+183 NVTIENCKNTASIKGGKGAGGILGYSEPGSGFVTISSCANMGSVSGTRKQ
-194 TVAATGRYVGGLVGK
+194 VGGIAGNVVG
-209 GTGLTMT
+209 THIIRN
-216 SCYNQGA
+216 CYNQGDISDGA
-223 VSSTRTRPINMGG
+223 G
-236 IAGYVDG
+236 ILGRGTKGVL
-243 GASVENCYNT
+243 VENCYT
-253 GSITGS
+253 VGSVETNGAIIAVSSSSYSSDEPCRIVNCYAPSETVTALVPSTVKISNS
-259 GSNTA
+259 GTKSSA
-264 AVVGWDA
+264 EMQSAEFA
-271 ATVKNCYYLESTY
+271 AT
-284 KVGACGNDGY
+284 
-294 TDPTV
+294 
-299 SKTDAE
+299 
-305 MRSGDIVALL
+305 L
-315 GSAFMVKSGDYPAL
+315 GSAFQYNGGGYPTLKDPEPVVEKNVVSISVKSAKTTCYTGDELELSVTVTYDDNSSEVITKGFTVEGFDNTAPGKQTVTVTYKEKTDSIEIEVIKKPEFDDFFAGIVNSVEVTNDATYPYVVDMTDSDGLCLRSSNPVQGNTSSTSTITLKAKANVTLSFKYWGCNYDSSYAALTIVKNNSYNPEMRSWGSTQWKDFTIDLKKGDTLRLNLIKTYVSGDYY
-329 SWETPTAAVKF
+329 VKLKDF
-340 TVSPANAVV
+340 TVSSLYEVKLTAEPEEADAVV
-349 EINGVK
+349 ALKDSTGAELKGTNGV
-355 YTGSCTVGL
+355 YIVSAGE
-364 PVGDYTYTVSCPGY
+364 YTYTVSAYGY
-378 TQQTGSVTVT
+378 DTVT
-388 GEDNPVANPNSVSV
+388 
-402 TLEKDAAKWVTV
+402 
-414 TFTVTPENATLTLK
+414 
-428 DGETQ
+428 ET
-433 VTPTEGTTYKLLKGV
+433 
-448 TYTYTAVSD
+448 
-457 DEGYEPASGEV
+457 
-468 TPTADGTQT
+468 
-477 VALKKVQ
+477 
-484 SIAVKNGSTH
+484 I
-494 KTEFE
+494 
-499 QGDALD
+499 
-505 TTGLTVTVTYSDNST
+505 
-520 KDITEGFTV
+520 
-529 TGFNSVNVAEN
+529 NVAADVAK
-540 QTLTVH
+540 TV
-546 YKGAETTYSV
+546 
-556 KINKK
+556 
-561 LFPSKAFNALEGY
+561 P
-574 ATVEYSH
+574 
-581 TGKYTAGDGKE
+581 
-592 FVDDAQEGA
+592 
-601 LRSNSAGMNSTTVT
+601 
-615 VTITFLENAPKMLL
+615 
-629 SFDYKVSSE
+629 
-638 SNYDKLLV
+638 
-646 AQNRETKLTKSGTV
+646 LTKSAAYSV
-660 AWTADNSLTVKG
+660 AFDISRPAGITAD
-672 GDIVTLTYSKDR
+672 
-684 STASGS
+684 
-690 DCIWLKNF
+690 
-698 TVSPLYT
+698 
-705 LTIAPNQTD
+705 
-714 ATVTLKDKEGKTVS
+714 
-728 GSNGVFAVKAAA
+728 
-740 DYTYTVT
+740 
-747 KKGYEP
+747 
-753 ATGKVTMS
+753 
-761 AENQT
+761 
-766 VNVTLV
+766 
-772 KLPVI
+772 
-777 TLQFTPDDAAVT
+777 
-789 LKQGNTTVYKE
+789 
-800 SAASSTG
+800 
-807 KNVYI
+807 
-812 AAKNTDYTYTV
+812 
-823 SKFGYE
+823 
-829 TATGMIS
+829 
-836 VATGDVNKTV
+836 
-846 TLTEAAKYSVT
+846 
-857 FQITKPEGVS
+857 
-867 ASPTVTVEYNG
+867 PTVTVKTKGKAVYTGDGTGCSLSNG
-878 TKVYE
+878 SYAYTVACDGCDNAGGIFSVNGDKVNITVTLAKKAIFE
-883 GSGANCTLPAGDYTY
+883 DFFANC
-898 KATLKDCDDLS
+898 
-909 GSFTVAAAA
+909 
-918 VTVNLPFE
+918 
-926 KKLTFADIF
+926 
-935 QGVEGITA
+935 QGITV
-943 SNGTKGFK
+943 SGDKGKFT
-951 PIKSAAGNYLES
+951 IEGAGKDSYL
-963 NKSYYGTTSLT
+963 KTTETTTLA
-974 LTATKPCV
+974 LTATK
-982 ISFEYFAQGHED
+982 
-994 NWDEDDSAFFTV
+994 NV
-1006 KKGTTTLLTVYE
+1006 K
-1018 ENGWKTF
+1018 
-1025 STALNTGETLTLSF
+1025 LSF
-1039 NENGNSYY
+1039 SYIANAAGYVEGDWYYDEPDEYYYFTIKKNSTQVKRAYSETSWKDFSVELTQGDVLTISYDGYTSYY
-1047 VRLKNF
+1047 YAALKNF
-1053 AVSPAYTITLTTTP
+1053 AAVPFYTLTLNTPDGATVVLKDRSGAEITGKNGAYT
-1067 TADKVELK
+1067 
-1075 DESGNK
+1075 
-1081 LTGSGG
+1081 
-1087 KYAVAPGT
+1087 VAAGT
-1095 YTYTV
+1095 Y
-1100 SKKDYETATGEI
+1100 A
-1112 TVTDAD
+1112 
-1118 VTQPVKLTAKPVITL
+1118 
-1133 TATPADATVKLEK
+1133 
-1146 GSLPA
+1146 
-1151 SPKTTDKETGVYT
+1151 
-1164 YVVEKGAE
+1164 
-1172 YTYTVSK
+1172 YTVSK

-1219 KVTVTH
+1219 KVTLTH
-1225 PVGGTIKPEA
+1225 PVGGTIKPET

-1249 TVAKADYITV
+1249 TVTKADYIPV
-1259 SGSFTA
+1259 HGSITA
-1265 AKNDTITVTL
+1265 AEDKTLSFTL
-1275 TYAGAGWDG
+1275 TYAGEGWDG
-1284 TTKTAPTQDKSGVY
+1284 TAKTAPTQDKNGVY
-1298 LIDTAAK
+1298 QIGTAAE
-1305 LAWFADAVNGGQKA
+1305 LAWFADAVNKDGTT
-1319 INGKLTANI
+1319 ISGKLTANI
-1328 NLNGKPW
+1328 NLNGKTW
-1335 TAIGTS
+1335 TAIGTD

-1355 VSGLVTTGLVGELA
+1355 VSGLAGTGGLVYYLSANGTVKSLC
-1369 EGGVVENLRV
+1369 VD
-1379 NCAIVST
+1379 CAIDGT
-1386 SSLLGGV
+1386 SNV
-1393 ANSSAGTIR
+1393 
-1402 NCMVSG
+1402 
-1408 SITFSSEGHNGAS
+1408 
-1421 AIGGIAGRT
+1421 GGIADKSEGRIENCLVSGYIKGGDDVIFGVGGIVGHGVA
-1430 TGNGVISG
+1430 GNVISG
-1438 CVSRAVVKDAYDNS
+1438 CVSTADILFKYSRYAVQNGAGGIVGY
-1452 TYGTSAPL
+1452 TYGT
-1460 GGIAGYAYGV
+1460 
-1470 VENCYFTGTLA
+1470 VENCYFAGNVHTNAKSVSAGGF
-1481 VKKTQPNKI
+1481 
-1490 IQQKRGGLVGELNAN
+1490 GGLVGCARSNAVMKDCYTVG
-1505 AELKGSYVAGE
+1505 AVTGP
-1516 FAIADESKFGAV
+1516 ESSFGAV

-1558 GMTAHTA
+1558 GMTARTA
-1565 DYMRSAEFAV
+1565 DYMRTPEFAAE
-1575 DMGMNQDDGTLN
+1575 MGMHLDSGNSN
-1587 GGFPVLPWQGGTV
+1587 GGFPVLPWQGGTPV
-1600 LSADDLKAAAA
+1600 DNADLKAAAA

-1634 YAETVLGLYDLT
+1634 YAETVLGLYELT
-1646 DYNDKADLCEKYGIE
+1646 DGNYNKADLCKEYGIE
-1661 APGEAVTNLHDYFL
+1661 EPGEAVTDLHDYFL
-1675 NALQKHFYKELGLDA
+1675 TALQKHFYKEQGLDA
-1690 ENADRLKADATGV
+1690 ENADLLKADATGV

-1714 DPEEEEETAQT
+1714 DPEEEEEIAQT
-1725 YTACLTLP
+1725 HTACLTLP

-1809 DIAAEFA
+1809 DIAAEFT
-1816 RKNTAVQPLQGM
+1816 RKNTAVQPLEGV

-1860 VNGSAKANGFDGTK
+1860 VNGSAKANGFDDTK

-1927 VQKLLESAAESLN
+1927 VQKLLESAAGSLN

-2020 TALPEKSGKFRL
+2020 TALPEKAGKFRL

-2083 EKYQGL
+2083 EKYRGL

-2094 DKTKPVDL
+2094 DKTKSVDT

-2111 PRPALLEE
+2111 PRPALLE
-2119 KGIMSDSYNQKVTMV
+2119 KAGIMTDSYNQKVTMV
-2134 SLTPD
+2134 SRTPD

-2187 PFTQP
+2187 PFTQQ
-2192 ELDGAAAF
+2192 ELNGAAAF
-2200 MTEALTGDVYWDGIK
+2200 MTAARTEDTYWDGIK
-2215 NKNTVKTK
+2215 NKNTDKTK

-2326 YKDFA
+2326 YKNFA
-2331 QFYKQPIHID
+2331 QFYKQPIQID
-2341 LTVIGEKNAADP
+2341 LTVPGTTGQNDP
-2353 NENQTLTV
+2353 NENQTLAV
-2361 KVKVDGYNKNGH
+2361 KVKVDGYDKNGH
-2373 TFQGISD
+2373 TFTGISG

-2393 WDAVKACLDSAKYT
+2393 WDAVKACLDSANYT
-2407 YTGSGAYI
+2407 YTGSGTYI
-2415 KSITDAAGHTLK
+2415 KSITDAAGNTLK

-2438 FGIAVKGGNETLPKT
+2438 FGLTLQGGTETLPKT

-2482 MVPGAEVPGFD
+2482 AVPGAEVPGFD

-2504 SAVSAPVVSYLFGE
+2504 GAVSAPVVSYLFGE

-2554 GILRKPDD
+2554 GVLVDPESH
-2562 KNTPVITDNERI
+2562 NPTVTDNERI

-2585 TNVGD
+2585 ANVGD

-2641 QQNKDGSWSASA
+2641 QQNKDGSWRASA

-2830 PVPATGHKFSA
+2830 PVPATGHNFGA

-2853 GISTRKCSVCG
+2853 GISTRKCSVCS
-2864 TKETMI
+2864 TEETMI

-2898 CSRCHKYFSDAAG
+2898 CSRCHKFFSDAAG

-2917 DSWIIAAL
+2917 DSWVIAAL

-2972 DGVCTTCGTRNPA
+2972 NGVCTVCGVKNPMA
-2985 GGIKGDDLKV
+2985 NVKGDDIKV

-3000 TIVTGGGLTIKTDK
+3000 KTAAGDGLVIKADDTITGE
-3014 PVTDEKLAEIKAAV
+3014 VLADIKAAV
-3028 ENGSIVI
+3028 SDGAI
-3035 TVNNTPILQLT
+3035 TVTVTDTLQLT
-3046 KEDKESD
+3046 NEQKAAD
-3053 GGKKALMQAGAAA
+3053 GGKSALTEAAKTAGD
-3066 SGELKKELDKLAEK
+3066 EVKKELNKLAEK

-3114 TVAQLIELPHSVTLT
+3114 TVAQLIELPHSVTVT

-3221 MVLWLGSAVLAAA
+3221 MVLWLGSAALAAA

>member
-41 IAPADTENTVPA
+41 IAPVDTENTVPA
-53 GNEET
+53 EDEET

-69 VSRSARSGGAAPM
+69 VSRSARSGGVALA
-82 LAAAGAVQNIGT
+82 LAAAGTVQNIGT
-94 AEEFAAMEPGGNYQ
+94 AEKFAEMQPDGTYR
-108 LTADITVTAPYA
+108 LTADITVTKPYA
-120 NEFTDFSGTFDG
+120 NEFTGTFDG

-140 ISGDSDYQALFAKL
+140 LENEAGECQALFSKI
-154 AAGAVVKNVMVDG
+154 AASGKVQNLGIAG
-167 EVTGTDN
+167 TVTGKKYVGGIAGKNAGSIENCKNTAAIKGASADGRW
-174 IGGIAGIAT
+174 IGGIAGETSNGSKIL
-183 NATIIACANKA
+183 NCYNIGTISSD
-194 TVAATGRYVGGLVGK
+194 RSGK
-209 GTGLTMT
+209 GVCL
-216 SCYNQGA
+216 
-223 VSSTRTRPINMGG
+223 GG
-236 IAGYVDG
+236 IAGN
-243 GASVENCYNT
+243 APSAKISNCYNAGQIVT
-253 GSITGS
+253 KSTTNYGAIAGYGYGVTVSDCYFI
-259 GSNTA
+259 
-264 AVVGWDA
+264 AVDDLKGVYGA
-271 ATVKNCYYLESTY
+271 ETESTP
-284 KVGACGNDGY
+284 K
-294 TDPTV
+294 
-299 SKTDAE
+299 SAE
-305 MRSGDIVALL
+305 EMKSPAFAALL
-315 GSAFMVKSGDYPAL
+315 GSAFMAKAGDYPAL
-329 SWETPTAAVKF
+329 SWETPTAAVLF
-340 TVSPANAVV
+340 TIAPANATL
-349 EINGVK
+349 EINGGT
-355 YTGSCTVGL
+355 YTGSTTVAL
-364 PVGDYTYTVSCPGY
+364 PAAGEAYSYTVSCPGY
-378 TQQTGSVTVT
+378 TTKTGSVTVT
-388 GEDNPVANPNSVSV
+388 GNDNPVATPDSVTV

-414 TFTVTPENATLTLK
+414 TFN
-428 DGETQ
+428 
-433 VTPTEGTTYKLLKGV
+433 VTPTGAALTVKRGDTEVEPQSDGSYKLLKGV

-457 DEGYEPASGEV
+457 DESYEPAAGEV
-468 TPTADGTQT
+468 TPTADGIQT
-477 VALKKVQ
+477 VALKKVAG
-484 SIAVKNGSTH
+484 IAVTAAPTKKVYYKGDTELDLTGMVLTVNYAGTDETRTITDGYAAAGVTCEGFSTENP
-494 KTEFE
+494 TDS
-499 QGDALD
+499 Q
-505 TTGLTVTVTYSDNST
+505 TVTVKYRGKTATFTIKVNDKLKFADFFTAISGSITATDDTTSPFTPVQKPEGNYLESSNTSNYSSSKITLKAT
-520 KDITEGFTV
+520 KNV
-529 TGFNSVNVAEN
+529 T
-540 QTLTVH
+540 
-546 YKGAETTYSV
+546 
-556 KINKK
+556 
-561 LFPSKAFNALEGY
+561 
-574 ATVEYSH
+574 
-581 TGKYTAGDGKE
+581 
-592 FVDDAQEGA
+592 
-601 LRSNSAGMNSTTVT
+601 
-615 VTITFLENAPKMLL
+615 L
-629 SFDYKVSSE
+629 SFDYLGSASS
-638 SNYDKLLV
+638 
-646 AQNRETKLTKSGTV
+646 
-660 AWTADNSLTVKG
+660 NSYYCFTVKKG
-672 GDIVTLTYSKDR
+672 SSTLLTSYSSSAWKSFSVDMAAGDTVTLKFEHPYSY
-684 STASGS
+684 GS
-690 DCIWLKNF
+690 HYSVKLKNF

-705 LTIAPNQTD
+705 LTIAPDQTD

-777 TLQFTPDDAAVT
+777 TLTVSPADATVKLTKNGSAVSHDT
-789 LKQGNTTVYKE
+789 KNGGEYK
-800 SAASSTG
+800 
-807 KNVYI
+807 YI
-812 AAKNTDYTYTV
+812 AAKNTAYTYTV

-829 TATGMIS
+829 TATGTIT
-836 VATGDVNKTV
+836 VATADVNKTV
-846 TLTEAAKYSVT
+846 KLTELAKQTVT
-857 FQITKPEGVS
+857 FNITKPEGVN
-867 ASPTVTVEYNG
+867 AEPVVTVKYNG

-883 GSGANCTLPAGDYTY
+883 GSGTNCTLPAGDYTY
-898 KATLKDCDDLS
+898 TAKLDGCDDLS

-918 VTVNLPFE
+918 VTVNLPFA
-926 KKLTFADIF
+926 KKLTFDDIF
-935 QGVEGITA
+935 QDIEGITA
-943 SNGTKGFK
+943 TNGTSGFK
-951 PIKSAAGNYLES
+951 PVKDAAGNYLES
-963 NKSYYGTTSLT
+963 NGKYYGTTSLT
-974 LTATKPCV
+974 LTATESRLV
-982 ISFEYFAQGHED
+982 SFRYLAKGYEN
-994 NWDEDDSAFFTV
+994 NWDEDNSAFFTV

-1018 ENGWKTF
+1018 EDDWKTF
-1025 STALNTGETLTLSF
+1025 STVLNKDEKLTLSF
-1039 NENGNSYY
+1039 SESGSNYY
-1047 VRLKNF
+1047 VRLKDF
-1053 AVSPAYTITLTTTP
+1053 AAAAAHTLTLKTP
-1067 TADKVELK
+1067 DGATVVLK
-1075 DESGNK
+1075 DRSGTEI
-1081 LTGSGG
+1081 TG
-1087 KYAVAPGT
+1087 KNGT
-1095 YTYTV
+1095 YTVAAGT
-1100 SKKDYETATGEI
+1100 
-1112 TVTDAD
+1112 
-1118 VTQPVKLTAKPVITL
+1118 
-1133 TATPADATVKLEK
+1133 
-1146 GSLPA
+1146 
-1151 SPKTTDKETGVYT
+1151 
-1164 YVVEKGAE
+1164 

-1179 FGYETE
+1179 FGYETK
-1185 TGSITVN
+1185 TGNITVS
-1192 ADVNKTVTLSELASC
+1192 ADVNETVTLSELATR
-1207 TLTFAVTPAENA
+1207 TLTFAVTPEDA

-1225 PVGGTIKPEA
+1225 PVGGTIKPGA

-1249 TVAKADYITV
+1249 TVTKADYITV

-1265 AKNDTITVTL
+1265 AKNDTIKVTL

-1284 TTKTAPTQDKSGVY
+1284 TTKTKPAQDESGVY
-1298 LIDTAAK
+1298 LIGTAAE
-1305 LAWFADAVNGGQKA
+1305 LAWFADAVQNGQTA
-1319 INGKLTANI
+1319 ISAKLTANI
-1328 NLNGKPW
+1328 NLNGKTW

-1355 VSGLVTTGLVGELA
+1355 VSGLAGTGGLVYYLSANGTVKSLC
-1369 EGGVVENLRV
+1369 VD
-1379 NCAIVST
+1379 CAIDGT
-1386 SSLLGGV
+1386 SNV
-1393 ANSSAGTIR
+1393 
-1402 NCMVSG
+1402 
-1408 SITFSSEGHNGAS
+1408 
-1421 AIGGIAGRT
+1421 GGIADKSEGRIENCLVSGYIKG
-1430 TGNGVISG
+1430 GNDTIFGVGGIVGHGVAGNVISG
-1438 CVSRAVVKDAYDNS
+1438 CVSTADILFKYSRYAVQNGAGGIVGY
-1452 TYGTSAPL
+1452 TYGT
-1460 GGIAGYAYGV
+1460 
-1470 VENCYFTGTLA
+1470 VENCYFAGNVHTNAKSVSAGGF
-1481 VKKTQPNKI
+1481 
-1490 IQQKRGGLVGELNAN
+1490 GGLVGSARSNAVMKDCYTVG
-1505 AELKGSYVAGE
+1505 AVTGP
-1516 FAIADESKFGAV
+1516 ESSFGAV

-1548 PQAAADGTTS
+1548 TQAAADGTTS

-1611 AANALELRGMSA
+1611 AANALQLRGMSA

-1634 YAETVLGLYDLT
+1634 YAENVLGLYDLT
-1646 DYNDKADLCEKYGIE
+1646 DYNDKADLCEEYGIE
-1661 APGEAVTNLHDYFL
+1661 APGEAVTNPHDYFL
-1675 NALQKHFYKELGLDA
+1675 TALQKHFYKELGLDA
-1690 ENADRLKADATGV
+1690 ENADLLKADASGV

-1714 DPEEEEETAQT
+1714 DPEEEESAQT
-1725 YTACLTLP
+1725 YTGFLTLP
-1733 ASVTVPVEGSGEK
+1733 KSVTVPVDGSGEK
-1746 IVSLTWTA
+1746 TVSLTWTA

-1766 TAPAADK
+1766 TVPAADK

-1781 LQSGAATKT
+1781 LQSGAATKV
-1790 KTFTLCLWSENAE
+1790 KTFKLCLWSENAE

-1809 DIAAEFA
+1809 DIAAEFT
-1816 RKNTAVQPLQGM
+1816 RKNIAVQPLEGV
-1828 GLYDETNI
+1828 GLYNEKNI
-1836 TQAFRRLLA
+1836 TQAFHRLLR

-1851 VADNSEITY
+1851 VADRAEITY
-1860 VNGSAKANGFDGTK
+1860 VNGSAKANGFDDTK
-1874 VQYIADN
+1874 VKYIADN
-1881 GKITYFTGDGTA
+1881 GDITYFTGDGTA

-1901 LKFNITYAGVTKEIT
+1901 LKFRITYAGVTKEIT
-1916 LRATVGRSADA
+1916 LRGTVGRSADA
-1927 VQKLLESAAESLN
+1927 VQKLVESAAESLN

-2001 GTNGTGV
+2001 GTNGAGV

-2020 TALPEKSGKFRL
+2020 APLPEKAGKFRL
-2032 IARVTYDAFDDYTL
+2032 IARVTYDGFDDYTL

-2052 NGVEVYADVFFDA
+2052 DGVEVYADVFFDA

-2073 VTSEMQNALA
+2073 VTSEMQTALA

-2094 DKTKPVDL
+2094 DKTKPVNLD
-2102 TAVSDDMQM
+2102 AVSDDMQM
-2111 PRPALLEE
+2111 PRPALLEQA
-2119 KGIMSDSYNQKVTMV
+2119 GIMSDSYNQKVTMV

-2151 RPLPGEKPV
+2151 RPLPGEEPV

-2177 ARQEFSFTIQ
+2177 ARQEFTFTIA
-2187 PFTQP
+2187 PFEEQ
-2192 ELDGAAAF
+2192 ELKDAAAF
-2200 MTEALTGDVYWDGIK
+2200 MTKALTGDVYWDGIK
-2215 NKNTVKTK
+2215 NKNTDKTK

-2237 EDGTLK
+2237 KDGTLK

-2285 LRVHQPEYNTTVTLD
+2285 LRVHQPEYNTTVRLD

-2319 TEESKER
+2319 TEETKER

-2341 LTVIGEKNAADP
+2341 LTVIGEKNAVDP

-2373 TFQGISD
+2373 TFRGISD

-2393 WDAVKACLDSAKYT
+2393 WDAVKACLGSANYT
-2407 YTGSGAYI
+2407 YTGSGTYI
-2415 KSITDAAGHTLK
+2415 KSITDAAGNTLK

-2438 FGIAVKGGNETLPKT
+2438 FGLAVKGGTETLPKT

-2482 MVPGAEVPGFD
+2482 TVPGTEVPGFD

-2525 RAKVPL
+2525 RAGVEL
-2531 SEAYIAAYY
+2531 SDAYIQAYY
-2540 EKVVAYVKANIGSD
+2540 DKVVAYVRKNMGAD
-2554 GILRKPDD
+2554 GVLRDPESH
-2562 KNTPVITDNERI
+2562 NPAITDNERI
-2574 ILALT
+2574 ALALT

-2585 TNVGD
+2585 ANVSG
-2590 KNLLTALQDKD
+2590 KNLLAALQDKD

-2607 TSKTDIN
+2607 TSYTDIN

-2628 TSDTSWLVQAVLE
+2628 TSDTSWLVQAILG
-2641 QQNKDGSWSASA
+2641 QQNADGSWSASA
-2653 DTKPVGDVDMTA
+2653 DTKSVGDVDMTA

-2671 APYHKDG
+2671 APYYKDG
-2678 GNETVNTAVEKAL
+2678 GNETVNTAVNKAL
-2691 NWLSGKYRSGYD
+2691 QWLSDKYKGTGYT
-2703 SSESCAQVVIALSA
+2703 SAESCAQVVIALSA

-2725 ARFTKTVEGKTL
+2725 ARFTETVEGKTL

-2745 YRVAENGGF
+2745 YRVAKSGGF

-2816 SRRICSICGVVEEK
+2816 SRRICSICGAVEEK
-2830 PVPATGHKFSA
+2830 SVPAPGHNFGA

-2864 TKETMI
+2864 TEETMI

-2892 NSAYWT
+2892 NSAYWS
-2898 CSRCHKYFSDAAG
+2898 CSRCGKFFSDAAG

-2917 DSWIIAAL
+2917 DSWVIAAL
-2925 GHDEATRAAVAATC
+2925 GHDKATRADVAATC
-2939 YASGHEADTYCKRCG
+2939 YASGRTAETYCKRCG
-2954 IVITAGAT
+2954 LVLTAGT
-2962 IPATGKHTYV
+2962 VIQATGKHTYEN
-2972 DGVCTTCGTRNPA
+2972 GVCSTCGVKNPLA
-2985 GGIKGDDLKV
+2985 DVKGDTIKV

-3000 TIVTGGGLTIKTDK
+3000 KTAAGGGLVIKADSTI
-3014 PVTDEKLAEIKAAV
+3014 TDEVLADIKAAV
-3028 ENGSIVI
+3028 SDGAI
-3035 TVNNTPILQLT
+3035 TVTV
-3046 KEDKESD
+3046 EDRFQPTNEQKAAD
-3053 GGKKALMQAGAAA
+3053 GGKSALTEAAKNA
-3066 SGELKKELDKLAEK
+3066 ATGDAKQELTKLAEK

-3114 TVAQLIELPHSVTLT
+3114 TVAQLIELPHSVTVT

-3135 LYAALQGKHVCVVRS
+3135 LYAALQGKRVCVVRS

-3202 SGTADSGKKDSA
+3202 SGTADSGKTDSA

>member
-1 MRKRVI
+1 MKKRVI
-7 SWLLTVVMVVSML
+7 SWLLTVVMVVSLL
-20 PTSVLADTLAADQ
+20 PTSVLADMLAADQ

-41 IAPADTENTVPA
+41 IAPVDTENTVPA

-69 VSRSARSGGAAPM
+69 VSRSARSGGADSAPTAINDADGFKNM
-82 LAAAGAVQNIGT
+82 VAGGSYT
-94 AEEFAAMEPGGNYQ
+94 
-108 LTADITVTAPYA
+108 LTKDIIVTEPYA
-120 NEFTDFSGTFDG
+120 SDFSGTFDG
-132 NGHTVTLA
+132 NGHTVTLNITA
-140 ISGDSDYQALFAKL
+140 STANVGLFSKL
-154 AAGAVVKNVMVDG
+154 AGGAVVKNVITAG
-167 EVTGTDN
+167 SVTATGKNNVGGIAGVADTELGAITISNCKNEAAIEGNKVVGGILGGCTEDDYALTISACANEGNISGTRN
-174 IGGIAGIAT
+174 IGGICGT
-183 NATIIACANKA
+183 LENAHFIKN
-194 TVAATGRYVGGLVGK
+194 
-209 GTGLTMT
+209 
-216 SCYNQGA
+216 CYNSGTVTGSTIGGILGRGA
-223 VSSTRTRPINMGG
+223 RGSSSTTDTPIL
-236 IAGYVDG
+236 
-243 GASVENCYNT
+243 ENCYNV
-253 GSITGS
+253 GNIVY
-259 GSNTA
+259 SNTNGSA
-264 AVVGWDA
+264 IVGTGYA
-271 ATVKNCYYLESTY
+271 KKPVEVKNCYALEGSA
-284 KVGACGNDGY
+284 KAFVVNGVNAISNSDFK
-294 TDPTV
+294 
-299 SKTDAE
+299 SAE
-305 MRSGDIVALL
+305 EMKSAEFAATL
-315 GSAFMVKSGDYPAL
+315 GSAFQYNVGGYPTLKDPEPVVEKNVVSISVKSAKTTCYTGDELELSVTVTYDDNSSEVITKGFTVAGFDNTAPGKQTVTVTYKEKTDSIEIEVIKKPEFDDFFAGIVNSVEVTNDATYPYVVDMTDSDGLCLRSSNPDQGNTSSTSTITLKAKANVTLSFKYWGCNYDSSYAALTIVKNNSYNPEMRSWGSTQWKDFTIDLKKGDTLRLNLIKTYVSGDYY
-329 SWETPTAAVKF
+329 VKLKDF
-340 TVSPANAVV
+340 TVSSLYEVKLTAEPKEADAVV
-349 EINGVK
+349 ALKDSTGAELKGTNGV
-355 YTGSCTVGL
+355 YIVSAGE
-364 PVGDYTYTVSCPGY
+364 YTYTVSAYGYDTVTETINVAADVAKTVPLTKSAAYSVAFDISRPAGITADPTVTVKTNGKAVYTGDGTGCSLSNGSYAYTVACDGCDNAGGVFSVNGDKVNITVTLAKKAIFEDFFANCQGITVSGDKGKFTIEGAGKDSYLKTTETTTLALTATKNVKLSFSYIANAAGYVEGDWYYDEPDEYYYFTIKKNSTQVKRADSETSWKDFSVELTQGDVLTISYDGY
-378 TQQTGSVTVT
+378 TR
-388 GEDNPVANPNSVSV
+388 DYY
-402 TLEKDAAKWVTV
+402 AALKNFAAVP
-414 TFTVTPENATLTLK
+414 FYTLTLN
-428 DGETQ
+428 
-433 VTPTEGTTYKLLKGV
+433 TPAG
-448 TYTYTAVSD
+448 
-457 DEGYEPASGEV
+457 
-468 TPTADGTQT
+468 
-477 VALKKVQ
+477 
-484 SIAVKNGSTH
+484 
-494 KTEFE
+494 
-499 QGDALD
+499 
-505 TTGLTVTVTYSDNST
+505 
-520 KDITEGFTV
+520 
-529 TGFNSVNVAEN
+529 
-540 QTLTVH
+540 
-546 YKGAETTYSV
+546 
-556 KINKK
+556 
-561 LFPSKAFNALEGY
+561 
-574 ATVEYSH
+574 ATV
-581 TGKYTAGDGKE
+581 
-592 FVDDAQEGA
+592 V
-601 LRSNSAGMNSTTVT
+601 L
-615 VTITFLENAPKMLL
+615 
-629 SFDYKVSSE
+629 
-638 SNYDKLLV
+638 
-646 AQNRETKLTKSGTV
+646 
-660 AWTADNSLTVKG
+660 
-672 GDIVTLTYSKDR
+672 KDR
-684 STASGS
+684 SG
-690 DCIWLKNF
+690 
-698 TVSPLYT
+698 
-705 LTIAPNQTD
+705 
-714 ATVTLKDKEGKTVS
+714 
-728 GSNGVFAVKAAA
+728 
-740 DYTYTVT
+740 
-747 KKGYEP
+747 
-753 ATGKVTMS
+753 
-761 AENQT
+761 AE
-766 VNVTLV
+766 
-772 KLPVI
+772 I
-777 TLQFTPDDAAVT
+777 
-789 LKQGNTTVYKE
+789 
-800 SAASSTG
+800 TG
-807 KNVYI
+807 KNGAYTV
-812 AAKNTDYTYTV
+812 AAGTYAYTV

-829 TATGMIS
+829 TKTGTIK
-836 VATGDVNKTV
+836 VEGGDV
-846 TLTEAAKYSVT
+846 S
-857 FQITKPEGVS
+857 
-867 ASPTVTVEYNG
+867 
-878 TKVYE
+878 
-883 GSGANCTLPAGDYTY
+883 
-898 KATLKDCDDLS
+898 KD
-909 GSFTVAAAA
+909 VA
-918 VTVNLPFE
+918 
-926 KKLTFADIF
+926 
-935 QGVEGITA
+935 
-943 SNGTKGFK
+943 
-951 PIKSAAGNYLES
+951 
-963 NKSYYGTTSLT
+963 
-974 LTATKPCV
+974 LTA
-982 ISFEYFAQGHED
+982 
-994 NWDEDDSAFFTV
+994 
-1006 KKGTTTLLTVYE
+1006 
-1018 ENGWKTF
+1018 
-1025 STALNTGETLTLSF
+1025 
-1039 NENGNSYY
+1039 
-1047 VRLKNF
+1047 
-1053 AVSPAYTITLTTTP
+1053 
-1067 TADKVELK
+1067 
-1075 DESGNK
+1075 
-1081 LTGSGG
+1081 
-1087 KYAVAPGT
+1087 
-1095 YTYTV
+1095 
-1100 SKKDYETATGEI
+1100 
-1112 TVTDAD
+1112 
-1118 VTQPVKLTAKPVITL
+1118 LTAYQVKFV
-1133 TATPADATVKLEK
+1133 ADPADA
-1146 GSLPA
+1146 S
-1151 SPKTTDKETGVYT
+1151 
-1164 YVVEKGAE
+1164 
-1172 YTYTVSK
+1172 
-1179 FGYETE
+1179 
-1185 TGSITVN
+1185 
-1192 ADVNKTVTLSELASC
+1192 VTL
-1207 TLTFAVTPAENA
+1207 
-1219 KVTVTH
+1219 TH
-1225 PVGGTIKPEA
+1225 PVGGTIKPGG

-1249 TVAKADYITV
+1249 TVAKAGYITV

-1275 TYAGAGWDG
+1275 TYAGASWDG
-1284 TTKTAPTQDKSGVY
+1284 TTKTKPAQDESGVY

-1305 LAWFADAVNGGQKA
+1305 LAWFADAVNKGDTT
-1319 INGKLTANI
+1319 ISGKLTANI
-1328 NLNGKPW
+1328 NLNDKAW
-1335 TAIGTS
+1335 TAIGTD

-1355 VSGLVTTGLVGELA
+1355 VSGLAGTGGLVYYLSANGTVKSLC
-1369 EGGVVENLRV
+1369 VD
-1379 NCAIVST
+1379 CAIDGT
-1386 SSLLGGV
+1386 SNV
-1393 ANSSAGTIR
+1393 
-1402 NCMVSG
+1402 
-1408 SITFSSEGHNGAS
+1408 
-1421 AIGGIAGRT
+1421 GGIADKSEGRIENCLVSGYIKGGDDVIFGVGGIVGHGVA
-1430 TGNGVISG
+1430 GNVISG
-1438 CVSRAVVKDAYDNS
+1438 CVSTADILFKYSRYAVQNGAGGIVGY
-1452 TYGTSAPL
+1452 TYGA
-1460 GGIAGYAYGV
+1460 
-1470 VENCYFTGTLA
+1470 VENCYFAGNVHTNAKSVSAGGF
-1481 VKKTQPNKI
+1481 
-1490 IQQKRGGLVGELNAN
+1490 GGLVGCARSNAVMKDCYTVG
-1505 AELKGSYVAGE
+1505 AVTGP
-1516 FAIADESKFGAV
+1516 ESSFGAV

-1558 GMTAHTA
+1558 GMTARTA
-1565 DYMRSAEFAV
+1565 DYMRTPEFAAE
-1575 DMGMNQDDGTLN
+1575 MGMHLDSGNSN
-1587 GGFPVLPWQGGTV
+1587 GGFPVLPWQGGTPV
-1600 LSADDLKAAAA
+1600 DNADLKAAAA

-1634 YAETVLGLYDLT
+1634 YAETVLRFYDLT

-1661 APGEAVTNLHDYFL
+1661 EPGEAVTDLHDYFL

-1690 ENADRLKADATGV
+1690 ENADLLKADATGV
-1703 YQLRGLTPVSG
+1703 YQLRGLTPVSS
-1714 DPEEEEETAQT
+1714 DPEEEEEIAQT
-1725 YTACLTLP
+1725 YTGFLTLP

-1746 IVSLTWTA
+1746 TVSLAWTA

-1809 DIAAEFA
+1809 DIAAEFT
-1816 RKNTAVQPLQGM
+1816 RKNTAVQPLQGV
-1828 GLYDETNI
+1828 GLYNETNI

-1851 VADNSEITY
+1851 VADKAEITY

-1927 VQKLLESAAESLN
+1927 VQKLLESAAGSLN

-2020 TALPEKSGKFRL
+2020 TALPEKAGKFRL

-2052 NGVEVYADVFFDA
+2052 NGVEVYADVLFDA

-2094 DKTKPVDL
+2094 DKTKPVDR
-2102 TAVSDDMQM
+2102 TAVSDDLQM
-2111 PRPALLEE
+2111 PRPALLE
-2119 KGIMSDSYNQKVTMV
+2119 KAGIMTDSYNQKVTMV

-2151 RPLPGEKPV
+2151 RPLPGEKSV

-2165 VTITTRSSGLLL
+2165 VIITTRSSGLLL

-2200 MTEALTGDVYWDGIK
+2200 MTEARTEDAYWDGIK
-2215 NKNTVKTK
+2215 NKNTVKTE

-2331 QFYKQPIHID
+2331 QFYKQPIQID
-2341 LTVIGEKNAADP
+2341 LTVPGTTGQNDP

-2373 TFQGISD
+2373 TFTGISD

-2438 FGIAVKGGNETLPKT
+2438 FGLTLQGGTETLPKT

-2482 MVPGAEVPGFD
+2482 AVPGAEVPGFD

-2554 GILRKPDD
+2554 GILRAPDD

-2574 ILALT
+2574 ALALT

-2585 TNVGD
+2585 ANVGGE
-2590 KNLLTALQDKD
+2590 NLLKALQNKD
-2601 IMKVTD
+2601 IMQVTD
-2607 TSKTDIN
+2607 TSNTDIN

-2628 TSDTSWLVQAVLE
+2628 TSDTSWLVQAVLA
-2641 QQNKDGSWSASA
+2641 QQNEDGSWRASA

-2671 APYHKDG
+2671 APYYKDG

-2798 RFGEWKVTVAA
+2798 RFGEWQVTVAA

-2816 SRRICSICGVVEEK
+2816 SRRICSICGAVEEK
-2830 PVPATGHKFSA
+2830 SVPATGHNFGA

-2864 TKETMI
+2864 TEETMI

-2917 DSWIIAAL
+2917 DSWVIAAL

-2972 DGVCTTCGTRNPA
+2972 NGVCTVCGVKNPMA
-2985 GGIKGDDLKV
+2985 NVKGDDIKV

-3014 PVTDEKLAEIKAAV
+3014 PVTDEKLADIKAAV
-3028 ENGSIVI
+3028 SDGAI
-3035 TVNNTPILQLT
+3035 TVTVTDTLQLT
-3046 KEDKESD
+3046 NEQKAAD
-3053 GGKKALMQAGAAA
+3053 GGKSALTEAAKTAGD
-3066 SGELKKELDKLAEK
+3066 EVKKELNKLAEK

-3114 TVAQLIELPHSVTLT
+3114 TVAQLIELPHSVTVT

-3202 SGTADSGKKDSA
+3202 SGTADSGKTDSA

>member
-41 IAPADTENTVPA
+41 IAPVDTENTVPA

-69 VSRSARSGGAAPM
+69 VSRSARSGGAA
-82 LAAAGAVQNIGT
+82 LALAEGT
-94 AEEFAAMEPGGNYQ
+94 VSSAKEFAAMDAGGSYT
-108 LTADITVTAPYA
+108 LTKDIIVTEPYA
-120 NEFTDFSGTFDG
+120 SDFTGTFDG

-154 AAGAVVKNVMVDG
+154 AAGAVVKNVTVEG
-167 EVTGTDN
+167 KVTGKKCVA
-174 IGGIAGIAT
+174 GIAGQAT
-183 NATIIACANKA
+183 DATITGCANKA
-194 TVAATGRYVGGLVGK
+194 DILATDRYVGGIVAESK
-209 GTGLTMT
+209 NT
-216 SCYNQGA
+216 SI
-223 VSSTRTRPINMGG
+223 S
-236 IAGYVDG
+236 
-243 GASVENCYNT
+243 NCYNT
-253 GSITGS
+253 GTISSDRSDKGVCLGGIVGNATNNTGGGTTVTNCYSIGTIS
-259 GSNTA
+259 ATADTSNYA
-264 AVVGWDA
+264 AIAGWCYNS
-271 ATVKNCYYLESTY
+271 TVTNCYYLDTTASA
-284 KVGACGNDGY
+284 GANGNSQ
-294 TDPTV
+294 TAT
-299 SKTDAE
+299 SKTADE
-305 MRSGDIVALL
+305 MKSPAFAALL
-315 GSAFMVKSGDYPAL
+315 GEAFMAKAGDYPAL
-329 SWETPTAAVKF
+329 SWETPTAAVSF
-340 TVSPANAVV
+340 TIAPANATL
-349 EINGVK
+349 EINGGT
-355 YTGSCTVGL
+355 YTGSTTVAL
-364 PVGDYTYTVSCPGY
+364 PAADAPYSYTVSCDGY
-378 TQQTGSVTVT
+378 TTKTGTVTVT
-388 GEDNPVANPNSVSV
+388 GNDNPVANPANVTV
-402 TLEKDAAKWVTV
+402 TLAEDAAQWVTV
-414 TFTVTPENATLTLK
+414 TFTVTPAGAALTLK

-433 VTPTEGTTYKLLKGV
+433 VAPTEGTTYQLLKGHA
-448 TYTYTAVSD
+448 YTYTAETTE
-457 DEGYEPASGEV
+457 EGYEPAAGTV
-468 TPTADGTQT
+468 TPTENSTQT

-1528 VGKVNSGATI
+1528 VGKVAAGATI

-1558 GMTAHTA
+1558 GMTARTA
-1565 DYMRSAEFAV
+1565 DYMRTPEFAADV
-1575 DMGMNQDDGTLN
+1575 GMHLDSGNSN
-1587 GGFPVLPWQGGTV
+1587 GGFPVLPWQGGTPV
-1600 LSADDLKAAAA
+1600 DNADLKAAADA
-1611 AANALELRGMSA
+1611 ASALQLRGMSA
-1623 ADAAKKAKADW
+1623 ADTAKKAKADW
-1634 YAETVLGLYDLT
+1634 YAETVLGLYELT
-1646 DYNDKADLCEKYGIE
+1646 DGNYNKADLCEKYGIE
-1661 APGEAVTNLHDYFL
+1661 EPGEAVTDLHDYFL
-1675 NALQKHFYKELGLDA
+1675 TALQKHFYKELGLDA
-1690 ENADRLKADATGV
+1690 ENADLLKADATGV

-1714 DPEEEEETAQT
+1714 DPEEEEEIAQT
-1725 YTACLTLP
+1725 YTGFLTLP

-1781 LQSGAATKT
+1781 LQSGAATKV

-1809 DIAAEFA
+1809 DIAAEFT
-1816 RKNTAVQPLQGM
+1816 RKNTAVQPLQGV

-1916 LRATVGRSADA
+1916 LHATVGRSADA
-1927 VQKLLESAAESLN
+1927 VQKLLESAAGSLN

-2020 TALPEKSGKFRL
+2020 TALPEKAGKFRL

-2052 NGVEVYADVFFDA
+2052 NGVEVYADVLFDA

-2094 DKTKPVDL
+2094 NKTKSVDT

-2111 PRPALLEE
+2111 PRPALLE
-2119 KGIMSDSYNQKVTMV
+2119 KAGIMTDSYNQKVTMV

-2177 ARQEFSFTIQ
+2177 AWQEFSFTIQ
-2187 PFTQP
+2187 PFTQQ
-2192 ELDGAAAF
+2192 ELEGAAAF
-2200 MTEALTGDVYWDGIK
+2200 MTKALTGDVYWNGIK
-2215 NKNTVKTK
+2215 NENTDKTK

-2373 TFQGISD
+2373 TFRGISD

-2438 FGIAVKGGNETLPKT
+2438 FGLTLQGGTETLPKT

-2504 SAVSAPVVSYLFGE
+2504 GAVSAPVVSYLFGE

-2540 EKVVAYVKANIGSD
+2540 EKVVAYVQKNMGAD
-2554 GILRKPDD
+2554 GVLVDPESRNP
-2562 KNTPVITDNERI
+2562 TVTDNERI

-2585 TNVGD
+2585 ANVGGE
-2590 KNLLTALQDKD
+2590 NLLKALQNKD

-2607 TSKTDIN
+2607 TSNTDIN

-2628 TSDTSWLVQAVLE
+2628 TSDTSWLVQAVLA
-2641 QQNKDGSWSASA
+2641 QQNEDGSWRASA

-2671 APYHKDG
+2671 APYYKDG

-2816 SRRICSICGVVEEK
+2816 SRRICSICGAVEEK
-2830 PVPATGHKFSA
+2830 SVPAPGHNFGA
-2841 WTVTKAATCTES
+2841 WTVTKAATCTET
-2853 GISTRKCSVCG
+2853 GTEKRTCSVCS
-2864 TKETMI
+2864 KEETR
-2870 VPSLGHSMTAT
+2870 V
-2881 AGKAATCTEAG
+2881 
-2892 NSAYWT
+2892 
-2898 CSRCHKYFSDAAG
+2898 
-2911 KTEIAK
+2911 
-2917 DSWIIAAL
+2917 IAAL
-2925 GHDEATRAAVAATC
+2925 GHTPGTEVFVDKNDHWNVCKVCHAVVNKTGHTYVNGIQCVCGAVKSEDGTLKRIEVSDTIAVPDTLQDNEKLNSEGEIKAELQLQITLKNSKSNKDNTVFMDVSLLVFEHNEWRPATKEDLTAGKITVLLPYPEAVAAK
-2939 YASGHEADTYCKRCG
+2939 YGQY
-2954 IVITAGAT
+2954 
-2962 IPATGKHTYV
+2962 
-2972 DGVCTTCGTRNPA
+2972 NF
-2985 GGIKGDDLKV
+2985 
-2995 DSKDN
+2995 
-3000 TIVTGGGLTIKTDK
+3000 
-3014 PVTDEKLAEIKAAV
+3014 
-3028 ENGSIVI
+3028 
-3035 TVNNTPILQLT
+3035 
-3046 KEDKESD
+3046 
-3053 GGKKALMQAGAAA
+3053 
-3066 SGELKKELDKLAEK
+3066 
-3080 LDALRGDKSRKN
+3080 
-3092 AQLEKVVDV
+3092 
-3101 TVALVKTEGNEIK
+3101 TVAHMVAMADCGLDVGTVEFPAVTKTPSG
-3114 TVAQLIELPHSVTLT
+3114 LLVTLT
-3129 IPITDE
+3129 
-3135 LYAALQGKHVCVVRS
+3135 G
-3150 HTDSSGNVTTAELSA
+3150 LSP
-3165 TLGGTKGNYVLT
+3165 V
-3177 FQTDKASAFAI
+3177 AI
-3188 VSYETVSSGYYYGG
+3188 SWTGSTNHYYYNP
-3202 SGTADSGKKDSA
+3202 TATPDKTDSA

-3221 MVLWLGSAVLAAA
+3221 MVLWLGSAALAAA

>member
-41 IAPADTENTVPA
+41 TAPADTDSNVPTED
-53 GNEET
+53 EET
-58 QEQQEPAEEVP
+58 QEQQEPAAEVP
-69 VSRSARSGGAAPM
+69 VSRSARSGGAA
-82 LAAAGAVQNIGT
+82 LALAEGT
-94 AEEFAAMEPGGNYQ
+94 VSSAKEFAAMDASGSYT
-108 LTADITVTAPYA
+108 LTKDIIVTEPYA
-120 NEFTDFSGTFDG
+120 SDFSGTFDG
-132 NGHTVTLA
+132 DGHTVTLNITA
-140 ISGDSDYQALFAKL
+140 STANVGLFSKL
-154 AAGAVVKNVMVDG
+154 AGGAVVKNVITAG
-167 EVTGTDN
+167 SVTATGKNNVGGIAGVADTELGAITISNCKNEAAIEGNKVVGGILGGCTEDDYALTISACANEGNISGTRN
-174 IGGIAGIAT
+174 IGGICGT
-183 NATIIACANKA
+183 LENAHFIKN
-194 TVAATGRYVGGLVGK
+194 
-209 GTGLTMT
+209 
-216 SCYNQGA
+216 CYNSGTVTGSTIGGILGRGA
-223 VSSTRTRPINMGG
+223 RGSSSTTDTPIL
-236 IAGYVDG
+236 
-243 GASVENCYNT
+243 ENCYNV
-253 GSITGS
+253 GNIVY
-259 GSNTA
+259 SNTNGSA
-264 AVVGWDA
+264 IVGTGYA
-271 ATVKNCYYLESTY
+271 KKPVEVKNCYALEGSA
-284 KVGACGNDGY
+284 KAFVVNGVNAISNSDFK
-294 TDPTV
+294 
-299 SKTDAE
+299 SAE
-305 MRSGDIVALL
+305 EMKSAEFAATL
-315 GSAFMVKSGDYPAL
+315 GSAFQYNVGGYPTLKDPEPVVEKNVVSISVKSAKTTCYTGDELELSVTVTYDDNSSEVITKGFTVAGFDNTAPGKQTVTVTYKEKTDSIEIEVIKKPEFDDFFAGIVNSVEVTNDATYPYVVDMTDSDGLCLRSSNPDQGNTSSTSTITLKAKANVTLSFKYWGCNYDSSYAALTIVKNNSYNPEMRSWGSTQWKDFTIDLKKGDTLRLNLIKTYVSGDYY
-329 SWETPTAAVKF
+329 VKLKDF
-340 TVSPANAVV
+340 TVSSLYEVKLTAEPEEADAVV
-349 EINGVK
+349 ALKDSTGAELKGTNGV
-355 YTGSCTVGL
+355 YIVSAGE
-364 PVGDYTYTVSCPGY
+364 YTYTVSAYGYDTVTETINVAADVAKTVPLTKSAAYSVAFDISRPAGITADPTVTVKTNGKAVYTGDGTGCSLSNGSYAYTVACDGCDNAGGIFSVNGDKMNITVTLAKKAIFEDFFANCQGITVSGDKGKFTIEGAGKDSYLKTTETTTLALTATKNVKLSFSYIANAVGYVEGDWENDEPDEYYYFTIKKNSTQVKRAYSETSWKDFSVELTQGDVLTISYDGY
-378 TQQTGSVTVT
+378 TR
-388 GEDNPVANPNSVSV
+388 DYY
-402 TLEKDAAKWVTV
+402 AALKNFAAVP
-414 TFTVTPENATLTLK
+414 FYTLTLK
-428 DGETQ
+428 
-433 VTPTEGTTYKLLKGV
+433 TPAG
-448 TYTYTAVSD
+448 
-457 DEGYEPASGEV
+457 
-468 TPTADGTQT
+468 
-477 VALKKVQ
+477 
-484 SIAVKNGSTH
+484 
-494 KTEFE
+494 
-499 QGDALD
+499 
-505 TTGLTVTVTYSDNST
+505 
-520 KDITEGFTV
+520 
-529 TGFNSVNVAEN
+529 
-540 QTLTVH
+540 
-546 YKGAETTYSV
+546 
-556 KINKK
+556 
-561 LFPSKAFNALEGY
+561 
-574 ATVEYSH
+574 ATV
-581 TGKYTAGDGKE
+581 
-592 FVDDAQEGA
+592 V
-601 LRSNSAGMNSTTVT
+601 L
-615 VTITFLENAPKMLL
+615 
-629 SFDYKVSSE
+629 
-638 SNYDKLLV
+638 
-646 AQNRETKLTKSGTV
+646 
-660 AWTADNSLTVKG
+660 
-672 GDIVTLTYSKDR
+672 KDR
-684 STASGS
+684 SG
-690 DCIWLKNF
+690 
-698 TVSPLYT
+698 
-705 LTIAPNQTD
+705 
-714 ATVTLKDKEGKTVS
+714 
-728 GSNGVFAVKAAA
+728 
-740 DYTYTVT
+740 
-747 KKGYEP
+747 
-753 ATGKVTMS
+753 
-761 AENQT
+761 AE
-766 VNVTLV
+766 
-772 KLPVI
+772 I
-777 TLQFTPDDAAVT
+777 
-789 LKQGNTTVYKE
+789 
-800 SAASSTG
+800 TG
-807 KNVYI
+807 KN
-812 AAKNTDYTYTV
+812 
-823 SKFGYE
+823 
-829 TATGMIS
+829 
-836 VATGDVNKTV
+836 
-846 TLTEAAKYSVT
+846 
-857 FQITKPEGVS
+857 
-867 ASPTVTVEYNG
+867 
-878 TKVYE
+878 
-883 GSGANCTLPAGDYTY
+883 GAY
-898 KATLKDCDDLS
+898 
-909 GSFTVAAAA
+909 TVAA
-918 VTVNLPFE
+918 
-926 KKLTFADIF
+926 
-935 QGVEGITA
+935 
-943 SNGTKGFK
+943 
-951 PIKSAAGNYLES
+951 
-963 NKSYYGTTSLT
+963 
-974 LTATKPCV
+974 
-982 ISFEYFAQGHED
+982 
-994 NWDEDDSAFFTV
+994 
-1006 KKGTTTLLTVYE
+1006 
-1018 ENGWKTF
+1018 
-1025 STALNTGETLTLSF
+1025 
-1039 NENGNSYY
+1039 
-1047 VRLKNF
+1047 
-1053 AVSPAYTITLTTTP
+1053 
-1067 TADKVELK
+1067 
-1075 DESGNK
+1075 
-1081 LTGSGG
+1081 
-1087 KYAVAPGT
+1087 GT
-1095 YTYTV
+1095 Y
-1100 SKKDYETATGEI
+1100 A
-1112 TVTDAD
+1112 
-1118 VTQPVKLTAKPVITL
+1118 
-1133 TATPADATVKLEK
+1133 
-1146 GSLPA
+1146 
-1151 SPKTTDKETGVYT
+1151 
-1164 YVVEKGAE
+1164 
-1172 YTYTVSK
+1172 YTVSK

-1225 PVGGTIKPEA
+1225 PVGGTIKPET

-1249 TVAKADYITV
+1249 TVAKAGYIPV
-1259 SGSFTA
+1259 HGSITA
-1265 AKNDTITVTL
+1265 AEDKTLSFTL
-1275 TYAGAGWDG
+1275 TYAGEGWDG
-1284 TTKTAPTQDKSGVY
+1284 TAKTAPTQDKNGVY
-1298 LIDTAAK
+1298 QIGTAAE
-1305 LAWFADAVNGGQKA
+1305 LAWFADAVNKGGTT
-1319 INGKLTANI
+1319 ISGKLTANI
-1328 NLNGKPW
+1328 NLNGKTW
-1335 TAIGTS
+1335 TAIGTD

-1355 VSGLVTTGLVGELA
+1355 VSGLAGTGGLVYYLSANGTVKSLC
-1369 EGGVVENLRV
+1369 VD
-1379 NCAIVST
+1379 CAIDGT
-1386 SSLLGGV
+1386 SNV
-1393 ANSSAGTIR
+1393 
-1402 NCMVSG
+1402 
-1408 SITFSSEGHNGAS
+1408 
-1421 AIGGIAGRT
+1421 GGIADKSEGRIENCLVSGYIKGGDDVIFGVGGIVGHGVA
-1430 TGNGVISG
+1430 GNVISG
-1438 CVSRAVVKDAYDNS
+1438 CVSTADILFKYSRYAVQNGAGGIVGY
-1452 TYGTSAPL
+1452 TYGT
-1460 GGIAGYAYGV
+1460 
-1470 VENCYFTGTLA
+1470 VENCYFAGNVHTNAKSVSAGGF
-1481 VKKTQPNKI
+1481 
-1490 IQQKRGGLVGELNAN
+1490 GGLVGCARSNAVMKDCYTVG
-1505 AELKGSYVAGE
+1505 AVTGP
-1516 FAIADESKFGAV
+1516 ESSFGAV

-1558 GMTAHTA
+1558 GMTARTA
-1565 DYMRSAEFAV
+1565 DYMRTPEFAAE
-1575 DMGMNQDDGTLN
+1575 MGMHLDSGNSN
-1587 GGFPVLPWQGGTV
+1587 GGFPVLPWQGGTPV
-1600 LSADDLKAAAA
+1600 DNADLKAAAA

-1634 YAETVLGLYDLT
+1634 YAETVLRFYDLT

-1661 APGEAVTNLHDYFL
+1661 EPGEAVTDLHDYFL

-1690 ENADRLKADATGV
+1690 ENADLLKADATGV
-1703 YQLRGLTPVSG
+1703 YQLRGLTPVSS
-1714 DPEEEEETAQT
+1714 DPEEEEEIAQT
-1725 YTACLTLP
+1725 YTGFLTLP

-1746 IVSLTWTA
+1746 TVSLAWTA

-1809 DIAAEFA
+1809 DIAAEFT
-1816 RKNTAVQPLQGM
+1816 RKNTAVQPLQGV

-1860 VNGSAKANGFDGTK
+1860 VNGSAKANGFDDTK
-1874 VQYIADN
+1874 VKYIADN
-1881 GKITYFTGDGTA
+1881 GNITYFTGDGTA

-1927 VQKLLESAAESLN
+1927 VQKLLESAAGSLN

-1965 NDRITSNLTLPSS
+1965 NDRITSNLTLPSG

-2020 TALPEKSGKFRL
+2020 TALPEKAGKFRL

-2094 DKTKPVDL
+2094 DKTKPVDT

-2151 RPLPGEKPV
+2151 RPLPGEEPV

-2200 MTEALTGDVYWDGIK
+2200 MTEALTEAVYWNGIS
-2215 NKNTVKTK
+2215 NGNTDKDNITG
-2223 VTSDLYPFA
+2223 DLKPFV
-2232 EICKN
+2232 EIHK
-2237 EDGTLK
+2237 EQDGTLT
-2243 YVRGTV
+2243 YVYGAV
-2249 NMTFDG
+2249 NMDFSG
-2255 IEADDIPGWLDTEKY
+2255 IKADDIPGWYASEKY
-2270 RCFRSSRPSV
+2270 RTFYSSRPTV
-2280 IENEL
+2280 IEHEL
-2285 LRVHQPEYNTTVTLD
+2285 LRVHPAEYNAKVTVN
-2300 SVLTYTKY
+2300 SVLSYSKY

-2361 KVKVDGYNKNGH
+2361 KVKVDGYDKNGH
-2373 TFQGISD
+2373 TFTGISG

-2482 MVPGAEVPGFD
+2482 AVPGAEVPGFD

-2554 GILRKPDD
+2554 GILRAPDD

-2574 ILALT
+2574 ALALT

-2585 TNVGD
+2585 ANVGGE
-2590 KNLLTALQDKD
+2590 NLLKALQNKD

-2607 TSKTDIN
+2607 TSNTDIN

-2628 TSDTSWLVQAVLE
+2628 TSDTSWLVQAVLA
-2641 QQNKDGSWSASA
+2641 QQNEDGSWRASA
-2653 DTKPVGDVDMTA
+2653 GTKSVGDVDMTA

-2671 APYHKDG
+2671 APYYKDG

-2864 TKETMI
+2864 TEETMI

-2898 CSRCHKYFSDAAG
+2898 CSRCHKFFSDAAG

-2917 DSWIIAAL
+2917 DSWVIAAL

-3114 TVAQLIELPHSVTLT
+3114 TVAQLIELPHSVTVT

-3202 SGTADSGKKDSA
+3202 SGTADSGKTDSS

>member
-1 MRKRVI
+1 MKKRVI
-7 SWLLTVVMVVSML
+7 SWLLTVVMVVSLL

-41 IAPADTENTVPA
+41 IAPVDTENTVPA

-58 QEQQEPAEEVP
+58 QEQQEPAPETP
-69 VSRSARSGGAAPM
+69 APQMTRSGGAA
-82 LAAAGAVQNIGT
+82 LALAEGT
-94 AEEFAAMEPGGNYQ
+94 VSSAKEFAAMDASGSYT
-108 LTADITVTAPYA
+108 LTKDIIVTEPYA
-120 NEFTDFSGTFDG
+120 YDFIGTFDG
-132 NGHTVTLA
+132 NGHTVTLDITA
-140 ISGDSDYQALFAKL
+140 STANVGLFSKL
-154 AAGAVVKNVMVDG
+154 AGGAVVKNVITAGSISGKVNN
-167 EVTGTDN
+167 V
-174 IGGIAGIAT
+174 GGIAGTADG
-183 NATIIACANKA
+183 NVTIENCKNTASIKGGKGAGGILGYSEPGSGFVTISSCANMGSVSGTRKQ
-194 TVAATGRYVGGLVGK
+194 VGGIAGNVVG
-209 GTGLTMT
+209 THIIRN
-216 SCYNQGA
+216 CYNQGDISDGA
-223 VSSTRTRPINMGG
+223 G
-236 IAGYVDG
+236 ILGRGTKGVL
-243 GASVENCYNT
+243 VENCYT
-253 GSITGS
+253 VGSVETNGAIIAVSSSSYSSDEPCRIVNCYAPSETVTALVPSTVKISNS
-259 GSNTA
+259 GTKSSA
-264 AVVGWDA
+264 EMQSAEFA
-271 ATVKNCYYLESTY
+271 AT
-284 KVGACGNDGY
+284 
-294 TDPTV
+294 
-299 SKTDAE
+299 
-305 MRSGDIVALL
+305 L
-315 GSAFMVKSGDYPAL
+315 GSAFQYNGGGYPTLKDPEPVVEKNVVSISVKSAKTTCYTGDELELSVTVTYDDNSSEVITKGFTVEGFDNTAPGKQTVTVTYKEKTDSIEIEVIKKPEFDDFFAGIVNSVEVTNDATYPYVVDMTDSDGLCLRSSNPVQGNTSSTSTITLKAKANVTLSFKYWGCNYDSSYAALTIVKNNSYNPEMRSWGSTQWKDFTIDLKKGDTLRLNLIKTYVSGDYY
-329 SWETPTAAVKF
+329 VKLKDF
-340 TVSPANAVV
+340 TVSSLYEVKLTAEPEEADAVV
-349 EINGVK
+349 ALKDSTGAELKGTNGV
-355 YTGSCTVGL
+355 YIVSAGE
-364 PVGDYTYTVSCPGY
+364 YTYTVSAYGY
-378 TQQTGSVTVT
+378 DTVT
-388 GEDNPVANPNSVSV
+388 
-402 TLEKDAAKWVTV
+402 
-414 TFTVTPENATLTLK
+414 
-428 DGETQ
+428 ET
-433 VTPTEGTTYKLLKGV
+433 
-448 TYTYTAVSD
+448 
-457 DEGYEPASGEV
+457 
-468 TPTADGTQT
+468 
-477 VALKKVQ
+477 
-484 SIAVKNGSTH
+484 I
-494 KTEFE
+494 
-499 QGDALD
+499 
-505 TTGLTVTVTYSDNST
+505 
-520 KDITEGFTV
+520 
-529 TGFNSVNVAEN
+529 NVAADVAK
-540 QTLTVH
+540 TV
-546 YKGAETTYSV
+546 
-556 KINKK
+556 
-561 LFPSKAFNALEGY
+561 P
-574 ATVEYSH
+574 
-581 TGKYTAGDGKE
+581 
-592 FVDDAQEGA
+592 
-601 LRSNSAGMNSTTVT
+601 
-615 VTITFLENAPKMLL
+615 
-629 SFDYKVSSE
+629 
-638 SNYDKLLV
+638 
-646 AQNRETKLTKSGTV
+646 LTKSAAYSV
-660 AWTADNSLTVKG
+660 AFDISRPAGITAD
-672 GDIVTLTYSKDR
+672 
-684 STASGS
+684 
-690 DCIWLKNF
+690 
-698 TVSPLYT
+698 
-705 LTIAPNQTD
+705 
-714 ATVTLKDKEGKTVS
+714 
-728 GSNGVFAVKAAA
+728 
-740 DYTYTVT
+740 
-747 KKGYEP
+747 
-753 ATGKVTMS
+753 
-761 AENQT
+761 
-766 VNVTLV
+766 
-772 KLPVI
+772 
-777 TLQFTPDDAAVT
+777 
-789 LKQGNTTVYKE
+789 
-800 SAASSTG
+800 
-807 KNVYI
+807 
-812 AAKNTDYTYTV
+812 
-823 SKFGYE
+823 
-829 TATGMIS
+829 
-836 VATGDVNKTV
+836 
-846 TLTEAAKYSVT
+846 
-857 FQITKPEGVS
+857 
-867 ASPTVTVEYNG
+867 PTVTVKTNG
-878 TKVYE
+878 KAVYTGDGTGCSLSNGSYAYTVACDGCDNAGGIFSVNGDKVNITVTLAKKAIFE
-883 GSGANCTLPAGDYTY
+883 DFFANC
-898 KATLKDCDDLS
+898 
-909 GSFTVAAAA
+909 
-918 VTVNLPFE
+918 
-926 KKLTFADIF
+926 
-935 QGVEGITA
+935 QGITV
-943 SNGTKGFK
+943 SGDKGKFT
-951 PIKSAAGNYLES
+951 IEGAGKDSYL
-963 NKSYYGTTSLT
+963 KTTETTTLA
-974 LTATKPCV
+974 LTATK
-982 ISFEYFAQGHED
+982 
-994 NWDEDDSAFFTV
+994 NV
-1006 KKGTTTLLTVYE
+1006 K
-1018 ENGWKTF
+1018 
-1025 STALNTGETLTLSF
+1025 LSF
-1039 NENGNSYY
+1039 SYIANAAGYVEGDWYYDEPDEYYYFTIKKNSTQVKRAYSETSWKDFSVELTQGDVLTISYDGYTSYY
-1047 VRLKNF
+1047 YAALKNF
-1053 AVSPAYTITLTTTP
+1053 AAVPFYTLTLNTPDGATVVLKDRSGAEITGKNGAYT
-1067 TADKVELK
+1067 
-1075 DESGNK
+1075 
-1081 LTGSGG
+1081 
-1087 KYAVAPGT
+1087 VAAGT
-1095 YTYTV
+1095 Y
-1100 SKKDYETATGEI
+1100 A
-1112 TVTDAD
+1112 
-1118 VTQPVKLTAKPVITL
+1118 
-1133 TATPADATVKLEK
+1133 
-1146 GSLPA
+1146 
-1151 SPKTTDKETGVYT
+1151 
-1164 YVVEKGAE
+1164 
-1172 YTYTVSK
+1172 YTVSK

-1225 PVGGTIKPEA
+1225 PVGGTIKPET

-1249 TVAKADYITV
+1249 TVTKADYIPV
-1259 SGSFTA
+1259 HGSITA
-1265 AKNDTITVTL
+1265 AEDKTLSFTL
-1275 TYAGAGWDG
+1275 TYAGEGWDG
-1284 TTKTAPTQDKSGVY
+1284 TAKTAPTQDKNGVY
-1298 LIDTAAK
+1298 QIGTAAE
-1305 LAWFADAVNGGQKA
+1305 LAWFADAVNKDGTT
-1319 INGKLTANI
+1319 ISGKLTANI
-1328 NLNGKPW
+1328 NLNGKTW
-1335 TAIGTS
+1335 TAIGTD

-1355 VSGLVTTGLVGELA
+1355 VSGLAGTGGLVYYLSANGTVKSLC
-1369 EGGVVENLRV
+1369 VD
-1379 NCAIVST
+1379 CAIDGT
-1386 SSLLGGV
+1386 SNV
-1393 ANSSAGTIR
+1393 
-1402 NCMVSG
+1402 
-1408 SITFSSEGHNGAS
+1408 
-1421 AIGGIAGRT
+1421 GGIADKSEGRIENCLVSGYIKGGDDVIFGVGGIVGHGVA
-1430 TGNGVISG
+1430 GNVISG
-1438 CVSRAVVKDAYDNS
+1438 CVSTADILFKYSRYAVQNGAGGIVGY
-1452 TYGTSAPL
+1452 TYGT
-1460 GGIAGYAYGV
+1460 
-1470 VENCYFTGTLA
+1470 VENCYFAGNVHTNAKSVSAGGF
-1481 VKKTQPNKI
+1481 
-1490 IQQKRGGLVGELNAN
+1490 GGLVGCARSNAVMKDCYTVG
-1505 AELKGSYVAGE
+1505 AVTGP
-1516 FAIADESKFGAV
+1516 ESSFGAV

-1558 GMTAHTA
+1558 GMTARTA
-1565 DYMRSAEFAV
+1565 DYMRTPEFAAE
-1575 DMGMNQDDGTLN
+1575 MGMHLDSGNSN
-1587 GGFPVLPWQGGTV
+1587 GGFPVLPWQGGTPV
-1600 LSADDLKAAAA
+1600 DNADLKAAA

-1634 YAETVLGLYDLT
+1634 YAETVLGFYDLT

-1661 APGEAVTNLHDYFL
+1661 EPGEAVTDLHDYFL

-1690 ENADRLKADATGV
+1690 ENADLLKADATGV
-1703 YQLRGLTPVSG
+1703 YQLRGLTPVSS
-1714 DPEEEEETAQT
+1714 DPEEEEEIAQT
-1725 YTACLTLP
+1725 YTGFLTLP

-1746 IVSLTWTA
+1746 TVSLAWTA

-1781 LQSGAATKT
+1781 LQSGAATKV
-1790 KTFTLCLWSENAE
+1790 KTFTLCLWSEKAE
-1803 KVQTLE
+1803 KAQTLE
-1809 DIAAEFA
+1809 DIAAEFT
-1816 RKNTAVQPLQGM
+1816 RKNTAVQPLEGV

-1927 VQKLLESAAESLN
+1927 VQKLLESAAGSLN

-2001 GTNGTGV
+2001 GTGV

-2020 TALPEKSGKFRL
+2020 TPLPEKAGKFRL

-2187 PFTQP
+2187 PFTQQ
-2192 ELDGAAAF
+2192 ELDDAADF
-2200 MTEALTGDVYWDGIK
+2200 MTAARTEDAYWDGIK

-2326 YKDFA
+2326 YKNFA
-2331 QFYKQPIHID
+2331 QFYKQPIQID
-2341 LTVIGEKNAADP
+2341 LTVPGTTGQNDP

-2373 TFQGISD
+2373 TFTGISG

-2438 FGIAVKGGNETLPKT
+2438 FGLTLQGGTETLPKT

-2482 MVPGAEVPGFD
+2482 AVPGAEVPGFD

-2554 GILRKPDD
+2554 GILRAPDD

-2574 ILALT
+2574 ALALT

-2585 TNVGD
+2585 ANVGGE
-2590 KNLLTALQDKD
+2590 NLLKALQNKD
-2601 IMKVTD
+2601 IMQVTD
-2607 TSKTDIN
+2607 TSNTDIN

-2628 TSDTSWLVQAVLE
+2628 TSDTSWLVQAVLA
-2641 QQNKDGSWSASA
+2641 QQNEDGSWRASA

-2671 APYHKDG
+2671 APYYKDG

-2798 RFGEWKVTVAA
+2798 RFGEWQVTVAA

-2816 SRRICSICGVVEEK
+2816 SRRICSICGAVEEK
-2830 PVPATGHKFSA
+2830 SVPATGHNFGA

-2864 TKETMI
+2864 TEETMI

-2917 DSWIIAAL
+2917 DSWVIAAL

-2972 DGVCTTCGTRNPA
+2972 NGVCTVCGVKNPMA
-2985 GGIKGDDLKV
+2985 NVKGDDIKV

-3014 PVTDEKLAEIKAAV
+3014 PVTDEKLADIKAAV
-3028 ENGSIVI
+3028 SDGAI
-3035 TVNNTPILQLT
+3035 TVTVTDTLQLT
-3046 KEDKESD
+3046 NEQKAAD
-3053 GGKKALMQAGAAA
+3053 GGKSALTEAAKTAGD
-3066 SGELKKELDKLAEK
+3066 EVKKELNKLAEK

-3114 TVAQLIELPHSVTLT
+3114 TVAQLIELPHSVTVT

-3135 LYAALQGKHVCVVRS
+3135 LYAALQGKRVCVVRS

>member
-1 MRKRVI
+1 MKKRVI
-7 SWLLTVVMVVSML
+7 SWLLTVVMVVSLL

-41 IAPADTENTVPA
+41 IAPVDTENTVPA
-53 GNEET
+53 ENEET
-58 QEQQEPAEEVP
+58 QEQQEPAPETP
-69 VSRSARSGGAAPM
+69 VSQMARSGGAAPM

-108 LTADITVTAPYA
+108 LTADIIVTAPYA

-132 NGHTVTLA
+132 NGHTVTLDITA
-140 ISGDSDYQALFAKL
+140 STAYVGLFSKL
-154 AAGAVVKNVMVDG
+154 AGGAVVRNVITAGSVTATGKNNVGGIAGVADTELG
-167 EVTGTDN
+167 AITISNCKNEAAIKGNKVVGGILGGCTEDDYALTISACANEGNISGTRN
-174 IGGIAGIAT
+174 IGGICGT
-183 NATIIACANKA
+183 LENAHFIKN
-194 TVAATGRYVGGLVGK
+194 
-209 GTGLTMT
+209 
-216 SCYNQGA
+216 CYNSGA
-223 VSSTRTRPINMGG
+223 VTGSTIGGILGRGARGYSSTTDTPIL
-236 IAGYVDG
+236 
-243 GASVENCYNT
+243 ENCYNVGNIVYSGTNGSAIVGT
-253 GSITGS
+253 GY
-259 GSNTA
+259 A
-264 AVVGWDA
+264 KKPVE
-271 ATVKNCYYLESTY
+271 VKNCYALEGSAQAF
-284 KVGACGNDGY
+284 V
-294 TDPTV
+294 V
-299 SKTDAE
+299 SGVNADSNSDFKTADEMQSAE
-305 MRSGDIVALL
+305 FAATL
-315 GSAFMVKSGDYPAL
+315 GSAFQYNGGGYPTLKDPEPVVEKNVVSISVKSAKTTCYTGDELELSVTVTYDDNSSEVITKGFTVAGFDNTAPGKQTVTVTYKEKTDSIEIEVIKKPEFDDFFAGIVNSVEVTNDATYPYVVDMTDSDGLCLRSSNPDQGNTSSTSTITLKAKANVTLSFKYWGCNYDSSYAALTIVKNNSYNPEMRSWGSTQWKDFTIDLKKGDTLRLNLIKTYVSGDYY
-329 SWETPTAAVKF
+329 VKLKDF
-340 TVSPANAVV
+340 TVSSLYEVKLTAEPEEADAVV
-349 EINGVK
+349 ALKDSTGAELKGTNGV
-355 YTGSCTVGL
+355 YIVSAGE
-364 PVGDYTYTVSCPGY
+364 YTYTVSAYGYDTVTETINVAADVAKTVPLTKSAAYSVAFDISRPAGITADPTVTVKTNGKAVYTGDGTGCSLSNGSYAYTVACDGCDNAGGLFSVNGDKVNITVTLAKKAIFEDFFANCQGITVSGDKGKFTIEGAGKDSYLKTTETTTLALTATKNVKLSFSYIANAAGYVEGDWDYDEPDEYYYFTIKKNSTQVKRADSETSWKDFSVELTQGDVLTISYDGY
-378 TQQTGSVTVT
+378 TSYYY
-388 GEDNPVANPNSVSV
+388 
-402 TLEKDAAKWVTV
+402 AALKNFAAVP
-414 TFTVTPENATLTLK
+414 FYTLTLK
-428 DGETQ
+428 TPDG
-433 VTPTEGTTYKLLKGV
+433 
-448 TYTYTAVSD
+448 
-457 DEGYEPASGEV
+457 
-468 TPTADGTQT
+468 
-477 VALKKVQ
+477 
-484 SIAVKNGSTH
+484 
-494 KTEFE
+494 
-499 QGDALD
+499 
-505 TTGLTVTVTYSDNST
+505 
-520 KDITEGFTV
+520 
-529 TGFNSVNVAEN
+529 
-540 QTLTVH
+540 
-546 YKGAETTYSV
+546 
-556 KINKK
+556 
-561 LFPSKAFNALEGY
+561 
-574 ATVEYSH
+574 ATV
-581 TGKYTAGDGKE
+581 
-592 FVDDAQEGA
+592 V
-601 LRSNSAGMNSTTVT
+601 L
-615 VTITFLENAPKMLL
+615 
-629 SFDYKVSSE
+629 
-638 SNYDKLLV
+638 
-646 AQNRETKLTKSGTV
+646 
-660 AWTADNSLTVKG
+660 
-672 GDIVTLTYSKDR
+672 KDR
-684 STASGS
+684 SG
-690 DCIWLKNF
+690 
-698 TVSPLYT
+698 
-705 LTIAPNQTD
+705 
-714 ATVTLKDKEGKTVS
+714 
-728 GSNGVFAVKAAA
+728 
-740 DYTYTVT
+740 
-747 KKGYEP
+747 
-753 ATGKVTMS
+753 
-761 AENQT
+761 AE
-766 VNVTLV
+766 
-772 KLPVI
+772 I
-777 TLQFTPDDAAVT
+777 
-789 LKQGNTTVYKE
+789 
-800 SAASSTG
+800 TG
-807 KNVYI
+807 KNGAYTV
-812 AAKNTDYTYTV
+812 AAGTYTYTV

-829 TATGMIS
+829 TKTGNI
-836 VATGDVNKTV
+836 
-846 TLTEAAKYSVT
+846 
-857 FQITKPEGVS
+857 
-867 ASPTVTVEYNG
+867 
-878 TKVYE
+878 
-883 GSGANCTLPAGDYTY
+883 
-898 KATLKDCDDLS
+898 
-909 GSFTVAAAA
+909 
-918 VTVNLPFE
+918 
-926 KKLTFADIF
+926 
-935 QGVEGITA
+935 
-943 SNGTKGFK
+943 
-951 PIKSAAGNYLES
+951 
-963 NKSYYGTTSLT
+963 
-974 LTATKPCV
+974 
-982 ISFEYFAQGHED
+982 
-994 NWDEDDSAFFTV
+994 
-1006 KKGTTTLLTVYE
+1006 
-1018 ENGWKTF
+1018 
-1025 STALNTGETLTLSF
+1025 
-1039 NENGNSYY
+1039 
-1047 VRLKNF
+1047 
-1053 AVSPAYTITLTTTP
+1053 
-1067 TADKVELK
+1067 
-1075 DESGNK
+1075 
-1081 LTGSGG
+1081 
-1087 KYAVAPGT
+1087 
-1095 YTYTV
+1095 TV
-1100 SKKDYETATGEI
+1100 S
-1112 TVTDAD
+1112 
-1118 VTQPVKLTAKPVITL
+1118 
-1133 TATPADATVKLEK
+1133 
-1146 GSLPA
+1146 
-1151 SPKTTDKETGVYT
+1151 
-1164 YVVEKGAE
+1164 
-1172 YTYTVSK
+1172 
-1179 FGYETE
+1179 
-1185 TGSITVN
+1185 
-1192 ADVNKTVTLSELASC
+1192 ADVNETVTLSELATR

-1249 TVAKADYITV
+1249 TVTKENYV
-1259 SGSFTA
+1259 PVRGSITA
-1265 AKNDTITVTL
+1265 AEDKTLSFAL
-1275 TYAGAGWDG
+1275 TYAGEGWDG
-1284 TTKTAPTQDKSGVY
+1284 TTKTAPKTENGVY
-1298 LIDTAAK
+1298 QIGTAAE

-1328 NLNGKPW
+1328 NLNDKTW
-1335 TAIGTS
+1335 TAFGKYDYKLEGKS
-1341 SNKFAG
+1341 GFAG
-1347 TLDGDNYT
+1347 TLDGDRHI
-1355 VSGLVTTGLVGELA
+1355 VSGLKSTEGLVSCL
-1369 EGGVVENLRV
+1369 
-1379 NCAIVST
+1379 
-1386 SSLLGGV
+1386 
-1393 ANSSAGTIR
+1393 SSAGTVKNLTVIGT
-1402 NCMVSG
+1402 VSG
-1408 SITFSSEGHNGAS
+1408 SSHVGGIAATSYGAVENCLFDGTVTSSSSTSAGGIVGRALQGNRIVNCVNTGDIKNTYAS
-1421 AIGGIAGRT
+1421 YSSILNIGGIVGYTYGTVENCYSTGNVSAKADRTNKGIGGIAGQVYASAVLRNCYV
-1430 TGNGVISG
+1430 TGAVTGPEAGISP
-1438 CVSRAVVKDAYDNS
+1438 VVNLVAS
-1452 TYGTSAPL
+1452 GAT
-1460 GGIAGYAYGV
+1460 
-1470 VENCYFTGTLA
+1470 VENCYYLHAAGTGAATA
-1481 VKKTQPNKI
+1481 GTAQKT
-1490 IQQKRGGLVGELNAN
+1490 
-1505 AELKGSYVAGE
+1505 AEEMRTPE
-1516 FAIADESKFGAV
+1516 FA
-1528 VGKVNSGATI
+1528 
-1538 TNCAYLDTVA
+1538 
-1548 PQAAADGTTS
+1548 
-1558 GMTAHTA
+1558 
-1565 DYMRSAEFAV
+1565 AE
-1575 DMGMNQDDGTLN
+1575 MGMHLDSGNSN
-1587 GGFPVLPWQGGTV
+1587 GGFPVLPWQGGTPV
-1600 LSADDLKAAAA
+1600 NNADLKAAVD
-1611 AANALELRGMSA
+1611 AANALQLRGMSA

-1634 YAETVLGLYDLT
+1634 NAENVLGLYELT
-1646 DYNDKADLCEKYGIE
+1646 DGNYNKADLCEEYGIE

-1690 ENADRLKADATGV
+1690 ENADLLKADATGV

-1714 DPEEEEETAQT
+1714 DPEEEEEIAQT

-1733 ASVTVPVEGSGEK
+1733 ASVTVPVDGEEK
-1746 IVSLTWTA
+1746 TVSLTWTA

-1816 RKNTAVQPLQGM
+1816 RKNTAVQPLQGV

-1860 VNGSAKANGFDGTK
+1860 VNGSAKANGFDDTK
-1874 VQYIADN
+1874 VKYIADN
-1881 GKITYFTGDGTA
+1881 GNITYFTGDGTA

-1927 VQKLLESAAESLN
+1927 VQKLLESAAGSLN

-1965 NDRITSNLTLPSS
+1965 NDRITSNLTLPSG

-2020 TALPEKSGKFRL
+2020 TALPEKAGKFRL

-2111 PRPALLEE
+2111 PRPALLE
-2119 KGIMSDSYNQKVTMV
+2119 KAGIMTDSYNQKVTMV

-2187 PFTQP
+2187 PFTKQ
-2192 ELDGAAAF
+2192 ELDDAADF
-2200 MTEALTGDVYWDGIK
+2200 MTAALTENAYWNGIK
-2215 NKNTVKTK
+2215 NENTDKTK

-2331 QFYKQPIHID
+2331 QFYKQPIQID
-2341 LTVIGEKNAADP
+2341 LTVPGTTGQNDP

-2373 TFQGISD
+2373 TFRGISD

-2482 MVPGAEVPGFD
+2482 AVPGAEVPGFD

-2554 GILRKPDD
+2554 GILRAPDD

-2574 ILALT
+2574 ALALT

-2585 TNVGD
+2585 ANVGGE
-2590 KNLLTALQDKD
+2590 NLLKALQNKD
-2601 IMKVTD
+2601 IMQVTD
-2607 TSKTDIN
+2607 TSNTDIN

-2628 TSDTSWLVQAVLE
+2628 TSDTSWLVQAVLA
-2641 QQNKDGSWSASA
+2641 QQNEDGSWRASA

-2671 APYHKDG
+2671 APYYKDG

-2798 RFGEWKVTVAA
+2798 RFGEWQVTVAA

-2816 SRRICSICGVVEEK
+2816 SRRICSICGAVEEK
-2830 PVPATGHKFSA
+2830 SVPATGHNFGA

-2853 GISTRKCSVCG
+2853 GISTRKCSVCS
-2864 TKETMI
+2864 TEETMI

-2898 CSRCHKYFSDAAG
+2898 CSRCHKFFSDAAG

-2917 DSWIIAAL
+2917 DSWVIAAL

-2972 DGVCTTCGTRNPA
+2972 NGVCTVCGVKNPMA
-2985 GGIKGDDLKV
+2985 NVKGDDIKV

-3000 TIVTGGGLTIKTDK
+3000 KTAAGDGLVIKADDTITEEV
-3014 PVTDEKLAEIKAAV
+3014 LADIKAAV
-3028 ENGSIVI
+3028 SDGAI
-3035 TVNNTPILQLT
+3035 TVTVTDTLQLT
-3046 KEDKESD
+3046 NEQKAAD
-3053 GGKKALMQAGAAA
+3053 GGKSALTEAAKTAGD
-3066 SGELKKELDKLAEK
+3066 EVKKELNKLAEK

-3114 TVAQLIELPHSVTLT
+3114 TVAQLIELPHSVTVT

-3202 SGTADSGKKDSA
+3202 SGTADSGKTDSS

>member
-1 MRKRVI
+1 MKKRVI

-41 IAPADTENTVPA
+41 IAPVDTENTVPA
-53 GNEET
+53 EDEET
-58 QEQQEPAEEVP
+58 QEQQEPAPETP
-69 VSRSARSGGAAPM
+69 VSRSARIGGTA
-82 LAAAGAVQNIGT
+82 LALAEGT
-94 AEEFAAMEPGGNYQ
+94 VSSAEEFAAMEPSGNYQ
-108 LTADITVTAPYA
+108 LTEDITVTAPYG
-120 NEFTDFSGTFDG
+120 NDITGFTGFTGTFDG
-132 NGHTVTLA
+132 NGHTVTLDITA
-140 ISGDSDYQALFAKL
+140 STANVGLFSKL
-154 AAGAVVKNVMVDG
+154 AGGAVVRNVITAGSVTATGKNNVGGIAGVADTELG
-167 EVTGTDN
+167 AITISNCKNEAAIKGNKVVGGILGGCTEDDYALTISACANEGNISGTRN
-174 IGGIAGIAT
+174 IGGICGT
-183 NATIIACANKA
+183 LENAHFIKN
-194 TVAATGRYVGGLVGK
+194 
-209 GTGLTMT
+209 
-216 SCYNQGA
+216 CYNSGA
-223 VSSTRTRPINMGG
+223 VTGSTIGGILGRGARGYSSTTDTPIL
-236 IAGYVDG
+236 
-243 GASVENCYNT
+243 ENCYNVGNIVYSGTNGSAIVGT
-253 GSITGS
+253 GY
-259 GSNTA
+259 A
-264 AVVGWDA
+264 KKPVE
-271 ATVKNCYYLESTY
+271 VKNCYALEGSAQAF
-284 KVGACGNDGY
+284 V
-294 TDPTV
+294 V
-299 SKTDAE
+299 SGVNADSNSDFKSAAE
-305 MRSGDIVALL
+305 MQSAEFAATL
-315 GSAFMVKSGDYPAL
+315 GSAFQYNGGGYPTLKDPEPVVEKNVVSISVKSAK
-329 SWETPTAAVKF
+329 TTC
-340 TVSPANAVV
+340 
-349 EINGVK
+349 
-355 YTGSCTVGL
+355 YTGDEL
-364 PVGDYTYTVSCPGY
+364 EL
-378 TQQTGSVTVT
+378 SVTVT
-388 GEDNPVANPNSVSV
+388 YDDNSSEVI
-402 TLEKDAAKWVTV
+402 TKG
-414 TFTVTPENATLTLK
+414 FTVAGFDN
-428 DGETQ
+428 
-433 VTPTEGTTYKLLKGV
+433 
-448 TYTYTAVSD
+448 TAP
-457 DEGYEPASGEV
+457 GK
-468 TPTADGTQT
+468 Q
-477 VALKKVQ
+477 
-484 SIAVKNGSTH
+484 
-494 KTEFE
+494 
-499 QGDALD
+499 
-505 TTGLTVTVTYSDNST
+505 TVTVTYKEKTDSIEIEVIKKPEFD
-520 KDITEGFTV
+520 DFFAGIV
-529 TGFNSVNVAEN
+529 NSVEVTNDA
-540 QTLTVH
+540 
-546 YKGAETTYSV
+546 TYPYVVDMTDS
-556 KINKK
+556 
-561 LFPSKAFNALEGY
+561 
-574 ATVEYSH
+574 
-581 TGKYTAGDGKE
+581 DGLC
-592 FVDDAQEGA
+592 
-601 LRSNSAGMNSTTVT
+601 LRSSNPVQGNTSSTS
-615 VTITFLENAPKMLL
+615 TITLKAKANVTL
-629 SFDYKVSSE
+629 SFKYWGC
-638 SNYDKLLV
+638 NYDSSYAALTIVKNNSYNPEMRSWGSTQWKDFTIDLKKGDTLRLNLIKTYVLGDYYVKL
-646 AQNRETKLTKSGTV
+646 
-660 AWTADNSLTVKG
+660 
-672 GDIVTLTYSKDR
+672 KD
-684 STASGS
+684 
-690 DCIWLKNF
+690 F
-698 TVSPLYT
+698 TVSSLY
-705 LTIAPNQTD
+705 
-714 ATVTLKDKEGKTVS
+714 E
-728 GSNGVFAVKAAA
+728 
-740 DYTYTVT
+740 
-747 KKGYEP
+747 
-753 ATGKVTMS
+753 
-761 AENQT
+761 
-766 VNVTLV
+766 
-772 KLPVI
+772 
-777 TLQFTPDDAAVT
+777 
-789 LKQGNTTVYKE
+789 
-800 SAASSTG
+800 
-807 KNVYI
+807 
-812 AAKNTDYTYTV
+812 
-823 SKFGYE
+823 
-829 TATGMIS
+829 
-836 VATGDVNKTV
+836 
-846 TLTEAAKYSVT
+846 
-857 FQITKPEGVS
+857 
-867 ASPTVTVEYNG
+867 
-878 TKVYE
+878 
-883 GSGANCTLPAGDYTY
+883 
-898 KATLKDCDDLS
+898 
-909 GSFTVAAAA
+909 
-918 VTVNLPFE
+918 
-926 KKLTFADIF
+926 
-935 QGVEGITA
+935 
-943 SNGTKGFK
+943 
-951 PIKSAAGNYLES
+951 
-963 NKSYYGTTSLT
+963 
-974 LTATKPCV
+974 
-982 ISFEYFAQGHED
+982 
-994 NWDEDDSAFFTV
+994 
-1006 KKGTTTLLTVYE
+1006 
-1018 ENGWKTF
+1018 
-1025 STALNTGETLTLSF
+1025 
-1039 NENGNSYY
+1039 
-1047 VRLKNF
+1047 
-1053 AVSPAYTITLTTTP
+1053 
-1067 TADKVELK
+1067 
-1075 DESGNK
+1075 
-1081 LTGSGG
+1081 
-1087 KYAVAPGT
+1087 
-1095 YTYTV
+1095 
-1100 SKKDYETATGEI
+1100 
-1112 TVTDAD
+1112 
-1118 VTQPVKLTAKPVITL
+1118 VKLTAEPEE
-1133 TATPADATVKLEK
+1133 ADAVVALKDSTGAELK
-1146 GSLPA
+1146 G
-1151 SPKTTDKETGVYT
+1151 TNGVYI
-1164 YVVEKGAE
+1164 VSAGE
-1172 YTYTVSK
+1172 YTYTVSAYGYDTVTETINVAADVAKTVPLTKSAAYSVAFDISRPAGITADPTVTVKTNGKAVYTGDGTGCSLSNGSYAYTVACDGCDNAGGVFSVNGDKVNITVTLAKKAIFEDFFANCQGITVSGDKGK
-1179 FGYETE
+1179 FTIEGAGKDSYLKTTETTTLALTATKNVKLSFSYIANAAGYVEGDWYDDEPDAYYYFTIKKNSTQVKRADSETSWKDFSVELTQGDVLTISYDGYTSYYYAALKNFAAVPFYTLTLKTPDGATVVLKDRSGAEITGKNGAYTVAAGTYAYTVSKYGYETK
-1185 TGSITVN
+1185 TGTIKVEGG
-1192 ADVNKTVTLSELASC
+1192 DVSKDVALTALTAYQVKFNVAPEGAAVTL
-1207 TLTFAVTPAENA
+1207 
-1219 KVTVTH
+1219 TH

-1249 TVAKADYITV
+1249 TVAKAEYIPV
-1259 SGSFTA
+1259 HGSITA
-1265 AKNDTITVTL
+1265 AEDKTLSFTL
-1275 TYAGAGWDG
+1275 TYAGEGWDG
-1284 TTKTAPTQDKSGVY
+1284 TAKTAPTQDKNGVY
-1298 LIDTAAK
+1298 QIGTAAK
-1305 LAWFADAVNGGQKA
+1305 LAWFADAVNKGDTT
-1319 INGKLTANI
+1319 ISGKLTANI
-1328 NLNGKPW
+1328 NLNDKAW
-1335 TAIGTS
+1335 TAIGTD

-1355 VSGLVTTGLVGELA
+1355 VSGLAGTGGLVYYLSANGTVKSLC
-1369 EGGVVENLRV
+1369 VD
-1379 NCAIVST
+1379 CAIDGT
-1386 SSLLGGV
+1386 SNV
-1393 ANSSAGTIR
+1393 
-1402 NCMVSG
+1402 
-1408 SITFSSEGHNGAS
+1408 
-1421 AIGGIAGRT
+1421 GGIADKSEGRIENCLVSGYIKGGDDVIFGVGGIVGHGVA
-1430 TGNGVISG
+1430 GNVISG
-1438 CVSRAVVKDAYDNS
+1438 CVSTADILFKYSRYAVQNGAGGIVGY
-1452 TYGTSAPL
+1452 TYGT
-1460 GGIAGYAYGV
+1460 
-1470 VENCYFTGTLA
+1470 VENCYFAGNVHTNAKSVSAGGF
-1481 VKKTQPNKI
+1481 
-1490 IQQKRGGLVGELNAN
+1490 GGLVGCARSNAVMKDCYTVG
-1505 AELKGSYVAGE
+1505 AVTGP
-1516 FAIADESKFGAV
+1516 ESSFGAV

-1538 TNCAYLDTVA
+1538 TNCAYLDTIA

-1611 AANALELRGMSA
+1611 AANALQLRGMSA

-1634 YAETVLGLYDLT
+1634 YAENVLGLYDLT
-1646 DYNDKADLCEKYGIE
+1646 DNNDKADLCKEYGIE
-1661 APGEAVTNLHDYFL
+1661 EPGEAVTNLHDYFL
-1675 NALQKHFYKELGLDA
+1675 TALQKHFYKELGLDA
-1690 ENADRLKADATGV
+1690 ENADLLKADATGV

-1725 YTACLTLP
+1725 HTGFLTLP
-1733 ASVTVPVEGSGEK
+1733 ASVTVPVDGEEK
-1746 IVSLTWTA
+1746 TVSLAWTA

-1766 TAPAADK
+1766 TAPAEGK

-1781 LQSGAATKT
+1781 LQSGAATKV

-1809 DIAAEFA
+1809 DIAVEFT
-1816 RKNTAVQPLQGM
+1816 RKNTAVQPLQGV

-1881 GKITYFTGDGTA
+1881 GNITYFTGDGTA

-1927 VQKLLESAAESLN
+1927 VQKLLESAAGSLN

-1965 NDRITSNLTLPSS
+1965 NDRITSNLTLPSG

-2020 TALPEKSGKFRL
+2020 TPLPEKAGKFRL

-2052 NGVEVYADVFFDA
+2052 NGVEVYADVLFDA

-2151 RPLPGEKPV
+2151 RPLPGEEPV
-2160 EAKYV
+2160 KAKYV

-2187 PFTQP
+2187 PFTQQ

-2200 MTEALTGDVYWDGIK
+2200 MTEARTGDVYWNGIK
-2215 NKNTVKTK
+2215 NENTDKTK

-2326 YKDFA
+2326 YKNFA
-2331 QFYKQPIHID
+2331 QFYKQPIQID
-2341 LTVIGEKNAADP
+2341 LTVPGTTGQNDP

-2373 TFQGISD
+2373 TFTGISG

-2438 FGIAVKGGNETLPKT
+2438 FGLTLQGGTETLPKT

-2482 MVPGAEVPGFD
+2482 AVPGAEVPGFD

-2504 SAVSAPVVSYLFGE
+2504 GAVSAPVVSYLFGE

-2554 GILRKPDD
+2554 GILRAPDD

-2574 ILALT
+2574 ALALT

-2585 TNVGD
+2585 ANVGGE
-2590 KNLLTALQDKD
+2590 NLLKALQNKD
-2601 IMKVTD
+2601 IMQVTD
-2607 TSKTDIN
+2607 TSNTDIN

-2628 TSDTSWLVQAVLE
+2628 TSDTSWLVQAVLA
-2641 QQNKDGSWSASA
+2641 QQNEDGSWRASA

-2671 APYHKDG
+2671 APYYKDG

-2798 RFGEWKVTVAA
+2798 RFGEWQVTVAA

-2816 SRRICSICGVVEEK
+2816 SRRICSICGAVEEK
-2830 PVPATGHKFSA
+2830 SVPATGHNFGA

-2853 GISTRKCSVCG
+2853 GISTRKCSVCS
-2864 TKETMI
+2864 TEETMI

-2898 CSRCHKYFSDAAG
+2898 CSRCHKFFSDAAG

-2917 DSWIIAAL
+2917 DSWVIAAL

-2972 DGVCTTCGTRNPA
+2972 NGVCTVCGVKNPMA
-2985 GGIKGDDLKV
+2985 NVKGDDIKV

-3000 TIVTGGGLTIKTDK
+3000 KTAAGDGLVIKADDTITEEV
-3014 PVTDEKLAEIKAAV
+3014 LADIKAAV
-3028 ENGSIVI
+3028 SDGAI
-3035 TVNNTPILQLT
+3035 TVTVTDTLQLT
-3046 KEDKESD
+3046 NEQKAAD
-3053 GGKKALMQAGAAA
+3053 GGKSALTEAAKTAGD
-3066 SGELKKELDKLAEK
+3066 EVKKELNKLAEK

-3114 TVAQLIELPHSVTLT
+3114 TVAQLIELPHSVTVT

-3135 LYAALQGKHVCVVRS
+3135 LYAALQGKRVCVVRS
-3150 HTDSSGNVTTAELSA
+3150 HTDVNGNVTTTELPA

-3177 FQTDKASAFAI
+3177 FQTDKASTFAI

-3221 MVLWLGSAVLAAA
+3221 MVLWLGSAALAAA

>member
-1 MRKRVI
+1 MKKRVI
-7 SWLLTVVMVVSML
+7 SWLLTVVMVVSLL

-41 IAPADTENTVPA
+41 ITPVDTENTVPA
-53 GNEET
+53 EDEET

-69 VSRSARSGGAAPM
+69 VSQMARSGGAA
-82 LAAAGAVQNIGT
+82 LALAEGT
-94 AEEFAAMEPGGNYQ
+94 VSSAKEFAAMDASGSYT
-108 LTADITVTAPYA
+108 LTKDIIVTEPYA
-120 NEFTDFSGTFDG
+120 SDFSGTFDG
-132 NGHTVTLA
+132 NGHTVTLNITA
-140 ISGDSDYQALFAKL
+140 KTNYVGLFKTL
-154 AAGAVVKNVMVDG
+154 AGGAVVKNVKVDG
-167 EVTGTDN
+167 TVSGTE
-174 IGGIAGIAT
+174 GVAGIAAQA
-183 NATIIACANKA
+183 NGATISGCINCAEISA
-194 TVAATGRYVGGLVGK
+194 TERHVGGIVGK
-209 GTGLTMT
+209 LRGGTVEN
-216 SCYNQGA
+216 CYNTGA
-223 VSSTRTRPINMGG
+223 ISSSRTRPINMGG

-259 GSNTA
+259 GDNTA
-264 AVVGWDA
+264 AVVGWNA

-284 KVGACGNDGY
+284 KVGSCGNGDY

-305 MRSGDIVALL
+305 MRSGDIITLL
-315 GSAFMVKSGDYPAL
+315 GSAFMAKAGDYPAL
-329 SWETPTAAVKF
+329 SWETPTAAVLF
-340 TVSPANAVV
+340 AIAPANATL
-349 EINGVK
+349 EINGGT
-355 YTGSCTVGL
+355 YTGSTTVAL
-364 PVGDYTYTVSCPGY
+364 PAADTPYSYTVSCDGY
-378 TQQTGSVTVT
+378 TTKTGTVTVT
-388 GEDNPVANPNSVSV
+388 NKDNPVADPAN
-402 TLEKDAAKWVTV
+402 VTV
-414 TFTVTPENATLTLK
+414 TLAEDTSAWVNVTFN
-428 DGETQ
+428 
-433 VTPTEGTTYKLLKGV
+433 VTPTGAALTVKRGDTEIEPQSDGSYKLLKDH
-448 TYTYTAVSD
+448 TYTYTAETAE
-457 DEGYEPASGEV
+457 EGYEPAAGEV
-468 TPTADGTQT
+468 TPDESSTQT

-484 SIAVKNGSTH
+484 SIAVTKAPT
-494 KTEFE
+494 KTEYYK
-499 QGDALD
+499 GDAELD
-505 TTGLTVTVTYSDNST
+505 LTGMVLTVKYEGTDETRTIEGDYAAAGVTYEGFSTEKPIESQTVTVKYRGKTATFTIKVKDAMLFADFFTGLNGIATAQNST
-520 KDITEGFTV
+520 SYKFEPVLLDGGYVLKSTNEKKGNT
-529 TGFNSVNVAEN
+529 TSSL
-540 QTLTVH
+540 TLTFAKAAQLTFDCKTDSEKNYDGLRVDINNQQ
-546 YKGAETTYSV
+546 GNQFGSTGGGYSGEKQDWKEFSIAV
-556 KINKK
+556 N
-561 LFPSKAFNALEGY
+561 
-574 ATVEYSH
+574 
-581 TGKYTAGDGKE
+581 AGDK
-592 FVDDAQEGA
+592 
-601 LRSNSAGMNSTTVT
+601 VT
-615 VTITFLENAPKMLL
+615 VNYRK
-629 SFDYKVSSE
+629 DSSG
-638 SNYDKLLV
+638 DKG
-646 AQNRETKLTKSGTV
+646 Q
-660 AWTADNSLTVKG
+660 
-672 GDIVTLTYSKDR
+672 
-684 STASGS
+684 
-690 DCIWLKNF
+690 DCIWLRNF
-698 TVSPLYT
+698 RAEVLPTVRFDVKDAAGT
-705 LTIAPNQTD
+705 AID
-714 ATVTLKDKEGKTVS
+714 ATVTLKKGYTGLTAGTDGSYALTV
-728 GSNGVFAVKAAA
+728 GEK
-740 DYTYTVT
+740 YTYTVE
-747 KKGYEP
+747 KKGYE
-753 ATGKVTMS
+753 KVTQEFT
-761 AENQT
+761 AQEGNNT
-766 VNVTLV
+766 ITVTLV

-777 TLQFTPDDAAVT
+777 TLKFTPDDAAVT

-800 SAASSTG
+800 SADSEKG

-829 TATGMIS
+829 TATGTIS
-836 VATGDVNKTV
+836 VATTDVNKTV
-846 TLTEAAKYSVT
+846 KLTELAKQTVT
-857 FQITKPEGVS
+857 FNITKPEGVN
-867 ASPTVTVEYNG
+867 AEPTITVKSGSITAY
-878 TKVYE
+878 T

-898 KATLKDCDDLS
+898 TAKLDGCDTLS
-909 GSFTVAAAA
+909 GSFVVKAAKTIGLEF
-918 VTVNLPFE
+918 V
-926 KKLTFADIF
+926 KSLTFNDFFAGLD
-935 QGVEGITA
+935 GITA
-943 SNGTKGFK
+943 ENGTRYGFE
-951 PIKSAAGNYLES
+951 PVRAAGGNYLES
-963 NKSYYGTTSLT
+963 NRRSYGATSLT
-974 LTATKPCV
+974 LTATESRLV
-982 ISFEYFAQGHED
+982 SFRYLAKGNKAEYS
-994 NWDEDDSAFFTV
+994 WEDDSAFTV
-1006 KKGTTTLLTVYE
+1006 KKGTTLLTAYE

-1025 STALNTGETLTLSF
+1025 STVLNKDEKLTLSF
-1039 NENGNSYY
+1039 SESGSSYY
-1047 VRLKNF
+1047 VRLKDF
-1053 AVSPAYTITLTTTP
+1053 AAAAAHTLTLKTPDGATVVLKDRSGAEITGKNGAYT
-1067 TADKVELK
+1067 
-1075 DESGNK
+1075 
-1081 LTGSGG
+1081 
-1087 KYAVAPGT
+1087 VAAGT
-1095 YTYTV
+1095 Y
-1100 SKKDYETATGEI
+1100 A
-1112 TVTDAD
+1112 
-1118 VTQPVKLTAKPVITL
+1118 
-1133 TATPADATVKLEK
+1133 
-1146 GSLPA
+1146 
-1151 SPKTTDKETGVYT
+1151 
-1164 YVVEKGAE
+1164 
-1172 YTYTVSK
+1172 YTVSK
-1179 FGYETE
+1179 FGYETK
-1185 TGSITVN
+1185 TGNITVS
-1192 ADVNKTVTLSELASC
+1192 ADVNETVTLSELASC

-1235 DGGYKLYLGETYAY
+1235 NGGYKLYLGETYAY
-1249 TVAKADYITV
+1249 TVTKADYV
-1259 SGSFTA
+1259 PVHGSITA
-1265 AKNDTITVTL
+1265 AEDKTLSFTL
-1275 TYAGAGWDG
+1275 TYAGEGWDG
-1284 TTKTAPTQDKSGVY
+1284 TAKTAPTQDKNGVY
-1298 LIDTAAK
+1298 QIGTAAK
-1305 LAWFADAVNGGQKA
+1305 LAWFADAVNKGDTT
-1319 INGKLTANI
+1319 ISGKLTANI
-1328 NLNGKPW
+1328 NLNDKAW
-1335 TAIGTS
+1335 TAIGTD

-1355 VSGLVTTGLVGELA
+1355 VSGLAGTGGLVYYLSANGTVKSLC
-1369 EGGVVENLRV
+1369 VD
-1379 NCAIVST
+1379 CAIDGT
-1386 SSLLGGV
+1386 SNV
-1393 ANSSAGTIR
+1393 
-1402 NCMVSG
+1402 
-1408 SITFSSEGHNGAS
+1408 
-1421 AIGGIAGRT
+1421 GGIADKSEGRIENCLVSGYIKGGDDVIFGVGGIVGHGVA
-1430 TGNGVISG
+1430 GNVISG
-1438 CVSRAVVKDAYDNS
+1438 CVSTADILFKYSRYAVQNGAGGIVGY
-1452 TYGTSAPL
+1452 TYGT
-1460 GGIAGYAYGV
+1460 
-1470 VENCYFTGTLA
+1470 VENCYFAGNVHTNAKSVSAGGF
-1481 VKKTQPNKI
+1481 
-1490 IQQKRGGLVGELNAN
+1490 GGLVGCARSNAVMKDCYTVG
-1505 AELKGSYVAGE
+1505 AVTGP
-1516 FAIADESKFGAV
+1516 ESSFGAV

-1558 GMTAHTA
+1558 GMTARTA
-1565 DYMRSAEFAV
+1565 DYMRTPEFAAE
-1575 DMGMNQDDGTLN
+1575 MGMHLDSGNSN
-1587 GGFPVLPWQGGTV
+1587 GGFPVLPWQGGTPV
-1600 LSADDLKAAAA
+1600 DNADLKAAAA

-1634 YAETVLGLYDLT
+1634 YAETVLRFYDLT

-1661 APGEAVTNLHDYFL
+1661 EPGEAVTDLHDYFL

-1690 ENADRLKADATGV
+1690 ENADLLKADATGV
-1703 YQLRGLTPVSG
+1703 YQLRGLTPVSS
-1714 DPEEEEETAQT
+1714 DPEEEEEIAQT
-1725 YTACLTLP
+1725 YTGFLTLP

-1746 IVSLTWTA
+1746 TVSLAWTA

-1781 LQSGAATKT
+1781 LQSGASTKT

-1809 DIAAEFA
+1809 DIAAEFT
-1816 RKNTAVQPLQGM
+1816 RKNTAVQPLEGV
-1828 GLYDETNI
+1828 GLYYETNI

-1916 LRATVGRSADA
+1916 LRATVGCSADA
-1927 VQKLLESAAESLN
+1927 VQKLLESAAGSLN

-1965 NDRITSNLTLPSS
+1965 NDRITSNLTLPSG

-2020 TALPEKSGKFRL
+2020 TLLPEKAGKFRL

-2139 VLDFNGYHAMVY
+2139 VLDFYGYHARVY

-2187 PFTQP
+2187 PFTPQ

-2200 MTEALTGDVYWDGIK
+2200 MTEALTEAVYWNGIS
-2215 NKNTVKTK
+2215 NGNTDKDNITG
-2223 VTSDLYPFA
+2223 DLKPFV
-2232 EICKN
+2232 EIHK
-2237 EDGTLK
+2237 EQDGTLT
-2243 YVRGTV
+2243 YVYGAV
-2249 NMTFDG
+2249 NMDFSG
-2255 IEADDIPGWLDTEKY
+2255 IKADDIPGWYASEKY
-2270 RCFRSSRPSV
+2270 RTFYSSRPTV
-2280 IENEL
+2280 IEHEL
-2285 LRVHQPEYNTTVTLD
+2285 LRVHPAEYNAKVTVN
-2300 SVLTYTKY
+2300 SVLSYSKY

-2361 KVKVDGYNKNGH
+2361 KVKVDGYDKNGH
-2373 TFQGISD
+2373 TFTGISG

-2482 MVPGAEVPGFD
+2482 AVPGAEVPGFD

-2585 TNVGD
+2585 ANVGG

-2671 APYHKDG
+2671 APYYKDG
-2678 GNETVNTAVEKAL
+2678 GNETVNTAVKKAL

-2853 GISTRKCSVCG
+2853 GISTCKCSVCG
-2864 TKETMI
+2864 TEETMI

-2898 CSRCHKYFSDAAG
+2898 CSRCHKFFSDAAG

-2917 DSWIIAAL
+2917 DSWVIAAL

-2972 DGVCTTCGTRNPA
+2972 NGVCTVCGVKNPMA
-2985 GGIKGDDLKV
+2985 NVKGDDIKV

-3000 TIVTGGGLTIKTDK
+3000 KTAAGDGLVIKADDTITGE
-3014 PVTDEKLAEIKAAV
+3014 VLADIKAAV
-3028 ENGSIVI
+3028 SDGAI
-3035 TVNNTPILQLT
+3035 TVTVTDTLQLT
-3046 KEDKESD
+3046 NEQKAAD
-3053 GGKKALMQAGAAA
+3053 GGKSALTEAAKTAGD
-3066 SGELKKELDKLAEK
+3066 EVKKELNKLAEK

-3114 TVAQLIELPHSVTLT
+3114 TVAQLIELPHSVTVT

-3202 SGTADSGKKDSA
+3202 SGTADSGKTDSS

>member
-1 MRKRVI
+1 MKKRVI
-7 SWLLTVVMVVSML
+7 SWLLTVVMVVSLL

-41 IAPADTENTVPA
+41 TAPADTVSNVPTED
-53 GNEET
+53 EET
-58 QEQQEPAEEVP
+58 QEQQEPAPETP

-82 LAAAGAVQNIGT
+82 LAAAGAVQDIGT
-94 AEEFAAMEPGGNYQ
+94 AEAFAAMEPGGNYQ
-108 LTADITVTAPYA
+108 LTANITVTAPYG
-120 NEFTDFSGTFDG
+120 NDITGFTGFTGTFDG
-132 NGHTVTLA
+132 NGHTVTLDITA
-140 ISGDSDYQALFAKL
+140 STANVGLFSKL
-154 AAGAVVKNVMVDG
+154 AGGAVVKNVKVDG
-167 EVTGTDN
+167 TVSGTE
-174 IGGIAGIAT
+174 GVAGIAAQA
-183 NATIIACANKA
+183 NGATISGCINCAIIS
-194 TVAATGRYVGGLVGK
+194 ATGRYVGGIVGK
-209 GTGLTMT
+209 LRGGT
-216 SCYNQGA
+216 
-223 VSSTRTRPINMGG
+223 
-236 IAGYVDG
+236 
-243 GASVENCYNT
+243 VENCYNT
-253 GSITGS
+253 GAISSSRDRKGVNLGGIAGYIDSNGS
-259 GSNTA
+259 
-264 AVVGWDA
+264 
-271 ATVKNCYYLESTY
+271 VKNCYNSGTTSATADTSNYAAIAGWCDNSTVTNCYYLDTTASA
-284 KVGACGNDGY
+284 GANGNSQ
-294 TDPTV
+294 TAT
-299 SKTDAE
+299 SKTAE
-305 MRSGDIVALL
+305 EMKSPAFAAQL
-315 GSAFMVKSGDYPAL
+315 GEAFMAKAGDYPAL
-329 SWETPTAAVKF
+329 SWETPTAAVSF
-340 TVSPANAVV
+340 TIQPENAVLT
-349 EINGVK
+349 INGGT
-355 YTGSCTVGL
+355 YTGSTTVAL
-364 PVGDYTYTVSCPGY
+364 PAADAPYSYTVSCPGY
-378 TQQTGSVTVT
+378 TQQTGTVTVTVT
-388 GEDNPVANPNSVSV
+388 GEDNPVADPAN
-402 TLEKDAAKWVTV
+402 VTV
-414 TFTVTPENATLTLK
+414 TLAEDTSAWVNMTFN
-428 DGETQ
+428 
-433 VTPTEGTTYKLLKGV
+433 VTPTGAALTVKRGDTEIEPQSDGSYKLLKGV

-457 DEGYEPASGEV
+457 DEGYEPAAGEV
-468 TPTADGTQT
+468 TPTESSTQT

-484 SIAVKNGSTH
+484 SIKVTKAPT
-494 KTEFE
+494 KTEYYK
-499 QGDALD
+499 GDAELD
-505 TTGLTVTVTYSDNST
+505 LTGMVLTVNYDGTDETRTITDGYDAAGVTCEGFSTEKPIESQTVTVKYRGKTATFTIKVKDAMLFADFFTGLNGIATAQNST
-520 KDITEGFTV
+520 SYKFEPVLLDGGYVLKSTNEKKGNT
-529 TGFNSVNVAEN
+529 TSSL
-540 QTLTVH
+540 TLTFVKAAQLTFDCKTDSEKN
-546 YKGAETTYSV
+546 YDGLRVDINDQTGSQFGSTGGYSGEKQDWKEFSIAV
-556 KINKK
+556 N
-561 LFPSKAFNALEGY
+561 
-574 ATVEYSH
+574 
-581 TGKYTAGDGKE
+581 AGDK
-592 FVDDAQEGA
+592 
-601 LRSNSAGMNSTTVT
+601 VT
-615 VTITFLENAPKMLL
+615 VNYRK
-629 SFDYKVSSE
+629 DSSG
-638 SNYDKLLV
+638 DKG
-646 AQNRETKLTKSGTV
+646 Q
-660 AWTADNSLTVKG
+660 
-672 GDIVTLTYSKDR
+672 
-684 STASGS
+684 
-690 DCIWLKNF
+690 DCIWLRNF
-698 TVSPLYT
+698 RAEVLPTVRFAVKDAAGKA
-705 LTIAPNQTD
+705 ID
-714 ATVTLKDKEGKTVS
+714 ATVTLKKGYTGLTAGTDGSYALTV
-728 GSNGVFAVKAAA
+728 GEK
-740 DYTYTVT
+740 YTYTVE
-747 KKGYEP
+747 KKGYE
-753 ATGKVTMS
+753 KVTQEFT
-761 AENQT
+761 AQAGDNT
-766 VNVTLV
+766 ITVTLV

-800 SAASSTG
+800 SADSEKG

-823 SKFGYE
+823 TKFGYE
-829 TATGMIS
+829 TATGTIS
-836 VATGDVNKTV
+836 VAIADVNKTV
-846 TLTEAAKYSVT
+846 KLTELAKQTVT
-857 FQITKPEGVS
+857 FNITKPEGVT
-867 ASPTVTVEYNG
+867 AEPTITVKSGSITAY
-878 TKVYE
+878 T

-898 KATLKDCDDLS
+898 TAKLDGCDTLS
-909 GSFTVAAAA
+909 GSFVVKAAKTIGLEF
-918 VTVNLPFE
+918 V
-926 KKLTFADIF
+926 KSLTFDDFFAGLD
-935 QGVEGITA
+935 GITA
-943 SNGTKGFK
+943 ENGTRYGFE
-951 PIKSAAGNYLES
+951 PVRAAGGNYLES
-963 NKSYYGTTSLT
+963 NRRSYGTTSLT
-974 LTATKPCV
+974 LTATESRLV
-982 ISFEYFAQGHED
+982 SFQYLAKGNKAD
-994 NWDEDDSAFFTV
+994 YSWDDDSAFSV
-1006 KKGTTTLLTVYE
+1006 KKGTSTLLTAYE

-1025 STALNTGETLTLSF
+1025 STVLNTGEKLTLSF
-1039 NENGNSYY
+1039 SESGSSYY
-1047 VRLKNF
+1047 VRLKDF
-1053 AVSPAYTITLTTTP
+1053 AAAAAHTLTLKTPDGATVVLKDRSGAEITGKNGAYT
-1067 TADKVELK
+1067 
-1075 DESGNK
+1075 
-1081 LTGSGG
+1081 
-1087 KYAVAPGT
+1087 VAAGT
-1095 YTYTV
+1095 Y
-1100 SKKDYETATGEI
+1100 A
-1112 TVTDAD
+1112 
-1118 VTQPVKLTAKPVITL
+1118 
-1133 TATPADATVKLEK
+1133 
-1146 GSLPA
+1146 
-1151 SPKTTDKETGVYT
+1151 
-1164 YVVEKGAE
+1164 
-1172 YTYTVSK
+1172 YTVSK
-1179 FGYETE
+1179 FGYETK
-1185 TGSITVN
+1185 TGNITVS
-1192 ADVNKTVTLSELASC
+1192 ADVNETVTLSELASC

-1235 DGGYKLYLGETYAY
+1235 NGGYKLYLGETYAY
-1249 TVAKADYITV
+1249 TVTKADYV
-1259 SGSFTA
+1259 PVHGSITA
-1265 AKNDTITVTL
+1265 AEDKTLSFTL
-1275 TYAGAGWDG
+1275 TYAGEGWDG
-1284 TTKTAPTQDKSGVY
+1284 TAKTAPTQDKNGVY
-1298 LIDTAAK
+1298 QIGTAAK
-1305 LAWFADAVNGGQKA
+1305 LAWFADAVNKGDTT
-1319 INGKLTANI
+1319 ISGKLTANI
-1328 NLNGKPW
+1328 NLNGKTW
-1335 TAIGTS
+1335 TAIGTD

-1347 TLDGDNYT
+1347 TLDGDSHT
-1355 VSGLVTTGLVGELA
+1355 VSGLAGTGGLVYYLSANGTVKSLC
-1369 EGGVVENLRV
+1369 VD
-1379 NCAIVST
+1379 CAIDGT
-1386 SSLLGGV
+1386 SNV
-1393 ANSSAGTIR
+1393 
-1402 NCMVSG
+1402 
-1408 SITFSSEGHNGAS
+1408 
-1421 AIGGIAGRT
+1421 GGIADKSEGRIENCLVSGYIKGGDDVIFGVGGIVGHGVA
-1430 TGNGVISG
+1430 GNVISG
-1438 CVSRAVVKDAYDNS
+1438 CVSTADILFKYSRYAVQNGAGGIVGY
-1452 TYGTSAPL
+1452 TYGT
-1460 GGIAGYAYGV
+1460 
-1470 VENCYFTGTLA
+1470 VENCYFAGNVHTNAKSVSAGGF
-1481 VKKTQPNKI
+1481 
-1490 IQQKRGGLVGELNAN
+1490 GGLVGCARSNAVMKDCYTVG
-1505 AELKGSYVAGE
+1505 AVTGP
-1516 FAIADESKFGAV
+1516 ESSFGAV

-1558 GMTAHTA
+1558 GMTARTA
-1565 DYMRSAEFAV
+1565 DYMRTPEFAAE
-1575 DMGMNQDDGTLN
+1575 MGMHLDSGNSN
-1587 GGFPVLPWQGGTV
+1587 GGFPVLPWQGGTPV
-1600 LSADDLKAAAA
+1600 DNADLKAAAA

-1623 ADAAKKAKADW
+1623 AAAAKKAKADW
-1634 YAETVLGLYDLT
+1634 YAETVLGFYDLT

-1661 APGEAVTNLHDYFL
+1661 EPGEAVTDLHDYFL

-1690 ENADRLKADATGV
+1690 ENADLLKADATGV
-1703 YQLRGLTPVSG
+1703 YQLRGLTPVSS
-1714 DPEEEEETAQT
+1714 DPEEEEEIAQT
-1725 YTACLTLP
+1725 YTGFLTLP

-1746 IVSLTWTA
+1746 TVSLAWTA

-1781 LQSGAATKT
+1781 LQSGAATKV
-1790 KTFTLCLWSENAE
+1790 KTFTLCLWSEKAE
-1803 KVQTLE
+1803 KAQTLE
-1809 DIAAEFA
+1809 DIAAEFT
-1816 RKNTAVQPLQGM
+1816 RKNTAVQPLEGV

-1927 VQKLLESAAESLN
+1927 VQKLLESAAGSLN

-2001 GTNGTGV
+2001 GTGV

-2020 TALPEKSGKFRL
+2020 TPLPEKAGKFRL

-2187 PFTQP
+2187 PFTQQ
-2192 ELDGAAAF
+2192 ELDDAADF
-2200 MTEALTGDVYWDGIK
+2200 MTAARTEDAYWDGIK

-2326 YKDFA
+2326 YKNFA
-2331 QFYKQPIHID
+2331 QFYKQPIQID
-2341 LTVIGEKNAADP
+2341 LTVPGTTGQNDP

-2373 TFQGISD
+2373 TFTGISG

-2438 FGIAVKGGNETLPKT
+2438 FGLTLQGGTETLPKT

-2482 MVPGAEVPGFD
+2482 AVPGAEVPGFD

-2554 GILRKPDD
+2554 GILRAPDD

-2574 ILALT
+2574 ALALT

-2585 TNVGD
+2585 ANVGGE
-2590 KNLLTALQDKD
+2590 NLLKALQNKD
-2601 IMKVTD
+2601 IMQVTD
-2607 TSKTDIN
+2607 TSNTDIN

-2628 TSDTSWLVQAVLE
+2628 TSDTSWLVQAVLA
-2641 QQNKDGSWSASA
+2641 QQNEDGSWRASA

-2671 APYHKDG
+2671 APYYKDG

-2798 RFGEWKVTVAA
+2798 RFGEWQVTVAA

-2816 SRRICSICGVVEEK
+2816 SRRICSICGAVEEK
-2830 PVPATGHKFSA
+2830 SVPATGHNFGA

-2864 TKETMI
+2864 TEETMI

-2917 DSWIIAAL
+2917 DSWVIAAL

-2972 DGVCTTCGTRNPA
+2972 NGVCTVCGVKNPMA
-2985 GGIKGDDLKV
+2985 NVKGDDIKV

-3014 PVTDEKLAEIKAAV
+3014 PVTDEKLADIKAAV
-3028 ENGSIVI
+3028 SDGAI
-3035 TVNNTPILQLT
+3035 TVTVTDTLQLT
-3046 KEDKESD
+3046 NEQKAAD
-3053 GGKKALMQAGAAA
+3053 GGKSALTEAAKTAGD
-3066 SGELKKELDKLAEK
+3066 EVKKELNKLAEK

-3114 TVAQLIELPHSVTLT
+3114 TVAQLIELPHSVTVT

-3202 SGTADSGKKDSA
+3202 SGTADSGKTDSA

>member
-41 IAPADTENTVPA
+41 IAPVDTENTVPA
-53 GNEET
+53 EDEET

-69 VSRSARSGGAAPM
+69 VSRSARSGGVALA
-82 LAAAGAVQNIGT
+82 LAAAGTVQNIGT
-94 AEEFAAMEPGGNYQ
+94 AEEFAEMQPDGTYR
-108 LTADITVTAPYA
+108 LTADITVTKPYA
-120 NEFTDFSGTFDG
+120 NEFTGTFDG

-140 ISGDSDYQALFAKL
+140 LENEAGECQALFSKI
-154 AAGAVVKNVMVDG
+154 AASGKVQNLGIAG
-167 EVTGTDN
+167 TVTGKKYVGGIAGKNAGSIENCKNTAAIKGASADGRW
-174 IGGIAGIAT
+174 IGGIAGETSNGSKIL
-183 NATIIACANKA
+183 NCYNIGTISSD
-194 TVAATGRYVGGLVGK
+194 RSGK
-209 GTGLTMT
+209 GVCL
-216 SCYNQGA
+216 
-223 VSSTRTRPINMGG
+223 GG
-236 IAGYVDG
+236 IAGN
-243 GASVENCYNT
+243 APSAKISNCYNAGQIVT
-253 GSITGS
+253 KSTTNYGAIAGYGYGVTVSDCYFI
-259 GSNTA
+259 
-264 AVVGWDA
+264 AVDDLKGVYGA
-271 ATVKNCYYLESTY
+271 ETESTP
-284 KVGACGNDGY
+284 K
-294 TDPTV
+294 
-299 SKTDAE
+299 SAE
-305 MRSGDIVALL
+305 EMKSPAFAALL
-315 GSAFMVKSGDYPAL
+315 GSAFMAKAGDYPAL
-329 SWETPTAAVKF
+329 SWETPTAAVLF
-340 TVSPANAVV
+340 TIAPANATL
-349 EINGVK
+349 EINGGT
-355 YTGSCTVGL
+355 YTGSTTVAL
-364 PVGDYTYTVSCPGY
+364 PAAGEAYSYTVSCPGY
-378 TQQTGSVTVT
+378 TTKTGSVTVT
-388 GEDNPVANPNSVSV
+388 GNDNPVATPDSVTV

-414 TFTVTPENATLTLK
+414 TFN
-428 DGETQ
+428 
-433 VTPTEGTTYKLLKGV
+433 VTPTGAALTVKRGDTEVEPQSDGSYKLLKGV

-457 DEGYEPASGEV
+457 DESYEPAAGEV
-468 TPTADGTQT
+468 TPTADGIQT
-477 VALKKVQ
+477 VALKKVAG
-484 SIAVKNGSTH
+484 IAVTAAPTKKVYYKGDTELDLTGMVLTVNYAGTDETRTITDGYAAAGVTCEGFSTENP
-494 KTEFE
+494 TDS
-499 QGDALD
+499 Q
-505 TTGLTVTVTYSDNST
+505 TVTVKYRGKTATFTIKVNDKLKFADFFTAISGSITATDDTTSPFTPVQKPEGNYLESSNTSNYSSSKITLKAT
-520 KDITEGFTV
+520 KNV
-529 TGFNSVNVAEN
+529 T
-540 QTLTVH
+540 
-546 YKGAETTYSV
+546 
-556 KINKK
+556 
-561 LFPSKAFNALEGY
+561 
-574 ATVEYSH
+574 
-581 TGKYTAGDGKE
+581 
-592 FVDDAQEGA
+592 
-601 LRSNSAGMNSTTVT
+601 
-615 VTITFLENAPKMLL
+615 L
-629 SFDYKVSSE
+629 SFDYLGSASS
-638 SNYDKLLV
+638 
-646 AQNRETKLTKSGTV
+646 
-660 AWTADNSLTVKG
+660 NSYYCFTVKKG
-672 GDIVTLTYSKDR
+672 SSTLLTSYSSSAWKSFSVDMAAGDTVTLKFEHPYSY
-684 STASGS
+684 GS
-690 DCIWLKNF
+690 HYSVKLKNF

-705 LTIAPNQTD
+705 LTIAPDQTD

-777 TLQFTPDDAAVT
+777 TLTVSPADATVKLTKNGSAVSHDT
-789 LKQGNTTVYKE
+789 KNGGEYK
-800 SAASSTG
+800 
-807 KNVYI
+807 YI
-812 AAKNTDYTYTV
+812 AAKNTAYTYTV

-829 TATGMIS
+829 TATGTIT
-836 VATGDVNKTV
+836 VATADVNKTV
-846 TLTEAAKYSVT
+846 KLTELAKQTVT
-857 FQITKPEGVS
+857 FNITKPEGVN
-867 ASPTVTVEYNG
+867 AEPVVTVKYNG

-883 GSGANCTLPAGDYTY
+883 GSGTNCTLPAGNYTY
-898 KATLKDCDDLS
+898 TAKLDGCDDLS

-918 VTVNLPFE
+918 VTVNLPFA
-926 KKLTFADIF
+926 KKLTFDDIF
-935 QGVEGITA
+935 QDIEGITA
-943 SNGTKGFK
+943 TNGTSGFK
-951 PIKSAAGNYLES
+951 PVKDAAGNYLES
-963 NKSYYGTTSLT
+963 NGKYYGTTSLT
-974 LTATKPCV
+974 LTATESRLV
-982 ISFEYFAQGHED
+982 SFRYLAKGYEN
-994 NWDEDDSAFFTV
+994 NWDEDNSAFFTV

-1018 ENGWKTF
+1018 EDDWKTF
-1025 STALNTGETLTLSF
+1025 STVLNKDEKLTLSF
-1039 NENGNSYY
+1039 SESGSNYY
-1047 VRLKNF
+1047 VRLKDF
-1053 AVSPAYTITLTTTP
+1053 AAAAAHTLTLKTP
-1067 TADKVELK
+1067 DGATVVLK
-1075 DESGNK
+1075 DRSGTEI
-1081 LTGSGG
+1081 TG
-1087 KYAVAPGT
+1087 KNGT
-1095 YTYTV
+1095 YTVAAGT
-1100 SKKDYETATGEI
+1100 
-1112 TVTDAD
+1112 
-1118 VTQPVKLTAKPVITL
+1118 
-1133 TATPADATVKLEK
+1133 
-1146 GSLPA
+1146 
-1151 SPKTTDKETGVYT
+1151 
-1164 YVVEKGAE
+1164 

-1179 FGYETE
+1179 FGYETK
-1185 TGSITVN
+1185 TGNITVS
-1192 ADVNKTVTLSELASC
+1192 ADVNETVTLSELATR
-1207 TLTFAVTPAENA
+1207 TLTFAVTPEDA

-1225 PVGGTIKPEA
+1225 PVGGTIKPGA

-1249 TVAKADYITV
+1249 TVTKADYITV

-1265 AKNDTITVTL
+1265 AKNDTIKVTL

-1284 TTKTAPTQDKSGVY
+1284 TTKTKPAQDESGVY
-1298 LIDTAAK
+1298 LIGTAAE
-1305 LAWFADAVNGGQKA
+1305 LAWFADAVQNGQTA
-1319 INGKLTANI
+1319 ISAKLTANI
-1328 NLNGKPW
+1328 NLNGKTW

-1355 VSGLVTTGLVGELA
+1355 VSGLAGTGGLVYYLSANGTVKSLC
-1369 EGGVVENLRV
+1369 VD
-1379 NCAIVST
+1379 CAIDGT
-1386 SSLLGGV
+1386 SNV
-1393 ANSSAGTIR
+1393 
-1402 NCMVSG
+1402 
-1408 SITFSSEGHNGAS
+1408 
-1421 AIGGIAGRT
+1421 GGIADKSEGRIENCLVSGYIKG
-1430 TGNGVISG
+1430 GNDTIFGVGGIVGHGVAGNVISG
-1438 CVSRAVVKDAYDNS
+1438 CVSTADILFKYSRYAVQNGAGGIVGY
-1452 TYGTSAPL
+1452 TYGT
-1460 GGIAGYAYGV
+1460 
-1470 VENCYFTGTLA
+1470 VENCYFAGNVHTNAKSVSAGGF
-1481 VKKTQPNKI
+1481 
-1490 IQQKRGGLVGELNAN
+1490 GGLVGSARSNAVMKDCYTVG
-1505 AELKGSYVAGE
+1505 AVTGP
-1516 FAIADESKFGAV
+1516 ESSFGAV

-1548 PQAAADGTTS
+1548 TQAAADGTTS

-1611 AANALELRGMSA
+1611 AANALQLRGMSA

-1634 YAETVLGLYDLT
+1634 YAENVLGLYDLT
-1646 DYNDKADLCEKYGIE
+1646 DYNDKADLCEEYGIE
-1661 APGEAVTNLHDYFL
+1661 APGEAVTNPHDYFL
-1675 NALQKHFYKELGLDA
+1675 TALQKHFYKELGLDA
-1690 ENADRLKADATGV
+1690 ENADLLKADASGV

-1714 DPEEEEETAQT
+1714 DPEEEESAQT
-1725 YTACLTLP
+1725 YTGFLTLP
-1733 ASVTVPVEGSGEK
+1733 KSVTVPVDGSGEK
-1746 IVSLTWTA
+1746 TVSLTWTA

-1766 TAPAADK
+1766 TVPAADK

-1781 LQSGAATKT
+1781 LQSGAATKV
-1790 KTFTLCLWSENAE
+1790 KTFKLCLWSENAE

-1809 DIAAEFA
+1809 DIAAEFT
-1816 RKNTAVQPLQGM
+1816 RKNIAVQPLEGV
-1828 GLYDETNI
+1828 GLYNEKNI
-1836 TQAFRRLLA
+1836 TQAFHRLLR

-1851 VADNSEITY
+1851 VADRAEITY
-1860 VNGSAKANGFDGTK
+1860 VNGSAKANGFDDTK
-1874 VQYIADN
+1874 VKYIADN
-1881 GKITYFTGDGTA
+1881 GDITYFTGDGTA

-1901 LKFNITYAGVTKEIT
+1901 LKFRITYAGVTKEIT
-1916 LRATVGRSADA
+1916 LRGTVGRSADA
-1927 VQKLLESAAESLN
+1927 VQKLVESAAESLN

-2001 GTNGTGV
+2001 GTNGAGV

-2020 TALPEKSGKFRL
+2020 APLPEKAGKFRL
-2032 IARVTYDAFDDYTL
+2032 IARVTYDGFDDYTL

-2052 NGVEVYADVFFDA
+2052 DGVEVYADVFFDA

-2073 VTSEMQNALA
+2073 VTSEMQTALA

-2094 DKTKPVDL
+2094 DKTKPVNLD
-2102 TAVSDDMQM
+2102 AVSDDMQM
-2111 PRPALLEE
+2111 PRPALLEQA
-2119 KGIMSDSYNQKVTMV
+2119 GIMSDSYNQKVTMV

-2151 RPLPGEKPV
+2151 RPLPGEEPV

-2177 ARQEFSFTIQ
+2177 ARQEFTFTIA
-2187 PFTQP
+2187 PFEEQ
-2192 ELDGAAAF
+2192 ELKDAAAF
-2200 MTEALTGDVYWDGIK
+2200 MTKALTGDVYWDGIK
-2215 NKNTVKTK
+2215 NKNTDKTK

-2237 EDGTLK
+2237 KDGTLK

-2285 LRVHQPEYNTTVTLD
+2285 LRVHQPEYNTTVRLD

-2319 TEESKER
+2319 TEETKER

-2341 LTVIGEKNAADP
+2341 LTVIGEKNAVDP

-2373 TFQGISD
+2373 TFRGISD

-2393 WDAVKACLDSAKYT
+2393 WDAVKACLGSANYT
-2407 YTGSGAYI
+2407 YTGSGTYI
-2415 KSITDAAGHTLK
+2415 KSITDAAGNTLK

-2438 FGIAVKGGNETLPKT
+2438 FGLAVKGGTETLPKT

-2482 MVPGAEVPGFD
+2482 TVPGTEVPGFD

-2525 RAKVPL
+2525 RAGVEL
-2531 SEAYIAAYY
+2531 SDAYIQAYY
-2540 EKVVAYVKANIGSD
+2540 DKVVAYVRKNMGAD
-2554 GILRKPDD
+2554 GVLRDPESH
-2562 KNTPVITDNERI
+2562 NPAITDNERI
-2574 ILALT
+2574 ALALT

-2585 TNVGD
+2585 ANVSG
-2590 KNLLTALQDKD
+2590 KNLLAALQDKD

-2607 TSKTDIN
+2607 TSYTDIN

-2628 TSDTSWLVQAVLE
+2628 TSDTSWLVQAILG
-2641 QQNKDGSWSASA
+2641 QQNADGSWSASA
-2653 DTKPVGDVDMTA
+2653 DTKSVGDVDMTA

-2671 APYHKDG
+2671 APYYKDG
-2678 GNETVNTAVEKAL
+2678 GNETVNTAVNKAL
-2691 NWLSGKYRSGYD
+2691 QWLSDKYKGTGYT
-2703 SSESCAQVVIALSA
+2703 SAESCAQVVIALSA

-2725 ARFTKTVEGKTL
+2725 ARFTETVEGKTL

-2745 YRVAENGGF
+2745 YRVAKSGGF

-2816 SRRICSICGVVEEK
+2816 SRRICSICGAVEEK
-2830 PVPATGHKFSA
+2830 SVPAPGHNFGA

-2864 TKETMI
+2864 TEETMI

-2892 NSAYWT
+2892 NSAYWS
-2898 CSRCHKYFSDAAG
+2898 CSRCGKFFSDAAG

-2917 DSWIIAAL
+2917 DSWVIAAL
-2925 GHDEATRAAVAATC
+2925 GHDKATRADVAATC
-2939 YASGHEADTYCKRCG
+2939 YASGRTAETYCKRCG
-2954 IVITAGAT
+2954 LVLTAGT
-2962 IPATGKHTYV
+2962 VIQATGKHTYEN
-2972 DGVCTTCGTRNPA
+2972 GVCSTCGVKNPLA
-2985 GGIKGDDLKV
+2985 DVKGDTIKV

-3000 TIVTGGGLTIKTDK
+3000 KTAAGGGLVIKADSTI
-3014 PVTDEKLAEIKAAV
+3014 TDEVLADIKAAV
-3028 ENGSIVI
+3028 SDGAI
-3035 TVNNTPILQLT
+3035 TVTV
-3046 KEDKESD
+3046 EDRFQPTNEQKAAD
-3053 GGKKALMQAGAAA
+3053 GGKSALTEAAKNA
-3066 SGELKKELDKLAEK
+3066 ATGDAKQELTKLAEK

-3114 TVAQLIELPHSVTLT
+3114 TVAQLIELPHSVTVT

-3135 LYAALQGKHVCVVRS
+3135 LYAALQGKRVCVVRS

-3202 SGTADSGKKDSA
+3202 SGTADSGKTDSA

>member
-1 MRKRVI
+1 MKKRVI
-7 SWLLTVVMVVSML
+7 SWLLTVVMVVSLL

-41 IAPADTENTVPA
+41 IAPVDTENTVPA
-53 GNEET
+53 ENEET
-58 QEQQEPAEEVP
+58 QEQQEPAPETP
-69 VSRSARSGGAAPM
+69 VSRSARSGGTA
-82 LAAAGAVQNIGT
+82 LALAEGT
-94 AEEFAAMEPGGNYQ
+94 VSSAKEFAAMDASGSYT
-108 LTADITVTAPYA
+108 LTKDIIVTEPYA
-120 NEFTDFSGTFDG
+120 SDFSGTFDG

-154 AAGAVVKNVMVDG
+154 AAGAVVKNVTVEG
-167 EVTGTDN
+167 KVTGKKCVA
-174 IGGIAGIAT
+174 GIAGQAT
-183 NATIIACANKA
+183 DATITGCANKA
-194 TVAATGRYVGGLVGK
+194 DILATDRYVGGIVAESK
-209 GTGLTMT
+209 NT
-216 SCYNQGA
+216 SI
-223 VSSTRTRPINMGG
+223 S
-236 IAGYVDG
+236 
-243 GASVENCYNT
+243 NCYNT
-253 GSITGS
+253 GTISSDRSDKGVCLGGIVGNATNNTGGGTTVTNCYSIGTIS
-259 GSNTA
+259 ATADTSNYA
-264 AVVGWDA
+264 AIAGWCYNS
-271 ATVKNCYYLESTY
+271 TVTNCYYLDTTASA
-284 KVGACGNDGY
+284 GANGNSQ
-294 TDPTV
+294 TAT
-299 SKTDAE
+299 SKTADE
-305 MRSGDIVALL
+305 MKSPAFAALL
-315 GSAFMVKSGDYPAL
+315 GDGFMVKSGDYPAL
-329 SWETPTAAVKF
+329 SWETPTAAVRF
-340 TVSPANAVV
+340 TIAPANATL
-349 EINGVK
+349 EINGGT
-355 YTGSCTVGL
+355 YTGSTTVAL
-364 PVGDYTYTVSCPGY
+364 PAADAPYSYTVSCPGY

-388 GEDNPVANPNSVSV
+388 DKDNPVADPANVTV
-402 TLEKDAAKWVTV
+402 TLAEDAAQWVTV

-433 VTPTEGTTYKLLKGV
+433 VAPTEGTTYQMLKGHA
-448 TYTYTAVSD
+448 YTYTAETTE
-457 DEGYEPASGEV
+457 EGYEPASGTV
-468 TPTADGTQT
+468 TPNENSTQT

-484 SIAVKNGSTH
+484 SIAVTKAPTKTEYYKGDAELDLTGMVLTVNYDGTNETRTIEGDYAAAGVTCEGFSTENPTDSQIVTVKYRGKTATFTIKVKDAMLFADFFTGLNGIATAQNSTSYKFEPVLLDGGYVLKSTNEKKGNTTSSLTLTFAKAAQLTFDCKTDSEKNYDGLRVDINNQQGNQFGSTGGGYSGE
-494 KTEFE
+494 KQDWKEFSIAVNA
-499 QGDALD
+499 GDK
-505 TTGLTVTVTYSDNST
+505 VTVNYR
-520 KDITEGFTV
+520 KDSSGD
-529 TGFNSVNVAEN
+529 
-540 QTLTVH
+540 
-546 YKGAETTYSV
+546 KG
-556 KINKK
+556 
-561 LFPSKAFNALEGY
+561 
-574 ATVEYSH
+574 
-581 TGKYTAGDGKE
+581 
-592 FVDDAQEGA
+592 Q
-601 LRSNSAGMNSTTVT
+601 
-615 VTITFLENAPKMLL
+615 
-629 SFDYKVSSE
+629 
-638 SNYDKLLV
+638 
-646 AQNRETKLTKSGTV
+646 
-660 AWTADNSLTVKG
+660 
-672 GDIVTLTYSKDR
+672 
-684 STASGS
+684 
-690 DCIWLKNF
+690 DCIWLRNF
-698 TVSPLYT
+698 RAEVLPTVRFDVKDAAGT
-705 LTIAPNQTD
+705 AID
-714 ATVTLKDKEGKTVS
+714 ATVTLKKGYTGLTAGTDGSYALTV
-728 GSNGVFAVKAAA
+728 GEK
-740 DYTYTVT
+740 YTYTVE
-747 KKGYEP
+747 KKGYE
-753 ATGKVTMS
+753 KVTQEFT
-761 AENQT
+761 AQEGNNT
-766 VNVTLV
+766 ITVTLV

-777 TLQFTPDDAAVT
+777 TLKFTPDDAAVT

-800 SAASSTG
+800 SADSEKG

-812 AAKNTDYTYTV
+812 AAKNTAYTYTV

-829 TATGMIS
+829 TATGTIN

-846 TLTEAAKYSVT
+846 KLTELAKQTVT
-857 FQITKPEGVS
+857 FNITKPEGVT
-867 ASPTVTVEYNG
+867 AEPTITVTSGSITAY
-878 TKVYE
+878 T
-883 GSGANCTLPAGDYTY
+883 GSGADCTLPAGDYTY
-898 KATLKDCDDLS
+898 TAKLDGCDTLS
-909 GSFTVAAAA
+909 GSFVVKAAKTIGLEF
-918 VTVNLPFE
+918 V
-926 KKLTFADIF
+926 KSLTFNDFFAGLD
-935 QGVEGITA
+935 GITA
-943 SNGTKGFK
+943 ENGTRYGFE
-951 PIKSAAGNYLES
+951 PVRAAGGNYLES
-963 NKSYYGTTSLT
+963 NRRSYGATSLT
-974 LTATKPCV
+974 LTATESRLV
-982 ISFEYFAQGHED
+982 SFRYLAKGNKAEYS
-994 NWDEDDSAFFTV
+994 WEDDSAFTV
-1006 KKGTTTLLTVYE
+1006 KKGTTLLTAYE

-1025 STALNTGETLTLSF
+1025 STVLNKDEKLTLSF
-1039 NENGNSYY
+1039 SESGSSYY
-1047 VRLKNF
+1047 VRLKDF
-1053 AVSPAYTITLTTTP
+1053 AAAAAHTLTLNTPAGATVVLKDRSGAEITGKNGAYT
-1067 TADKVELK
+1067 
-1075 DESGNK
+1075 
-1081 LTGSGG
+1081 
-1087 KYAVAPGT
+1087 VAAGT
-1095 YTYTV
+1095 Y
-1100 SKKDYETATGEI
+1100 A
-1112 TVTDAD
+1112 
-1118 VTQPVKLTAKPVITL
+1118 
-1133 TATPADATVKLEK
+1133 
-1146 GSLPA
+1146 
-1151 SPKTTDKETGVYT
+1151 
-1164 YVVEKGAE
+1164 
-1172 YTYTVSK
+1172 YTVSK

-1225 PVGGTIKPEA
+1225 PVGGTIKPET

-1249 TVAKADYITV
+1249 TVAKAGYIPV
-1259 SGSFTA
+1259 HGSITA
-1265 AKNDTITVTL
+1265 AEDKTLSFTL
-1275 TYAGAGWDG
+1275 TYAGEGWDG
-1284 TTKTAPTQDKSGVY
+1284 TAKTAPTQDKNGVY
-1298 LIDTAAK
+1298 QIGTAAE
-1305 LAWFADAVNGGQKA
+1305 LAWFADAVNKGGTT
-1319 INGKLTANI
+1319 ISGKLTANI
-1328 NLNGKPW
+1328 NLNGKTW
-1335 TAIGTS
+1335 TAIGTD

-1355 VSGLVTTGLVGELA
+1355 VSGLAGTGGLVYYLSANGTVKSLC
-1369 EGGVVENLRV
+1369 VD
-1379 NCAIVST
+1379 CAIDGT
-1386 SSLLGGV
+1386 SNV
-1393 ANSSAGTIR
+1393 
-1402 NCMVSG
+1402 
-1408 SITFSSEGHNGAS
+1408 
-1421 AIGGIAGRT
+1421 GGIADKSEGRIENCLVSGYIKGGDDVIFGVGGIVGHGVA
-1430 TGNGVISG
+1430 GNVISG
-1438 CVSRAVVKDAYDNS
+1438 CVSTADILFKYSRYAVQNGAGGIVGY
-1452 TYGTSAPL
+1452 TYGT
-1460 GGIAGYAYGV
+1460 
-1470 VENCYFTGTLA
+1470 VENCYFAGNVHTNAKSVSAGGF
-1481 VKKTQPNKI
+1481 
-1490 IQQKRGGLVGELNAN
+1490 GGLVGCARSNAVMKDCYTVG
-1505 AELKGSYVAGE
+1505 AVTGP
-1516 FAIADESKFGAV
+1516 ESSFGAV

-1558 GMTAHTA
+1558 GMTARTA
-1565 DYMRSAEFAV
+1565 DYMRTPEFAAE
-1575 DMGMNQDDGTLN
+1575 MGMHLDSGNSN
-1587 GGFPVLPWQGGTV
+1587 GGFPVLPWQGGTPV
-1600 LSADDLKAAAA
+1600 DNADLKAAAA

-1634 YAETVLGLYDLT
+1634 YAETVLRFYDLT

-1661 APGEAVTNLHDYFL
+1661 EPGEAVTDLHDYFL

-1690 ENADRLKADATGV
+1690 ENADLLKADATGV
-1703 YQLRGLTPVSG
+1703 YQLRGLTPVSS
-1714 DPEEEEETAQT
+1714 DPEEEEEIAQT
-1725 YTACLTLP
+1725 YTGFLTLP

-1746 IVSLTWTA
+1746 TVSLAWTA

-1809 DIAAEFA
+1809 DIAVEFT
-1816 RKNTAVQPLQGM
+1816 RKNTAVQPLQGV

-1881 GKITYFTGDGTA
+1881 GDIIYFTGDGTA

-1927 VQKLLESAAESLN
+1927 VQKLLESAAGSLN

-2020 TALPEKSGKFRL
+2020 TALPEKAGKFRL

-2052 NGVEVYADVFFDA
+2052 NGVEVYADVLFDA

-2094 DKTKPVDL
+2094 DKTKPVDT
-2102 TAVSDDMQM
+2102 TAVGDDMQM
-2111 PRPALLEE
+2111 PRPALLE
-2119 KGIMSDSYNQKVTMV
+2119 KAGIMTDSYNQKVTMV

-2151 RPLPGEKPV
+2151 RPLPGEKRV

-2165 VTITTRSSGLLL
+2165 VIITTRSSGLLL

-2187 PFTQP
+2187 PFTQQ
-2192 ELDGAAAF
+2192 ELDGAADF

-2215 NKNTVKTK
+2215 NKNTDKTK

-2326 YKDFA
+2326 YKNFA
-2331 QFYKQPIHID
+2331 QFYKQPIQID
-2341 LTVIGEKNAADP
+2341 LTVPGTTGQNDP

-2373 TFQGISD
+2373 TFTGISG

-2438 FGIAVKGGNETLPKT
+2438 FGLTLQGGTETLPKT

-2482 MVPGAEVPGFD
+2482 AVPGAEVPGFD

-2540 EKVVAYVKANIGSD
+2540 EKVVAYVQKNMGAD
-2554 GILRKPDD
+2554 GVLVDPESRNP
-2562 KNTPVITDNERI
+2562 TVTDNERI

-2585 TNVGD
+2585 ANVGGE
-2590 KNLLTALQDKD
+2590 NLLKALQNKD
-2601 IMKVTD
+2601 IMQVTD
-2607 TSKTDIN
+2607 TSNTDIN

-2628 TSDTSWLVQAVLE
+2628 TSDTSWLVQAVLA
-2641 QQNKDGSWSASA
+2641 QQNEDGSWRASA

-2671 APYHKDG
+2671 APYYKDG

-2830 PVPATGHKFSA
+2830 PVPATGHNFGA

-2864 TKETMI
+2864 TEETMI

-2898 CSRCHKYFSDAAG
+2898 CSRCHKFFSDAAG

-2917 DSWIIAAL
+2917 DSWVIAAL

-2972 DGVCTTCGTRNPA
+2972 NGVCTVCGVKNPMA
-2985 GGIKGDDLKV
+2985 NVKGDDIKV

-3028 ENGSIVI
+3028 SDGAI
-3035 TVNNTPILQLT
+3035 TVTVTDTLQLT
-3046 KEDKESD
+3046 NEQKAAD
-3053 GGKKALMQAGAAA
+3053 GGKSALTEAAKTAGD
-3066 SGELKKELDKLAEK
+3066 EVKKELNKLAEK

-3114 TVAQLIELPHSVTLT
+3114 TVAQLIELPHSVTVT

-3135 LYAALQGKHVCVVRS
+3135 LYAALQGKRVCVVRS

>member
-41 IAPADTENTVPA
+41 IAPVDTENTVPA
-53 GNEET
+53 EDEET

-69 VSRSARSGGAAPM
+69 VSRSARSGGVALA
-82 LAAAGAVQNIGT
+82 LAAAGTVQNIGT
-94 AEEFAAMEPGGNYQ
+94 AEKFAEMQPDGTYR
-108 LTADITVTAPYA
+108 LTADITVTKPYA
-120 NEFTDFSGTFDG
+120 NEFTGTFDG

-140 ISGDSDYQALFAKL
+140 LENEAGECQALFSKI
-154 AAGAVVKNVMVDG
+154 AASGKVQNLGIAG
-167 EVTGTDN
+167 TVTGKKYVGGIAGKNAGSIENCKNTAAIKGASADGRW
-174 IGGIAGIAT
+174 IGGIAGETSNGSKIL
-183 NATIIACANKA
+183 NCYNIGTISSD
-194 TVAATGRYVGGLVGK
+194 RSGK
-209 GTGLTMT
+209 GVCL
-216 SCYNQGA
+216 
-223 VSSTRTRPINMGG
+223 GG
-236 IAGYVDG
+236 IAGN
-243 GASVENCYNT
+243 APSAKISNCYNAGQIVT
-253 GSITGS
+253 KSTTNYGAIAGYGYGVTVSDCYFI
-259 GSNTA
+259 
-264 AVVGWDA
+264 AVDDLKGVYGA
-271 ATVKNCYYLESTY
+271 ETESTP
-284 KVGACGNDGY
+284 K
-294 TDPTV
+294 
-299 SKTDAE
+299 SAE
-305 MRSGDIVALL
+305 EMKSPAFAALL
-315 GSAFMVKSGDYPAL
+315 GSAFMAKAGDYPAL
-329 SWETPTAAVKF
+329 SWETPTAAVLF
-340 TVSPANAVV
+340 TIAPANATL
-349 EINGVK
+349 EINGGT
-355 YTGSCTVGL
+355 YTGSTTVAL
-364 PVGDYTYTVSCPGY
+364 PAAGEAYSYTVSCPGY
-378 TQQTGSVTVT
+378 TTKTGSVTVT
-388 GEDNPVANPNSVSV
+388 GNDNPVATPDSVTV

-414 TFTVTPENATLTLK
+414 TFN
-428 DGETQ
+428 
-433 VTPTEGTTYKLLKGV
+433 VTPTGAALTVKRGDTEVEPQSDGSYKLLKGV

-457 DEGYEPASGEV
+457 DESYEPAAGEV
-468 TPTADGTQT
+468 TPTADGIQT
-477 VALKKVQ
+477 VALKKVAG
-484 SIAVKNGSTH
+484 IAVTAAPTKKVYYKGDTELDLTGMVLTVNYAGTDETRTITDGYAAAGVTCEGFSTENP
-494 KTEFE
+494 TDS
-499 QGDALD
+499 Q
-505 TTGLTVTVTYSDNST
+505 TVTVKYRGKTATFTIKVNDKLKFADFFTAISGSITATDDTTSPFTPVQKPEGNYLESSNTSNYSSSKITLKAT
-520 KDITEGFTV
+520 KNV
-529 TGFNSVNVAEN
+529 T
-540 QTLTVH
+540 
-546 YKGAETTYSV
+546 
-556 KINKK
+556 
-561 LFPSKAFNALEGY
+561 
-574 ATVEYSH
+574 
-581 TGKYTAGDGKE
+581 
-592 FVDDAQEGA
+592 
-601 LRSNSAGMNSTTVT
+601 
-615 VTITFLENAPKMLL
+615 L
-629 SFDYKVSSE
+629 SFDYLGSASS
-638 SNYDKLLV
+638 
-646 AQNRETKLTKSGTV
+646 
-660 AWTADNSLTVKG
+660 NSYYCFTVKKG
-672 GDIVTLTYSKDR
+672 SSTLLTSYSSSAWKSFSVDMAAGDTVTLKFEHPYSY
-684 STASGS
+684 GS
-690 DCIWLKNF
+690 HYSVKLKNF

-705 LTIAPNQTD
+705 LTIAPDQTD

-777 TLQFTPDDAAVT
+777 TLTVSPADATVKLTKNGSAVSHDT
-789 LKQGNTTVYKE
+789 KNGGEYK
-800 SAASSTG
+800 
-807 KNVYI
+807 YI
-812 AAKNTDYTYTV
+812 AAKNTAYTYTV

-829 TATGMIS
+829 TATGTIT
-836 VATGDVNKTV
+836 VATADVNKTV
-846 TLTEAAKYSVT
+846 KLTELAKQTVT
-857 FQITKPEGVS
+857 FNITKPEGVN
-867 ASPTVTVEYNG
+867 AEPVITVKYNG

-883 GSGANCTLPAGDYTY
+883 GSGTNCTLPAGNYTY
-898 KATLKDCDDLS
+898 TAKLDGCDDLS

-918 VTVNLPFE
+918 VTVNLPFA
-926 KKLTFADIF
+926 KKLTFDDIF
-935 QGVEGITA
+935 QDIEGITA
-943 SNGTKGFK
+943 TNGTSGFK
-951 PIKSAAGNYLES
+951 PVKDAAGNYLES
-963 NKSYYGTTSLT
+963 NGKYYGTTSLT
-974 LTATKPCV
+974 LTATESRLV
-982 ISFEYFAQGHED
+982 SFRYLAKGYEN
-994 NWDEDDSAFFTV
+994 NWDEDNSAFFTV

-1018 ENGWKTF
+1018 EDDWKTF
-1025 STALNTGETLTLSF
+1025 STVLNKDEKLTLSF
-1039 NENGNSYY
+1039 SESGSNYY
-1047 VRLKNF
+1047 VRLKDF
-1053 AVSPAYTITLTTTP
+1053 AAAAAHTLTLKTP
-1067 TADKVELK
+1067 DGATVVLK
-1075 DESGNK
+1075 DRSGTEI
-1081 LTGSGG
+1081 TG
-1087 KYAVAPGT
+1087 KNGT
-1095 YTYTV
+1095 YTVAAGT
-1100 SKKDYETATGEI
+1100 
-1112 TVTDAD
+1112 
-1118 VTQPVKLTAKPVITL
+1118 
-1133 TATPADATVKLEK
+1133 
-1146 GSLPA
+1146 
-1151 SPKTTDKETGVYT
+1151 
-1164 YVVEKGAE
+1164 

-1179 FGYETE
+1179 FGYETK
-1185 TGSITVN
+1185 TGNITVS
-1192 ADVNKTVTLSELASC
+1192 ADVNETVTLSELATR
-1207 TLTFAVTPAENA
+1207 TLTFAVTPEDA

-1225 PVGGTIKPEA
+1225 PVGGTIKPGA

-1249 TVAKADYITV
+1249 TVTKADYITV

-1265 AKNDTITVTL
+1265 AKNDTIKVTL

-1284 TTKTAPTQDKSGVY
+1284 TTKTKPAQDESGVY
-1298 LIDTAAK
+1298 LIGTAAE
-1305 LAWFADAVNGGQKA
+1305 LAWFADAVQNGQTA
-1319 INGKLTANI
+1319 ISAKLTANI
-1328 NLNGKPW
+1328 NLNGKTW

-1355 VSGLVTTGLVGELA
+1355 VSGLAGTGGLVYYLSANGTVKSLC
-1369 EGGVVENLRV
+1369 VD
-1379 NCAIVST
+1379 CAIDGT
-1386 SSLLGGV
+1386 SNV
-1393 ANSSAGTIR
+1393 
-1402 NCMVSG
+1402 
-1408 SITFSSEGHNGAS
+1408 
-1421 AIGGIAGRT
+1421 GGIADKSEGRIENCLVSGYIKG
-1430 TGNGVISG
+1430 GNDTIFGVGGIVGHGVAGNVISG
-1438 CVSRAVVKDAYDNS
+1438 CVSTADILFKYSRYAVQNGAGGIVGY
-1452 TYGTSAPL
+1452 TYGT
-1460 GGIAGYAYGV
+1460 
-1470 VENCYFTGTLA
+1470 VENCYFAGNVHTNAKSVSAGGF
-1481 VKKTQPNKI
+1481 
-1490 IQQKRGGLVGELNAN
+1490 GGLVGSARSNAVMKDCYTVG
-1505 AELKGSYVAGE
+1505 AVTGP
-1516 FAIADESKFGAV
+1516 ESSFGAV

-1548 PQAAADGTTS
+1548 TQAAADGTTS

-1611 AANALELRGMSA
+1611 AANALQLRGMSA

-1634 YAETVLGLYDLT
+1634 YAENVLGLYDLT
-1646 DYNDKADLCEKYGIE
+1646 DYNDKADLCEEYGIE
-1661 APGEAVTNLHDYFL
+1661 APGEAVTNPHDYFL
-1675 NALQKHFYKELGLDA
+1675 TALQKHFYKELGLDA
-1690 ENADRLKADATGV
+1690 ENADLLKADASGV

-1714 DPEEEEETAQT
+1714 DPEEEESAQT
-1725 YTACLTLP
+1725 YTGFLTLP
-1733 ASVTVPVEGSGEK
+1733 KSVTVPVDGSGEK
-1746 IVSLTWTA
+1746 TVSLTWTA

-1766 TAPAADK
+1766 TVPAADK

-1781 LQSGAATKT
+1781 LQSGAATKV
-1790 KTFTLCLWSENAE
+1790 KTFKLCLWSENAE

-1809 DIAAEFA
+1809 DIAAEFT
-1816 RKNTAVQPLQGM
+1816 RKNIAVQPLEGV
-1828 GLYDETNI
+1828 GLYNEKNI
-1836 TQAFRRLLA
+1836 TQAFHRLLR

-1851 VADNSEITY
+1851 VADRAEITY
-1860 VNGSAKANGFDGTK
+1860 VNGSAKANGFDDTK
-1874 VQYIADN
+1874 VKYIADN
-1881 GKITYFTGDGTA
+1881 GDITYFTGDGTA

-1901 LKFNITYAGVTKEIT
+1901 LKFRITYAGVTKEIT
-1916 LRATVGRSADA
+1916 LRGTVGRSADA
-1927 VQKLLESAAESLN
+1927 VQKLVESAAESLN

-2001 GTNGTGV
+2001 GTNGAGV

-2020 TALPEKSGKFRL
+2020 APLPEKAGKFRL
-2032 IARVTYDAFDDYTL
+2032 IARVTYDGFDDYTL

-2052 NGVEVYADVFFDA
+2052 DGVEGYADVFFDA

-2073 VTSEMQNALA
+2073 VTSEMQTALA

-2094 DKTKPVDL
+2094 DKTKPVNLD
-2102 TAVSDDMQM
+2102 AVSDDMQM
-2111 PRPALLEE
+2111 PRPALLEQA
-2119 KGIMSDSYNQKVTMV
+2119 GIMSDSYNQKVTMV

-2151 RPLPGEKPV
+2151 RPLPGEEPV

-2177 ARQEFSFTIQ
+2177 ARQEFTFTIA
-2187 PFTQP
+2187 PFEEQ
-2192 ELDGAAAF
+2192 ELKDAAAF
-2200 MTEALTGDVYWDGIK
+2200 MTKALTGDVYWDGIK
-2215 NKNTVKTK
+2215 NKNTDKTK

-2237 EDGTLK
+2237 KDGTLK

-2285 LRVHQPEYNTTVTLD
+2285 LRVHQPEYNTTVRLD

-2319 TEESKER
+2319 TEETKER

-2341 LTVIGEKNAADP
+2341 LTVIGEKNAVDP

-2373 TFQGISD
+2373 TFRGISD

-2393 WDAVKACLDSAKYT
+2393 WDAVKACLGSANYT
-2407 YTGSGAYI
+2407 YTGSGTYI
-2415 KSITDAAGHTLK
+2415 KSITDAAGNTLK

-2438 FGIAVKGGNETLPKT
+2438 FGLAVKGGTETLPKT

-2482 MVPGAEVPGFD
+2482 TVPGTEVPGFD

-2525 RAKVPL
+2525 RAGVEL
-2531 SEAYIAAYY
+2531 SDAYIQAYY
-2540 EKVVAYVKANIGSD
+2540 DKVVAYVRKNMGAD
-2554 GILRKPDD
+2554 GVLRDPESH
-2562 KNTPVITDNERI
+2562 NPAITDNERI
-2574 ILALT
+2574 ALALT

-2585 TNVGD
+2585 ANVSG
-2590 KNLLTALQDKD
+2590 KNLLAALQDKD

-2607 TSKTDIN
+2607 TSYTDIN

-2628 TSDTSWLVQAVLE
+2628 TSDTSWLVQAILG
-2641 QQNKDGSWSASA
+2641 QQNADGSWSASA
-2653 DTKPVGDVDMTA
+2653 DTKSVGDVDMTA

-2671 APYHKDG
+2671 APYYKDG
-2678 GNETVNTAVEKAL
+2678 GNETVNTAVNKAL
-2691 NWLSGKYRSGYD
+2691 QWLSDKYKGTGYT
-2703 SSESCAQVVIALSA
+2703 SAESCAQVVIALSA

-2725 ARFTKTVEGKTL
+2725 ARFTETVEGKTL

-2745 YRVAENGGF
+2745 YRVAKSGGF

-2816 SRRICSICGVVEEK
+2816 SRRICSICGAVEEK
-2830 PVPATGHKFSA
+2830 SVPAPGHNFGA

-2864 TKETMI
+2864 TEETMI

-2892 NSAYWT
+2892 NSAYWS
-2898 CSRCHKYFSDAAG
+2898 CSRCGKFFSDAAG

-2917 DSWIIAAL
+2917 DSWVIAAL
-2925 GHDEATRAAVAATC
+2925 GHDKATRADVAATC
-2939 YASGHEADTYCKRCG
+2939 YASGRTAETYCKRCG
-2954 IVITAGAT
+2954 LVLTAGT
-2962 IPATGKHTYV
+2962 VIQATGKHTYEN
-2972 DGVCTTCGTRNPA
+2972 GVCSTCGVKNPLA
-2985 GGIKGDDLKV
+2985 DVKGDTIKV

-3000 TIVTGGGLTIKTDK
+3000 KTAAGGGLVIKADSTI
-3014 PVTDEKLAEIKAAV
+3014 TDEVLADIKAAV
-3028 ENGSIVI
+3028 SDGAI
-3035 TVNNTPILQLT
+3035 TVTV
-3046 KEDKESD
+3046 EDRFQPTNEQKAAD
-3053 GGKKALMQAGAAA
+3053 GGKSALTEAAKNA
-3066 SGELKKELDKLAEK
+3066 ATGDAKQELTKLAEK

-3114 TVAQLIELPHSVTLT
+3114 TVAQLIELPHSVTVT

-3135 LYAALQGKHVCVVRS
+3135 LYAALQGKRVCVVRS

-3202 SGTADSGKKDSA
+3202 SGTADSGKTDSA

>member
-7 SWLLTVVMVVSML
+7 SWLLTVVMVVSLL

-41 IAPADTENTVPA
+41 IAPVDTENTVPA
-53 GNEET
+53 EDEET
-58 QEQQEPAEEVP
+58 QEQQEPAPETP
-69 VSRSARSGGAAPM
+69 ASQMARSGGVA
-82 LAAAGAVQNIGT
+82 LALAEGT
-94 AEEFAAMEPGGNYQ
+94 VSSAEAFAAMDASGSYT
-108 LTADITVTAPYA
+108 LTEDITVTEPYA
-120 NEFTDFSGTFDG
+120 NEFTGTFDG
-132 NGHTVTLA
+132 DGHTVMLNITA
-140 ISGDSDYQALFAKL
+140 STPNVGLFSKL
-154 AAGAVVKNVMVDG
+154 AGGAVVKNVKVDG
-167 EVTGTDN
+167 TVSGTE
-174 IGGIAGIAT
+174 GVAGIAAQA
-183 NATIIACANKA
+183 NGATISGCINCAIIS
-194 TVAATGRYVGGLVGK
+194 ATGRYVGGIVGK
-209 GTGLTMT
+209 LQGGT
-216 SCYNQGA
+216 
-223 VSSTRTRPINMGG
+223 
-236 IAGYVDG
+236 
-243 GASVENCYNT
+243 VENCYNT
-253 GSITGS
+253 GAISS
-259 GSNTA
+259 SRNRP
-264 AVVGWDA
+264 AVNLGGIVGYIDES
-271 ATVKNCYYLESTY
+271 ATVKNCYNVGEITVTNKATNMAGIAGWCVASTVENCYYLMGTATA
-284 KVGACGNDGY
+284 GANGNEQ
-294 TDPTV
+294 TADPK
-299 SKTDAE
+299 SAE
-305 MRSGDIVALL
+305 EMKSPAFAALL
-315 GSAFMVKSGDYPAL
+315 GDGFMVKSGDYPAL
-329 SWETPTAAVKF
+329 KWETPTAAVRF
-340 TVSPANAVV
+340 TIAPANATL
-349 EINGVK
+349 EINGGT
-355 YTGSCTVGL
+355 YTGSTTVAL
-364 PVGDYTYTVSCPGY
+364 PAAEKAYSYTVSCPGY

-388 GEDNPVANPNSVSV
+388 GNDNPVATPNSVEV
-402 TLEKDAAKWVTV
+402 TLAEDAAKWVTV
-414 TFTVTPENATLTLK
+414 TFSVTPENATLTLK

-433 VTPTEGTTYKLLKGV
+433 VAPTEGTTYQLLKDH
-448 TYTYTAVSD
+448 TYAYTAETTE
-457 DEGYEPASGEV
+457 EGYEPAAGEV
-468 TPTADGTQT
+468 TPTENSTQT
-477 VALKKVQ
+477 VALKKAQ
-484 SIAVKNGSTH
+484 SIAVTKAPTKTEYYKGDAELDLTGMVLTVNYDGTNETRTIEGDYAAAGVTCEGFSTENPTDSQIVTVKYRGKTATFTIKVKDAMLFADFFTGLNGIATAQNSTSYKFEPVLLDGGYVLKSTNEKKGNTTSSLTLTFAKAAQLTFDCKTDSEKNYDGLRVDINNQQGNQFGSTGGGYSGE
-494 KTEFE
+494 KQDWKEFSIAVNA
-499 QGDALD
+499 GDK
-505 TTGLTVTVTYSDNST
+505 VTVNYR
-520 KDITEGFTV
+520 KDSSGD
-529 TGFNSVNVAEN
+529 
-540 QTLTVH
+540 
-546 YKGAETTYSV
+546 KG
-556 KINKK
+556 
-561 LFPSKAFNALEGY
+561 
-574 ATVEYSH
+574 
-581 TGKYTAGDGKE
+581 
-592 FVDDAQEGA
+592 Q
-601 LRSNSAGMNSTTVT
+601 
-615 VTITFLENAPKMLL
+615 
-629 SFDYKVSSE
+629 
-638 SNYDKLLV
+638 
-646 AQNRETKLTKSGTV
+646 
-660 AWTADNSLTVKG
+660 
-672 GDIVTLTYSKDR
+672 
-684 STASGS
+684 
-690 DCIWLKNF
+690 DCIWLRNF
-698 TVSPLYT
+698 RAEVLPTVRFDVKDAAGT
-705 LTIAPNQTD
+705 AID
-714 ATVTLKDKEGKTVS
+714 ATVTLKKGYTGLTAGTDGSYALTV
-728 GSNGVFAVKAAA
+728 GEK
-740 DYTYTVT
+740 YTYTVE
-747 KKGYEP
+747 KKGYE
-753 ATGKVTMS
+753 KVTQEFT
-761 AENQT
+761 AQEGNNT
-766 VNVTLV
+766 ITVTLV

-777 TLQFTPDDAAVT
+777 TLKFTPDDAAVT

-800 SAASSTG
+800 SADSEKG

-829 TATGMIS
+829 TATGTIN
-836 VATGDVNKTV
+836 VATADVNKTV
-846 TLTEAAKYSVT
+846 KLTELAKQTVT
-857 FQITKPEGVS
+857 FNITKPEGVN
-867 ASPTVTVEYNG
+867 AEPTITVTVKSGSITAY
-878 TKVYE
+878 T

-898 KATLKDCDDLS
+898 TAKLDGCDTLS
-909 GSFTVAAAA
+909 GSFVVKAAKTIGLEF
-918 VTVNLPFE
+918 V
-926 KKLTFADIF
+926 KSLTFDDFFAGLD
-935 QGVEGITA
+935 GITA
-943 SNGTKGFK
+943 TNGTSGFK
-951 PIKSAAGNYLES
+951 PVKDAAGNYLES
-963 NKSYYGTTSLT
+963 NRKNYGTTSLT
-974 LTATKPCV
+974 LTATESRLV
-982 ISFEYFAQGHED
+982 SFRYLAKGNKAEYS
-994 NWDEDDSAFFTV
+994 WEDDSAFTV
-1006 KKGTTTLLTVYE
+1006 KKGTTTLLTAYE

-1025 STALNTGETLTLSF
+1025 STVLNKDEKLTLSF
-1039 NENGNSYY
+1039 SESGSSYY
-1047 VRLKNF
+1047 VRLKDF
-1053 AVSPAYTITLTTTP
+1053 AAAAAHTLTLKTPDGATVVLKDRSGAEITGKNGAYT
-1067 TADKVELK
+1067 
-1075 DESGNK
+1075 
-1081 LTGSGG
+1081 
-1087 KYAVAPGT
+1087 VAAGT
-1095 YTYTV
+1095 
-1100 SKKDYETATGEI
+1100 
-1112 TVTDAD
+1112 
-1118 VTQPVKLTAKPVITL
+1118 
-1133 TATPADATVKLEK
+1133 
-1146 GSLPA
+1146 
-1151 SPKTTDKETGVYT
+1151 
-1164 YVVEKGAE
+1164 

-1179 FGYETE
+1179 FGYKTE
-1185 TGSITVN
+1185 TGNITVN
-1192 ADVNKTVTLSELASC
+1192 ADVNKTITLSELATR
-1207 TLTFAVTPAENA
+1207 TLTFAVTPADA
-1219 KVTVTH
+1219 TVTVTH

-1275 TYAGAGWDG
+1275 TYAGEGWDG
-1284 TTKTAPTQDKSGVY
+1284 TTKTAPTQDESGVY

-1305 LAWFADAVNGGQKA
+1305 LAWFADAVQNGQRDISA
-1319 INGKLTANI
+1319 KLTANI
-1328 NLNGKPW
+1328 NLNGKTW

-1408 SITFSSEGHNGAS
+1408 SITFSSGGYNGAS
-1421 AIGGIAGRT
+1421 AIGGIAGRN

-1452 TYGTSAPL
+1452 TYGTSASL

-1505 AELKGSYVAGE
+1505 AELKGSYAAGE

-1538 TNCAYLDTVA
+1538 TNCAYLDTIA
-1548 PQAAADGTTS
+1548 PQAVADGTTS

-1600 LSADDLKAAAA
+1600 LSADDLRAVSQAQQS
-1611 AANALELRGMSA
+1611 LSLRGMSA

-1634 YAETVLGLYDLT
+1634 YAENVLGLYDLNN
-1646 DYNDKADLCEKYGIE
+1646 YSDKADLCKEYGIE
-1661 APGEAVTNLHDYFL
+1661 APGEAVTDLHDYFL
-1675 NALQKHFYKELGLDA
+1675 TALQKHFYKELGLDA
-1690 ENADRLKADATGV
+1690 ENAGLLKADATGV

-1725 YTACLTLP
+1725 HTGFLTLP

-1746 IVSLTWTA
+1746 TVSLTWTA

-1809 DIAAEFA
+1809 DIAAEFT
-1816 RKNTAVQPLQGM
+1816 RKNTAVQPLQGV

-1860 VNGSAKANGFDGTK
+1860 VNGSAKANGFDDTK
-1874 VQYIADN
+1874 VKYIADN
-1881 GKITYFTGDGTA
+1881 GDITYFTGDGTA

-1901 LKFNITYAGVTKEIT
+1901 LKFRITYAGVTKEII
-1916 LRATVGRSADA
+1916 LRGTVGRSADD
-1927 VQKLLESAAESLN
+1927 VQQLVESAAGSLN

-1965 NDRITSNLTLPSS
+1965 NDRITSNLTLPSG

-2020 TALPEKSGKFRL
+2020 TALPEKAGKFRL

-2094 DKTKPVDL
+2094 DKTKPVDT

-2187 PFTQP
+2187 PFTQK
-2192 ELDGAAAF
+2192 ELDDAAAF
-2200 MTEALTGDVYWDGIK
+2200 MTEALTENAYWNGIK
-2215 NKNTVKTK
+2215 NENTDKTK

-2280 IENEL
+2280 VEHEL
-2285 LRVHQPEYNTTVTLD
+2285 LRVHRPEYNTTVTLD

-2319 TEESKER
+2319 TEETKER

-2341 LTVIGEKNAADP
+2341 LTVIGEKNAVDP

-2373 TFQGISD
+2373 TFTGISD

-2438 FGIAVKGGNETLPKT
+2438 FGLTLQGGTETLPKT

-2531 SEAYIAAYY
+2531 SEVYIAAYY

-2554 GILRKPDD
+2554 GILRAPDD

-2574 ILALT
+2574 VLALT

-2585 TNVGD
+2585 ANVGGE
-2590 KNLLTALQDKD
+2590 NLLKALQNKD

-2607 TSKTDIN
+2607 TSNTDIN

-2628 TSDTSWLVQAVLE
+2628 TSDTSWLVQAVLA
-2641 QQNKDGSWSASA
+2641 QQNEDGSWRASA
-2653 DTKPVGDVDMTA
+2653 DTKSVGDVDMTA

-2671 APYHKDG
+2671 APYYKDG
-2678 GNETVNTAVEKAL
+2678 GNETVNTAVAKAL

-2725 ARFTKTVEGKTL
+2725 ARFTKTVEGKAL

-2816 SRRICSICGVVEEK
+2816 SRRICSICGAVEEK
-2830 PVPATGHKFSA
+2830 SVPATGHKFGE
-2841 WTVTKAATCTES
+2841 WTTTKKPTCTET
-2853 GISTRKCSVCG
+2853 GTEKRTCSVCS
-2864 TKETMI
+2864 KEETR
-2870 VPSLGHSMTAT
+2870 V
-2881 AGKAATCTEAG
+2881 
-2892 NSAYWT
+2892 
-2898 CSRCHKYFSDAAG
+2898 
-2911 KTEIAK
+2911 
-2917 DSWIIAAL
+2917 IAAL
-2925 GHDEATRAAVAATC
+2925 GHTPGTKVSVDKNDHWNVCKVCHAVVN
-2939 YASGHEADTYCKRCG
+2939 K
-2954 IVITAGAT
+2954 
-2962 IPATGKHTYV
+2962 TGHTYV
-2972 DGVCTTCGTRNPA
+2972 NGIQCVCGAVKSEDGTLKRIEVSDTITVPDTLRDNEKLNSEEK
-2985 GGIKGDDLKV
+2985 IKAELQLQISRK
-2995 DSKDN
+2995 DSKN
-3000 TIVTGGGLTIKTDK
+3000 T
-3014 PVTDEKLAEIKAAV
+3014 AENTEVFDVRLMIITTVDGEQVETPATKADLV
-3028 ENGSIVI
+3028 NGRI
-3035 TVNNTPILQLT
+3035 TVLLPYPEAIAANYSKYSFTVAHLVTMADCGLDVGTVEFPAVT
-3046 KEDKESD
+3046 KT
-3053 GGKKALMQAGAAA
+3053 A
-3066 SGELKKELDKLAEK
+3066 SGLL
-3080 LDALRGDKSRKN
+3080 
-3092 AQLEKVVDV
+3092 
-3101 TVALVKTEGNEIK
+3101 
-3114 TVAQLIELPHSVTLT
+3114 VTLT
-3129 IPITDE
+3129 
-3135 LYAALQGKHVCVVRS
+3135 G
-3150 HTDSSGNVTTAELSA
+3150 LSPVA
-3165 TLGGTKGNYVLT
+3165 ISWTKSTNH
-3177 FQTDKASAFAI
+3177 
-3188 VSYETVSSGYYYGG
+3188 YYYNP
-3202 SGTADSGKKDSA
+3202 TATPDKTDSA

-3221 MVLWLGSAVLAAA
+3221 MVLWLGNAVLAAA